1 MKKKRL
7 LIIVAIVA
15 LLLVGYGVWCKWLST
30 TRIAF
35 VNYQTITLGQISRS
49 NDNPLVKIEN
59 LSAEDMAK
67 VDDYDMVFVQA
78 MGLRLTEEQRAELEK
93 AIKGGT
99 PVVSTMITNP
109 DNDFCSID
117 TTDAK
122 ELKAYIDNGGRENYH
137 NLLSYVRKNIDKKII
152 YAPEPGKVVE
162 RVLGLLYHAD
172 PSRPD
177 DEDKQFNSLAEYTKF
192 LKEKGLWKD
201 NAPSVIVTGSMGEP
215 KELIA
220 ELEKTGNVVYPVN
233 SVQRFVE
240 DNHADSVAVSA
251 IINMAHGRLGDA
263 FVDYLKRVN
272 VPLFAPLNVNT
283 LEKKWENDKMG
294 MNGGFLSQS
303 VVTPEIDGAVRP
315 YALFAHYVGKDDLE
329 YVAPMPERLGT
340 FVQTVNNYIALKH
353 KANSQ
358 KRVAIYYYKGP
369 GQNAMTAGG
378 MEVGPSLYNLLVRL
392 KQEGYNVAGLPDS
405 PEALMQAIQ
414 KQGSVF
420 NLYAKG
426 AFDDFM
432 KNGNPALVSK
442 NEYDSWVKKTL
453 RPEKYQEV
461 VKANGEFPGEFMATP
476 DGKLAVARVQFGNV
490 VLLPQIAAGKG
501 DNAFQIVH
509 GTDAAPPHTYIA
521 SYLWTQYGFKADV
534 LIHFGTHGSLE
545 FTPKKQVALSN
556 LDWPDRLVGTLPHF
570 YLYTIGNVGEGL
582 IAKRRSYAGLQS
594 YLTPP
599 FMESGV
605 RGTHN
610 ELASKLKLYMQNI
623 GKDKNLLQRTSLAIK
638 AIVVRLGYH
647 RDLGLD
653 SIMSRPYTEE
663 EITRIDNFAEELS
676 NEKITGQLYTL
687 GVPYE
692 AERINSSIVEM
703 CTDPVAYSLFTLD
716 KVRGKASEALLKHR
730 SEFNSRYLYPAKALV
745 QSLIGNASEVTDAYV
760 CKVGNLSQA
769 DLERAHKIYEDLTA
783 PSDMMKMMMGM
794 GRMGKKGKGGNGMPA
809 GMGMPKGMGNMPAG
823 MGKKPAGMGHEMP
836 KNHAMHG
843 KQGGMPPAGHGG
855 KMPSGMGKDMPKG
868 HAMHGAHGSMPP
880 SAHGGKMPE
889 GMGKK
894 PAGMGEKPANM
905 GKGMPAEAKA
915 AHGKA
920 MSGMPPKGM
929 SGMSSKGMKDMAAMM
944 KDKKKSYSKEDKA
957 FAFAVRELERTLKSI
972 GKYKG
977 YLIMSPKNELESIIN
992 AMNGGY
998 TAPSPGGDPI
1008 VNPNTLPTGRN
1019 LFGINAEATPSEAAW
1034 EKGKQLAENTIEMYK
1049 RRHNGEMPHKVSY
1062 TLWSGEFIETEGA
1075 TIAQVLYM
1083 LGVEPIR
1090 DSFGRVTDLRLI
1102 PSKELGRKR
1111 IDVVVQTSGQLRDL
1125 AASRL
1130 FLINKAVEMAA
1141 NAKDEAFE
1149 NEVAI
1154 GIKEA
1159 ERHLT
1164 EKGVSPKEARK
1175 LASQRIFGGMNGNY
1189 GTGIQEMV
1197 MSGDRWEK
1205 QEDIANTYI
1214 NNMGTFYGSEKD
1226 WEQYDK
1232 YAFEAALTRTDV
1244 VVQPRQSNTWGA
1256 LSLDHVYEFMGGLN
1270 LAVRQ
1275 VTGKD
1280 PDAYLSDYRN
1290 THNVRMQEVKEAI
1303 GVESRTTILNPVY
1316 IKEKMKGGAS
1326 AAGSFA
1332 EVVENT
1338 YGWNVMKP
1346 KAIDKELWDD
1356 IYQVYVKDKY
1366 NLGTKDFFEQK
1377 NPAALQQITAVML
1390 ETVRKGMWKATPQQV
1405 ADIAKLHVELVKKYK
1420 PSVSAF
1426 VTDNAKLRNFI
1437 ASKVEEKQGNEY
1449 KQEVEKVRNAVANN
1463 DKGTVMKREDMSQK
1477 VEQHSPLLSKGLLVG
1492 GAVVLL
1498 IGLLVFVVRRRRNT
1512 PVE

>member
-1 MKKKRL
+1 MKKRRIL
-7 LIIVAIVA
+7 IVAAVAA
-15 LLLVGYGVWCKWLST
+15 LLLIGFGVWSKWLST

-35 VNYQTITLGQISRS
+35 VNYQTITLGQIARA
-49 NDNPLVKIEN
+49 NDNPLIKIEN
-59 LSAEDMAK
+59 LTAEDLAK
-67 VDDYDMVFVQA
+67 ADGYDMVFVQA
-78 MGLRLTEEQRAELEK
+78 MGLRLTEEQRTELEK
-93 AIKGGT
+93 AMKGGT

-109 DNDFCSID
+109 DNDFCSVD
-117 TTDAK
+117 TADANR
-122 ELKAYIDNGGRENYH
+122 LKAYIDNGGRENYR
-137 NLLSYVRKNIDKKII
+137 NLLSYVRKHIDKKII
-152 YAPEPGKVVE
+152 YAPEAGKVVE
-162 RVLGLLYHAD
+162 RIYGLIYHAD
-172 PSRPD
+172 PDRPD
-177 DEDKQFNSLAEYTKF
+177 DEDKQFNSVAEYNKF

-201 NAPSVIVTGSMGEP
+201 NAPAVIITGSMGEP

-233 SVQRFVE
+233 SVQKFVE
-240 DNHADSVAVSA
+240 NQHADSVNVSA

-272 VPLFAPLNVNT
+272 VPFFAPLNVNR
-283 LEKKWENDKMG
+283 LEKKWESDNMG

-303 VVTPEIDGAVRP
+303 VVTPEIDGALRP
-315 YALFAHYVGKDDLE
+315 FALFAHYVGKDDLE
-329 YVAPMPERLGT
+329 YVAAMPERLGT
-340 FVQTVNNYIALKH
+340 FVQTVNNYIGLKH
-353 KANSQ
+353 KPNSQ

-378 MEVGPSLYNLLVRL
+378 MEVGPSLYNLLLRL

-405 PEALMQAIQ
+405 AEGLMQAIQ
-414 KQGSVF
+414 RQGAVF

-432 KNGNPALVSK
+432 KNGKPALVSK
-442 NEYDSWVKKTL
+442 NDYDSWVKKTL

-490 VLLPQIAAGKG
+490 VLLPQNAAGKG

-556 LDWPDRLVGTLPHF
+556 LDWPDRLVGALPHF

-599 FMESGV
+599 FMESGM
-605 RGTHN
+605 RGTYG
-610 ELASKLKLYMQNI
+610 ELSSKLKLYTQNI
-623 GKDKNLLQRTSLAIK
+623 GKDKALLQQTSLAIK
-638 AIVVRLGYH
+638 ALVVRLGFH

-653 SIMSRPYTEE
+653 SVLSRPYTEE
-663 EITRIDNFAEELS
+663 DILRIDNFAEELS

-692 AERINSSIVEM
+692 AARINSSLLEM

-716 KVRGKASEALLKHR
+716 KVRGKATEALLKRR

-745 QSLIGNASEVTDAYV
+745 QSLIGTSSEVTDAYV
-760 CKVGNLSQA
+760 CKVGNLSPA
-769 DLERAHKIYEDLTA
+769 DLQRAHKIYEDLTA
-783 PSDMMKMMMGM
+783 PSDMMKMMAGM
-794 GRMGKKGKGGNGMPA
+794 GAMGKKGKGGSGMPA
-809 GMGMPKGMGNMPAG
+809 GMGMPKGMG
-823 MGKKPAGMGHEMP
+823 
-836 KNHAMHG
+836 
-843 KQGGMPPAGHGG
+843 
-855 KMPSGMGKDMPKG
+855 KMPSGMGKNMPKG
-868 HAMHGAHGSMPP
+868 HAMQSGHGSMPP
-880 SAHGGKMPE
+880 AAHGGKMPE

-894 PAGMGEKPANM
+894 PANMGEKPSGM
-905 GKGMPAEAKA
+905 GKGMPAMGKS
-915 AHGKA
+915 AHGKS

-929 SGMSSKGMKDMAAMM
+929 SGMGAMM

-972 GKYKG
+972 GKYKQ
-977 YLIMSPKNELESIIN
+977 YLLASPQMELESMIN

-1034 EKGKQLAENTIEMYK
+1034 EKGKQLAENTIEIYK
-1049 RRHNGEMPHKVSY
+1049 RRHNGELPHKVSF

-1090 DSFGRVTDLRLI
+1090 DSFGRVSDLRLI

-1141 NAKDEAFE
+1141 NAKDDAFE
-1149 NEVAI
+1149 NEVSI
-1154 GIKEA
+1154 GMKAA

-1189 GTGIQEMV
+1189 GTGIQGMV

-1205 QEDIANTYI
+1205 REEIANTYI

-1226 WEQYDK
+1226 WEQYNQ

-1270 LAVRQ
+1270 LAVRH

-1290 THNVRMQEVKEAI
+1290 KHNVRMQEVKEAI

-1326 AAGSFA
+1326 SAGGFA

-1346 KAIDKELWDD
+1346 KAIDKELWDE

-1366 NLGTKDFFEQK
+1366 NLGTQAFFEQK

-1405 ADIAKLHVELVKKYK
+1405 ADIAKLHVDLVKKYK
-1420 PSVSAF
+1420 PSGSAF
-1426 VTDNAKLRNFI
+1426 VTDNAKLRSFI
-1437 ASKVEEKQGNEY
+1437 ASKVEAKQGKEY
-1449 KQEVEKVRNAVANN
+1449 QQQIDKMRNAAANA
-1463 DKGTVMKREDMSQK
+1463 DKGTVMKREDMSQQ
-1477 VEQHSPLLSKGLLVG
+1477 VEKRAPLLSKGLLVG
-1492 GAVVLL
+1492 GAVLL
-1498 IGLLVFVVRRRRNT
+1498 LVALLVFVVRKRRNT
-1512 PVE
+1512 KAE

>member
-1 MKKKRL
+1 MKKRRIL
-7 LIIVAIVA
+7 IVAAVAA
-15 LLLVGYGVWCKWLST
+15 LLLIGFGVWSKWLST

-35 VNYQTITLGQISRS
+35 VNYQTITLGQIARA

-59 LSAEDMAK
+59 LTAEDLAK
-67 VDDYDMVFVQA
+67 ADGYDMVFVQA
-78 MGLRLTEEQRAELEK
+78 MGLRLTEEQRTELEK
-93 AIKGGT
+93 AMKGGT

-109 DNDFCSID
+109 DNDFCSVD
-117 TTDAK
+117 TADANR
-122 ELKAYIDNGGRENYH
+122 LKAYIDNGGRENYR
-137 NLLSYVRKNIDKKII
+137 NLLSYVRKHIDKKII
-152 YAPEPGKVVE
+152 YAPEAGKVVE
-162 RVLGLLYHAD
+162 RIYGLIYHAD
-172 PSRPD
+172 PDRPD
-177 DEDKQFNSLAEYTKF
+177 DEDKQFNSVAEYNKF

-201 NAPSVIVTGSMGEP
+201 NAPAVIITGSMGEP

-233 SVQRFVE
+233 SVQKFVE
-240 DNHADSVAVSA
+240 NQHADSVNVSA

-272 VPLFAPLNVNT
+272 VPFFAPLNVNR
-283 LEKKWENDKMG
+283 LEKKWESDNMG

-303 VVTPEIDGAVRP
+303 VVTPEIDGALRP
-315 YALFAHYVGKDDLE
+315 FALFAHYVGKDDLE
-329 YVAPMPERLGT
+329 YVAAMPERLGT
-340 FVQTVNNYIALKH
+340 FVQTVNNYIGLKH
-353 KANSQ
+353 KPNSQ

-378 MEVGPSLYNLLVRL
+378 MEVGPSLYNLLLRL

-405 PEALMQAIQ
+405 AEGLMQAIQ
-414 KQGSVF
+414 RQGAVF

-432 KNGNPALVSK
+432 KNGKPALVSK
-442 NEYDSWVKKTL
+442 NDYDSWVKKTL

-490 VLLPQIAAGKG
+490 VLLPQNAAGKG

-556 LDWPDRLVGTLPHF
+556 LDWPDRLVGALPHF

-599 FMESGV
+599 FMESGM
-605 RGTHN
+605 RGTYG
-610 ELASKLKLYMQNI
+610 ELSSKLKLYTQNI
-623 GKDKNLLQRTSLAIK
+623 GKDKALLQQTSLAIK
-638 AIVVRLGYH
+638 ALVVRLGFH

-653 SIMSRPYTEE
+653 SVLTRPYTEE
-663 EITRIDNFAEELS
+663 DILRIDNFAEELS

-692 AERINSSIVEM
+692 AARINSSLLEM

-716 KVRGKASEALLKHR
+716 KVRGKATEALLKRR

-745 QSLIGNASEVTDAYV
+745 QSLIGTSSEVTDAYV
-760 CKVGNLSQA
+760 CKVGNLSPA
-769 DLERAHKIYEDLTA
+769 DLQRAHKIYEDLTA
-783 PSDMMKMMMGM
+783 PSDMMKMMSGM
-794 GRMGKKGKGGNGMPA
+794 GAMSKKGKGGSGMPA
-809 GMGMPKGMGNMPAG
+809 GMGMPKGMG
-823 MGKKPAGMGHEMP
+823 
-836 KNHAMHG
+836 
-843 KQGGMPPAGHGG
+843 
-855 KMPSGMGKDMPKG
+855 KMPSGMGKSMPKG
-868 HAMHGAHGSMPP
+868 HAMQGGHGSMPP
-880 SAHGGKMPE
+880 AAHGGKMPE

-894 PAGMGEKPANM
+894 PANMGEKPSGM
-905 GKGMPAEAKA
+905 GKGMPAMGKS

-929 SGMSSKGMKDMAAMM
+929 SGMGAMM

-972 GKYKG
+972 GKYKQ
-977 YLIMSPKNELESIIN
+977 YLLASPQMELESMIN

-1034 EKGKQLAENTIEMYK
+1034 EKGKQLAENTIEIYK
-1049 RRHNGEMPHKVSY
+1049 RRHNGELPHKVSF

-1090 DSFGRVTDLRLI
+1090 DSFGRVSDLRLI

-1141 NAKDEAFE
+1141 NAKDDAFE
-1149 NEVAI
+1149 NEVSI
-1154 GIKEA
+1154 GMKAA

-1189 GTGIQEMV
+1189 GTGIQGMV

-1205 QEDIANTYI
+1205 REEIANTYI

-1226 WEQYDK
+1226 WEQYNQ

-1270 LAVRQ
+1270 LAVRH

-1290 THNVRMQEVKEAI
+1290 KHNVRMQEVKEAI

-1326 AAGSFA
+1326 SAGGFA

-1346 KAIDKELWDD
+1346 KAIDKELWDE

-1366 NLGTKDFFEQK
+1366 NLGTQAFFEQK

-1405 ADIAKLHVELVKKYK
+1405 ADIAKLHVDLVKKYK
-1420 PSVSAF
+1420 PSGSAF

-1437 ASKVEEKQGNEY
+1437 ASKVEAKQGKEY
-1449 KQEVEKVRNAVANN
+1449 QQQIDKMRNAAANA
-1463 DKGTVMKREDMSQK
+1463 DKGTVMKREDMSQQ
-1477 VEQHSPLLSKGLLVG
+1477 VEKRAPLLSKGLLVG
-1492 GAVVLL
+1492 GAVLL
-1498 IGLLVFVVRRRRNT
+1498 LVALLVFVVRKRRNT
-1512 PVE
+1512 KAE

>member
-1 MKKKRL
+1 MKKRRIL
-7 LIIVAIVA
+7 IVAAVAA
-15 LLLVGYGVWCKWLST
+15 LLLIGFGVWSKWLST

-35 VNYQTITLGQISRS
+35 VNYQTITLGQIARA

-59 LSAEDMAK
+59 LTAEDLAK
-67 VDDYDMVFVQA
+67 ADGYDMVFVQA
-78 MGLRLTEEQRAELEK
+78 MGLRLTEEQRTELEK
-93 AIKGGT
+93 AMKGGT

-109 DNDFCSID
+109 DNDFCSVD
-117 TTDAK
+117 TADANR
-122 ELKAYIDNGGRENYH
+122 LKAYIDNGGRENYR
-137 NLLSYVRKNIDKKII
+137 NLLSYVRKHIDKKII
-152 YAPEPGKVVE
+152 YAPEAGKVVE
-162 RVLGLLYHAD
+162 RIYGLIYHAD
-172 PSRPD
+172 PDRPD
-177 DEDKQFNSLAEYTKF
+177 DEDKQFNSVAEYNKF

-201 NAPSVIVTGSMGEP
+201 NAPAVIITGSMGEP

-233 SVQRFVE
+233 SVQKFVE
-240 DNHADSVAVSA
+240 NQHADSVNVSA

-272 VPLFAPLNVNT
+272 VPFFAPLNVNR
-283 LEKKWENDKMG
+283 LEKKWESDNMG

-303 VVTPEIDGAVRP
+303 VVTPEIDGALRP
-315 YALFAHYVGKDDLE
+315 FALFAHYVGKDDLE
-329 YVAPMPERLGT
+329 YVAAMPERLGT
-340 FVQTVNNYIALKH
+340 FVQTVNNYIGLKH
-353 KANSQ
+353 KPNSQ

-378 MEVGPSLYNLLVRL
+378 MEVGPSLYNLLLRL

-405 PEALMQAIQ
+405 AEGLMQAIQ
-414 KQGSVF
+414 RQGAVF

-432 KNGNPALVSK
+432 KNGKPALVSK
-442 NEYDSWVKKTL
+442 NDYDSWVKKTL

-490 VLLPQIAAGKG
+490 VLLPQNAAGKG

-556 LDWPDRLVGTLPHF
+556 LDWPDRLVGALPHF

-599 FMESGV
+599 FMESGM
-605 RGTHN
+605 RGTYG
-610 ELASKLKLYMQNI
+610 ELSSKLKLYTQNI
-623 GKDKNLLQRTSLAIK
+623 GKDKALLQQTSLAIK
-638 AIVVRLGYH
+638 ALVVRLGFH

-653 SIMSRPYTEE
+653 SVLTRPYTEE
-663 EITRIDNFAEELS
+663 DILRIDNFAEELS

-692 AERINSSIVEM
+692 AARINSSLLEM

-716 KVRGKASEALLKHR
+716 KVRGKATEALLKRR

-745 QSLIGNASEVTDAYV
+745 QSLIGTSSEVTDAYV
-760 CKVGNLSQA
+760 CKVGNLSPA
-769 DLERAHKIYEDLTA
+769 DLQRAHKIYEDLTA
-783 PSDMMKMMMGM
+783 PSDMMKMMAGM
-794 GRMGKKGKGGNGMPA
+794 GAMGKKGKGGSGMPA
-809 GMGMPKGMGNMPAG
+809 GMGMPKGMG
-823 MGKKPAGMGHEMP
+823 
-836 KNHAMHG
+836 
-843 KQGGMPPAGHGG
+843 
-855 KMPSGMGKDMPKG
+855 KMPSGMGKSMPKG
-868 HAMHGAHGSMPP
+868 HAMQGGHGSMPP
-880 SAHGGKMPE
+880 AAHSGKMPE

-894 PAGMGEKPANM
+894 PANMGEKPSGM
-905 GKGMPAEAKA
+905 GKGMPAMGKST
-915 AHGKA
+915 HGKS

-929 SGMSSKGMKDMAAMM
+929 SGMGAMM

-972 GKYKG
+972 GKYKQ
-977 YLIMSPKNELESIIN
+977 YLLASPQMELESMIN

-1034 EKGKQLAENTIEMYK
+1034 EKGKQLAENTIEIYK
-1049 RRHNGEMPHKVSY
+1049 RRHNGELPHKVSF

-1090 DSFGRVTDLRLI
+1090 DSFGRVSDLRLI

-1141 NAKDEAFE
+1141 NAKDDAFE
-1149 NEVAI
+1149 NEVSI
-1154 GIKEA
+1154 GMKAA

-1189 GTGIQEMV
+1189 GTGIQGMV

-1205 QEDIANTYI
+1205 REEIANTYI

-1226 WEQYDK
+1226 WEQYNQ

-1270 LAVRQ
+1270 LAVRH

-1290 THNVRMQEVKEAI
+1290 KHNVRMQEVKEAI

-1326 AAGSFA
+1326 SAGGFA

-1346 KAIDKELWDD
+1346 KAIDKELWDE

-1366 NLGTKDFFEQK
+1366 NLGTQAFFEQK

-1405 ADIAKLHVELVKKYK
+1405 ADIAKLHVDLVKKYK
-1420 PSVSAF
+1420 PSGSAF

-1437 ASKVEEKQGNEY
+1437 ASKVEAKQGKEY
-1449 KQEVEKVRNAVANN
+1449 QQQIDKIRNAAANA
-1463 DKGTVMKREDMSQK
+1463 DKGTVMKREDMSQQ
-1477 VEQHSPLLSKGLLVG
+1477 VEKRAPLLSKGLLVG
-1492 GAVVLL
+1492 GAVLL
-1498 IGLLVFVVRRRRNT
+1498 LVALLVFVVRKRRNT
-1512 PVE
+1512 KAE

>member
-1 MKKKRL
+1 MKKRRIL
-7 LIIVAIVA
+7 IVAAAAA
-15 LLLVGYGVWCKWLST
+15 LLLIGFGVWSKWLST

-35 VNYQTITLGQISRS
+35 VNYQTITLGQIARA

-59 LSAEDMAK
+59 LTAEDLAK
-67 VDDYDMVFVQA
+67 ADGYDMVFVQA
-78 MGLRLTEEQRAELEK
+78 MGLRLTEEQRTELEK
-93 AIKGGT
+93 AMKGGT

-109 DNDFCSID
+109 DNDFCSVD
-117 TTDAK
+117 TADANR
-122 ELKAYIDNGGRENYH
+122 LKAYIDNGGRENYR
-137 NLLSYVRKNIDKKII
+137 NLLSYVRKHIDKKII
-152 YAPEPGKVVE
+152 YAPEAGKVVE
-162 RVLGLLYHAD
+162 RIYGLIYHAD
-172 PSRPD
+172 PERPD
-177 DEDKQFNSLAEYTKF
+177 DEDKQFNSVAEYNKF

-201 NAPSVIVTGSMGEP
+201 NAPAVIITGSMGEP

-233 SVQRFVE
+233 SVQKFVE
-240 DNHADSVAVSA
+240 NQHADSVNVSA

-272 VPLFAPLNVNT
+272 VPFFAPLNVNR
-283 LEKKWENDKMG
+283 LEKKWESDNMG

-303 VVTPEIDGAVRP
+303 VVTPEIDGALRP
-315 YALFAHYVGKDDLE
+315 FALFAHYVGKDDLE
-329 YVAPMPERLGT
+329 YVAAMPERLGT
-340 FVQTVNNYIALKH
+340 FVQTVNNYIGLKH
-353 KANSQ
+353 KPNSQ

-378 MEVGPSLYNLLVRL
+378 MEVGPSLYNLLLRL

-405 PEALMQAIQ
+405 AEGLMQAIQ
-414 KQGSVF
+414 RQGAVF

-432 KNGNPALVSK
+432 KNGKPALVSK
-442 NEYDSWVKKTL
+442 NDYDSWVKKTL

-490 VLLPQIAAGKG
+490 VLLPQNAAGKG

-556 LDWPDRLVGTLPHF
+556 LDWPDRLVGALPHF

-599 FMESGV
+599 FMESGM
-605 RGTHN
+605 RGTYG
-610 ELASKLKLYMQNI
+610 ELSSKLKLYTQNV
-623 GKDKNLLQRTSLAIK
+623 GKDKALLQQTSLAIK
-638 AIVVRLGYH
+638 ALVVRLGFH

-653 SIMSRPYTEE
+653 SVLTRPYTEE
-663 EITRIDNFAEELS
+663 DILRIDNFAEELS

-692 AERINSSIVEM
+692 AARINSSLLEM

-716 KVRGKASEALLKHR
+716 KVRGKATEALLKRR

-745 QSLIGNASEVTDAYV
+745 QSLIGTSSEVTDAYV
-760 CKVGNLSQA
+760 CKVGNLSPA
-769 DLERAHKIYEDLTA
+769 DLQRAHKIYEDLTA
-783 PSDMMKMMMGM
+783 PSDMMKMMAGM
-794 GRMGKKGKGGNGMPA
+794 GAMGKKGKGGSGMPA
-809 GMGMPKGMGNMPAG
+809 GMGMPKGMG
-823 MGKKPAGMGHEMP
+823 
-836 KNHAMHG
+836 
-843 KQGGMPPAGHGG
+843 
-855 KMPSGMGKDMPKG
+855 KMPSGMGKSMPKG
-868 HAMHGAHGSMPP
+868 HAMQGGHGSMPP
-880 SAHGGKMPE
+880 AAHGGKMPE

-894 PAGMGEKPANM
+894 PANMGEKPSGM
-905 GKGMPAEAKA
+905 GKSMPAMGKS

-929 SGMSSKGMKDMAAMM
+929 SGMGAMM

-972 GKYKG
+972 GKYKQ
-977 YLIMSPKNELESIIN
+977 YLLASPQMELESMIN

-1034 EKGKQLAENTIEMYK
+1034 EKGKQLAENTIEIYK
-1049 RRHNGEMPHKVSY
+1049 RRHNGELPHKVSF

-1090 DSFGRVTDLRLI
+1090 DSFGRVSDLRLI

-1141 NAKDEAFE
+1141 NAKDDAFE
-1149 NEVAI
+1149 NEVSI
-1154 GIKEA
+1154 GMKAA

-1189 GTGIQEMV
+1189 GTGIQGMV

-1205 QEDIANTYI
+1205 REEIANTYI

-1226 WEQYDK
+1226 WEQYNQ

-1270 LAVRQ
+1270 LAVRH

-1290 THNVRMQEVKEAI
+1290 KHNVRMQEVKEAI

-1326 AAGSFA
+1326 SAGGFA

-1346 KAIDKELWDD
+1346 KAIDKELWDE

-1366 NLGTKDFFEQK
+1366 NLGTQAFFEQK

-1405 ADIAKLHVELVKKYK
+1405 ADIAKLHVDLVKKYK
-1420 PSVSAF
+1420 PSGSAF

-1437 ASKVEEKQGNEY
+1437 ASKVEAKQGKEY
-1449 KQEVEKVRNAVANN
+1449 EQQIDKMRNAAANA
-1463 DKGTVMKREDMSQK
+1463 DKGTVMKREDMSQQ
-1477 VEQHSPLLSKGLLVG
+1477 VEERAPLLSKGLLVG
-1492 GAVVLL
+1492 GAVLL
-1498 IGLLVFVVRRRRNT
+1498 LVALLVFVVRKRRNT
-1512 PVE
+1512 KAE

>member
-1 MKKKRL
+1 MKKRRIL
-7 LIIVAIVA
+7 IVAAVAA
-15 LLLVGYGVWCKWLST
+15 LLLIGFGVWSKWLST

-35 VNYQTITLGQISRS
+35 VNYQTITLGQIARA

-59 LSAEDMAK
+59 LTAEDLAK
-67 VDDYDMVFVQA
+67 ADGYDMVFVQA
-78 MGLRLTEEQRAELEK
+78 MGLRLTEEQRTELEK
-93 AIKGGT
+93 AMKGGT

-109 DNDFCSID
+109 DNDFCSVD
-117 TTDAK
+117 TADANR
-122 ELKAYIDNGGRENYH
+122 LKAYIDNGGRENYR
-137 NLLSYVRKNIDKKII
+137 NLLSYVRKHIDKKII
-152 YAPEPGKVVE
+152 YAPEAGKVVE
-162 RVLGLLYHAD
+162 RIYGLIYHAD
-172 PSRPD
+172 PDRPD
-177 DEDKQFNSLAEYTKF
+177 DEDKQFNSVAEYNKF

-201 NAPSVIVTGSMGEP
+201 NAPAVIITGSMGEP

-233 SVQRFVE
+233 SVQKFVE
-240 DNHADSVAVSA
+240 NQHADSVNVSA

-272 VPLFAPLNVNT
+272 VPFFAPLNVNR
-283 LEKKWENDKMG
+283 LEKKWESDNMG

-303 VVTPEIDGAVRP
+303 VVTPEIDGALRP
-315 YALFAHYVGKDDLE
+315 FALFAHYVGKDDLE
-329 YVAPMPERLGT
+329 YVAAMPERLGT
-340 FVQTVNNYIALKH
+340 FVQTVNNYIGLKH
-353 KANSQ
+353 KPNSQ

-378 MEVGPSLYNLLVRL
+378 MEVGPSLYNLLLRL

-405 PEALMQAIQ
+405 AKGLMQAIQ
-414 KQGSVF
+414 RQGAVF

-432 KNGNPALVSK
+432 KNGKPALVSK
-442 NEYDSWVKKTL
+442 NDYDSWVKKTL

-490 VLLPQIAAGKG
+490 VLLPQNAAGKG

-556 LDWPDRLVGTLPHF
+556 LDWPDRLVGALPHF

-599 FMESGV
+599 FMESGM
-605 RGTHN
+605 RGTYG
-610 ELASKLKLYMQNI
+610 ELSSKLKLYTQNI
-623 GKDKNLLQRTSLAIK
+623 GKDKALLQQTSLAIK
-638 AIVVRLGYH
+638 ALVVRLGFH

-653 SIMSRPYTEE
+653 SVLSRPYTEE
-663 EITRIDNFAEELS
+663 DILRIDNFAEELS

-692 AERINSSIVEM
+692 AARINSSLLEM

-716 KVRGKASEALLKHR
+716 KVRGKATEALLKRR

-745 QSLIGNASEVTDAYV
+745 QSLIGTSSEVTDAFV
-760 CKVGNLSQA
+760 CKVGNLSPA
-769 DLERAHKIYEDLTA
+769 DLQRAHKIYEDLTA
-783 PSDMMKMMMGM
+783 PSDMMKMMAGM
-794 GRMGKKGKGGNGMPA
+794 GAMGKKGKGGNGMPA
-809 GMGMPKGMGNMPAG
+809 GMGMPKGMG
-823 MGKKPAGMGHEMP
+823 
-836 KNHAMHG
+836 
-843 KQGGMPPAGHGG
+843 
-855 KMPSGMGKDMPKG
+855 KMPSGMGKSMPKG
-868 HAMHGAHGSMPP
+868 HAMQGGHGSMPP
-880 SAHGGKMPE
+880 AAHGGKMPE

-894 PAGMGEKPANM
+894 PANMGEKPSGM
-905 GKGMPAEAKA
+905 GKGMPAMGKST
-915 AHGKA
+915 HGKS

-929 SGMSSKGMKDMAAMM
+929 SGMGAMM

-972 GKYKG
+972 GKYKQ
-977 YLIMSPKNELESIIN
+977 YLLASPQMELESMIN

-1034 EKGKQLAENTIEMYK
+1034 EKGKQLAENTIEIYK
-1049 RRHNGEMPHKVSY
+1049 RRHNGELPHKVSF

-1090 DSFGRVTDLRLI
+1090 DSFGRVSDLRLI

-1141 NAKDEAFE
+1141 NAKDDAFE
-1149 NEVAI
+1149 NEVSI
-1154 GIKEA
+1154 GMKAA

-1189 GTGIQEMV
+1189 GTGIQGMV

-1205 QEDIANTYI
+1205 REEIANTYI

-1226 WEQYDK
+1226 WEQYNQ

-1270 LAVRQ
+1270 LAVRH

-1290 THNVRMQEVKEAI
+1290 KHNVRMQEVKEAI

-1326 AAGSFA
+1326 SAGGFA

-1346 KAIDKELWDD
+1346 KAIDKELWDE

-1366 NLGTKDFFEQK
+1366 NLGTQAFFEQK

-1405 ADIAKLHVELVKKYK
+1405 ADIAKLHVDLVKKYK
-1420 PSVSAF
+1420 PSGSAF

-1437 ASKVEEKQGNEY
+1437 ASKVEAKQGKEY
-1449 KQEVEKVRNAVANN
+1449 EQQIDKMRNAAANA
-1463 DKGTVMKREDMSQK
+1463 DKGTVMKREDMSQQ
-1477 VEQHSPLLSKGLLVG
+1477 VEKRAPLLNKGLLVG
-1492 GAVVLL
+1492 GAVLL
-1498 IGLLVFVVRRRRNT
+1498 LVALLVFVVRKRRNT
-1512 PVE
+1512 KAE

>member
-1 MKKKRL
+1 MKKRRI
-7 LIIVAIVA
+7 LIIAAVAA
-15 LLLVGYGVWCKWLST
+15 LLLIGFGVWSKWLST

-35 VNYQTITLGQISRS
+35 VNYQTITLGQIARA

-59 LSAEDMAK
+59 LTAEDLAK
-67 VDDYDMVFVQA
+67 ADGYDMVFVQA
-78 MGLRLTEEQRAELEK
+78 MGLRLTEEQRTELEK
-93 AIKGGT
+93 AMKSGT

-109 DNDFCSID
+109 DNDFCSVD
-117 TTDAK
+117 TADANR
-122 ELKAYIDNGGRENYH
+122 LKAYIDNGGRENYR
-137 NLLSYVRKNIDKKII
+137 NLLSYVRKHIDKKII
-152 YAPEPGKVVE
+152 YAPEAGKVVE
-162 RVLGLLYHAD
+162 RIYGLIYHAD
-172 PSRPD
+172 PDRPD
-177 DEDKQFNSLAEYTKF
+177 DEDKQFNSVAEYNKF

-201 NAPSVIVTGSMGEP
+201 NAPAVIITGSMGEP

-220 ELEKTGNVVYPVN
+220 ELEKTGNMVYPVN
-233 SVQRFVE
+233 SVQKFVE
-240 DNHADSVAVSA
+240 NQHADSVNVSA

-272 VPLFAPLNVNT
+272 VPFFAPLNVNR
-283 LEKKWENDKMG
+283 LEKKWESDNMG

-303 VVTPEIDGAVRP
+303 VVTPEIDGALRP
-315 YALFAHYVGKDDLE
+315 FALFAHYVGKDDLE
-329 YVAPMPERLGT
+329 YVAAMPERLGT
-340 FVQTVNNYIALKH
+340 FVQTVNNYIGLKH
-353 KANSQ
+353 KPNSQ

-378 MEVGPSLYNLLVRL
+378 MEVGPSLYNLLLRL

-405 PEALMQAIQ
+405 AEGLMQAIQ
-414 KQGSVF
+414 RQGAVF

-432 KNGNPALVSK
+432 KNGKPALVSK
-442 NEYDSWVKKTL
+442 NDYDSWVKKTL

-490 VLLPQIAAGKG
+490 VLLPQNAAGKG

-556 LDWPDRLVGTLPHF
+556 LDWPDRLVGALPHF

-599 FMESGV
+599 FMESGM
-605 RGTHN
+605 RGTYG
-610 ELASKLKLYMQNI
+610 ELSSKLKLYTQNI
-623 GKDKNLLQRTSLAIK
+623 GKDKALLQQTSLAIK
-638 AIVVRLGYH
+638 ALVVRLGFH

-653 SIMSRPYTEE
+653 SVLSRPYTEE
-663 EITRIDNFAEELS
+663 DILRIDNFAEELS

-692 AERINSSIVEM
+692 AARINSSLLEM

-716 KVRGKASEALLKHR
+716 KVRGKATEALLKRR

-745 QSLIGNASEVTDAYV
+745 QSLIGTSSEVTDAYV
-760 CKVGNLSQA
+760 CKVGNLSPA
-769 DLERAHKIYEDLTA
+769 DLQRAHKIYEDLTA
-783 PSDMMKMMMGM
+783 PSDMMKMMAGM
-794 GRMGKKGKGGNGMPA
+794 GAMGKKGKGGSGMPA
-809 GMGMPKGMGNMPAG
+809 GMGMPKGMG
-823 MGKKPAGMGHEMP
+823 
-836 KNHAMHG
+836 
-843 KQGGMPPAGHGG
+843 
-855 KMPSGMGKDMPKG
+855 KMPSGMGKSMPKG
-868 HAMHGAHGSMPP
+868 HAMQGGHGSMPP
-880 SAHGGKMPE
+880 AAHGGKMPK

-894 PAGMGEKPANM
+894 PANMGEKPSGM
-905 GKGMPAEAKA
+905 GKGMPAMGKS
-915 AHGKA
+915 AHGKS

-929 SGMSSKGMKDMAAMM
+929 SGMGAMM

-972 GKYKG
+972 GKYKQ
-977 YLIMSPKNELESIIN
+977 YLLASPQMELESMIN

-1034 EKGKQLAENTIEMYK
+1034 EKGKQLAENTIEIYK
-1049 RRHNGEMPHKVSY
+1049 RRHNGELPHKVSF

-1090 DSFGRVTDLRLI
+1090 DSFGRVSDLRLI

-1141 NAKDEAFE
+1141 NAKDDAFE
-1149 NEVAI
+1149 NEVSI
-1154 GIKEA
+1154 GMKAA

-1189 GTGIQEMV
+1189 GTGIQGMV

-1205 QEDIANTYI
+1205 REEIANTYI

-1226 WEQYDK
+1226 WEQYNQ

-1270 LAVRQ
+1270 LAVRH

-1290 THNVRMQEVKEAI
+1290 KHNVRMQEVKEAI

-1316 IKEKMKGGAS
+1316 IQEKMKGGAS
-1326 AAGSFA
+1326 SAGGFA

-1346 KAIDKELWDD
+1346 KAIDKELWDE

-1366 NLGTKDFFEQK
+1366 NLGTQAFFEQK

-1405 ADIAKLHVELVKKYK
+1405 ADIAKLHVDLVKKYK
-1420 PSVSAF
+1420 PSGSAF

-1437 ASKVEEKQGNEY
+1437 ASKVEAKQGKEY
-1449 KQEVEKVRNAVANN
+1449 EQQIDKMRNAAANA
-1463 DKGTVMKREDMSQK
+1463 DKGTVMKREDMSQQ
-1477 VEQHSPLLSKGLLVG
+1477 VEKRAPLLSKGLLVG

-1498 IGLLVFVVRRRRNT
+1498 VALLVFVVRKRRNT
-1512 PVE
+1512 KAE

>member
-1 MKKKRL
+1 MKKRRIL
-7 LIIVAIVA
+7 IVAAVAA
-15 LLLVGYGVWCKWLST
+15 LLLIGFGVWSKWLST

-35 VNYQTITLGQISRS
+35 VNYQTITLGQIARA

-59 LSAEDMAK
+59 LTAEDLAK
-67 VDDYDMVFVQA
+67 ADGYDMVFVQA
-78 MGLRLTEEQRAELEK
+78 MGLRLTEEQRTELEK
-93 AIKGGT
+93 AMKGGT

-109 DNDFCSID
+109 DNDFCSVD
-117 TTDAK
+117 TADANR
-122 ELKAYIDNGGRENYH
+122 LKAYIDNGGRENYR
-137 NLLSYVRKNIDKKII
+137 NLLSYVRKHIDKKII
-152 YAPEPGKVVE
+152 YAPEAGKVVE
-162 RVLGLLYHAD
+162 RIYGLIYHAD
-172 PSRPD
+172 PDRPD
-177 DEDKQFNSLAEYTKF
+177 DEDKQFNSVAEYNKF

-201 NAPSVIVTGSMGEP
+201 NAPAVIITGSMGEP

-233 SVQRFVE
+233 SVQKFVE
-240 DNHADSVAVSA
+240 NRHADSVNVSA

-272 VPLFAPLNVNT
+272 VPFFAPLNVNR
-283 LEKKWENDKMG
+283 LEKKWESDNMG

-303 VVTPEIDGAVRP
+303 VVTPEIDGALRP
-315 YALFAHYVGKDDLE
+315 FALFAHYVGKDDLE
-329 YVAPMPERLGT
+329 YVAAMPERLGT
-340 FVQTVNNYIALKH
+340 FVQTVNNYIGLKH
-353 KANSQ
+353 KPNSQ

-378 MEVGPSLYNLLVRL
+378 MEVGPSLYNLLLRL

-405 PEALMQAIQ
+405 AEGLMQAIQ
-414 KQGSVF
+414 RQGAVF

-432 KNGNPALVSK
+432 KNGKPALVSK
-442 NEYDSWVKKTL
+442 NDYDSWVKKTL

-490 VLLPQIAAGKG
+490 VLLPQNAAGKG

-556 LDWPDRLVGTLPHF
+556 LDWPDRLVGALPHF

-599 FMESGV
+599 FMESGM
-605 RGTHN
+605 RGTYG
-610 ELASKLKLYMQNI
+610 ELSSKLKLYTQNI
-623 GKDKNLLQRTSLAIK
+623 GKDKALLQQTSLAIK
-638 AIVVRLGYH
+638 ALVVRLGFH

-653 SIMSRPYTEE
+653 SVLSRPYTEE
-663 EITRIDNFAEELS
+663 DILRIDNFAEELS

-692 AERINSSIVEM
+692 AARINSSLLEM

-716 KVRGKASEALLKHR
+716 KVRGKATEALLKRR

-745 QSLIGNASEVTDAYV
+745 QSLIGTSSEVTDAYV
-760 CKVGNLSQA
+760 CKVGNLSPA
-769 DLERAHKIYEDLTA
+769 DLQRAHKIYEDLTA
-783 PSDMMKMMMGM
+783 PSDMMKMMAGM
-794 GRMGKKGKGGNGMPA
+794 GAMGKKGKGGSGMPA
-809 GMGMPKGMGNMPAG
+809 GMGMPKGMG
-823 MGKKPAGMGHEMP
+823 
-836 KNHAMHG
+836 
-843 KQGGMPPAGHGG
+843 
-855 KMPSGMGKDMPKG
+855 KMPSGMGKSMPKG
-868 HAMHGAHGSMPP
+868 HAMQGGHGSMPP
-880 SAHGGKMPE
+880 AAHGGKMPE

-894 PAGMGEKPANM
+894 PANMGEKPSGM
-905 GKGMPAEAKA
+905 GKGMPAAAKS
-915 AHGKA
+915 AHGKS

-929 SGMSSKGMKDMAAMM
+929 SGMGAMM

-972 GKYKG
+972 GKYKQ
-977 YLIMSPKNELESIIN
+977 YLLASPQMELESMIN

-1034 EKGKQLAENTIEMYK
+1034 EKGKQLAENTIEIYK
-1049 RRHNGEMPHKVSY
+1049 RRHNGELPHKVSF

-1090 DSFGRVTDLRLI
+1090 DSFGRVSDLRLI

-1141 NAKDEAFE
+1141 NAKDDAFE
-1149 NEVAI
+1149 NEVSI
-1154 GIKEA
+1154 GMKAA

-1189 GTGIQEMV
+1189 GTGIQGMV

-1205 QEDIANTYI
+1205 REEIANTYI

-1226 WEQYDK
+1226 WEQYNQ

-1270 LAVRQ
+1270 LAVRH

-1290 THNVRMQEVKEAI
+1290 KHNVRMQEVKEAI

-1326 AAGSFA
+1326 SAGGFA

-1346 KAIDKELWDD
+1346 KAIDKELWDE

-1366 NLGTKDFFEQK
+1366 NLGTQAFFEQK

-1405 ADIAKLHVELVKKYK
+1405 ADIAKLHVDLVKKYK
-1420 PSVSAF
+1420 PSGSAF

-1437 ASKVEEKQGNEY
+1437 ASKVEAKQGKEY
-1449 KQEVEKVRNAVANN
+1449 QQQIDKMRNAAANA
-1463 DKGTVMKREDMSQK
+1463 DKGTVMKREDMSQQ
-1477 VEQHSPLLSKGLLVG
+1477 VEKRAPLLSKGLLVG
-1492 GAVVLL
+1492 GAVLL
-1498 IGLLVFVVRRRRNT
+1498 LVALLVFVVRKRRNT
-1512 PVE
+1512 KAE

>member
-1 MKKKRL
+1 MKKRRIL
-7 LIIVAIVA
+7 IVAAVAA
-15 LLLVGYGVWCKWLST
+15 LLLIGFGVWSKWLST

-35 VNYQTITLGQISRS
+35 VNYQTITLGQIARA

-59 LSAEDMAK
+59 LTAEDLAK
-67 VDDYDMVFVQA
+67 ADGYDMVFVQA
-78 MGLRLTEEQRAELEK
+78 MGLRLTEEQRTELEK
-93 AIKGGT
+93 AMKGGT

-109 DNDFCSID
+109 DNDFCSVD
-117 TTDAK
+117 TADANR
-122 ELKAYIDNGGRENYH
+122 LKAYIDNGGRENYR
-137 NLLSYVRKNIDKKII
+137 NLLSYVRKHIDKKII
-152 YAPEPGKVVE
+152 YAPEAGKVVE
-162 RVLGLLYHAD
+162 RIYGLIYHAD
-172 PSRPD
+172 PDRPD
-177 DEDKQFNSLAEYTKF
+177 DEDKQFNSVAEYNKF

-201 NAPSVIVTGSMGEP
+201 NAPAVIITGSMGEP

-233 SVQRFVE
+233 SVQKFVE
-240 DNHADSVAVSA
+240 NQHADSVNVSA

-272 VPLFAPLNVNT
+272 VPFFAPLNVNR
-283 LEKKWENDKMG
+283 LEKKWESDNMG

-303 VVTPEIDGAVRP
+303 VVTPEIDGALRP
-315 YALFAHYVGKDDLE
+315 FALFAHYVGKDDLE
-329 YVAPMPERLGT
+329 YVAAMPERLGT
-340 FVQTVNNYIALKH
+340 FVQTVNNYIGLKH
-353 KANSQ
+353 KPNSQ

-378 MEVGPSLYNLLVRL
+378 MEVGPSLYNLLLRL

-405 PEALMQAIQ
+405 AEGLMQAIQ
-414 KQGSVF
+414 RQGAVF

-432 KNGNPALVSK
+432 KNGKPALVSK
-442 NEYDSWVKKTL
+442 SDYDSWVKKTL

-490 VLLPQIAAGKG
+490 VLLPQNAAGKG

-556 LDWPDRLVGTLPHF
+556 LDWPDRLVGALPHF

-599 FMESGV
+599 FMESGM
-605 RGTHN
+605 RGTYG
-610 ELASKLKLYMQNI
+610 ELSSKLKLYTQNI
-623 GKDKNLLQRTSLAIK
+623 GKDKALLQQTSLAIK
-638 AIVVRLGYH
+638 ALVVRLGFH

-653 SIMSRPYTEE
+653 SVLTRPYTEE
-663 EITRIDNFAEELS
+663 DILRIDNFAEELS

-692 AERINSSIVEM
+692 AARINSSLLEM

-716 KVRGKASEALLKHR
+716 KVRGKATEALLKRR

-745 QSLIGNASEVTDAYV
+745 QSLIGTSSEVTDAYV
-760 CKVGNLSQA
+760 CKVGNLSPA
-769 DLERAHKIYEDLTA
+769 DLQRAHKIYEDLTA
-783 PSDMMKMMMGM
+783 PSDMMKMMAGM
-794 GRMGKKGKGGNGMPA
+794 GTMGKKGKGGSGMPA
-809 GMGMPKGMGNMPAG
+809 GMGMPKGMG
-823 MGKKPAGMGHEMP
+823 
-836 KNHAMHG
+836 
-843 KQGGMPPAGHGG
+843 
-855 KMPSGMGKDMPKG
+855 KMPSGMGKSMPKG
-868 HAMHGAHGSMPP
+868 HAMQGGHGSMPP
-880 SAHGGKMPE
+880 AAHGGKMPE

-894 PAGMGEKPANM
+894 PANMGEKPSGM
-905 GKGMPAEAKA
+905 GKGMPAMGKST
-915 AHGKA
+915 HGKS

-929 SGMSSKGMKDMAAMM
+929 SGMGAMM

-972 GKYKG
+972 GKYKQ
-977 YLIMSPKNELESIIN
+977 YLLASPQMELESMIN

-1034 EKGKQLAENTIEMYK
+1034 EKGKQLAENTIEIYK
-1049 RRHNGEMPHKVSY
+1049 RRHNGELPHKVSF

-1090 DSFGRVTDLRLI
+1090 DSFGRVSDLRLI

-1141 NAKDEAFE
+1141 NAKDDAFE
-1149 NEVAI
+1149 NEVSI
-1154 GIKEA
+1154 GMKAA

-1189 GTGIQEMV
+1189 GTGIQGMV

-1205 QEDIANTYI
+1205 REEIANTYI

-1226 WEQYDK
+1226 WEQYNQ

-1270 LAVRQ
+1270 LAVRH

-1290 THNVRMQEVKEAI
+1290 KHNVRMQEVKEAI

-1326 AAGSFA
+1326 SAGGFA

-1346 KAIDKELWDD
+1346 KAIDKELWDE

-1366 NLGTKDFFEQK
+1366 NLGTQAFFEQK

-1405 ADIAKLHVELVKKYK
+1405 ADIAKLHVDLVKKYK
-1420 PSVSAF
+1420 PSGSAF
-1426 VTDNAKLRNFI
+1426 VTDNAKLRSFI
-1437 ASKVEEKQGNEY
+1437 ASKVEAKQGKEY
-1449 KQEVEKVRNAVANN
+1449 QQQIDKMRNAAANA
-1463 DKGTVMKREDMSQK
+1463 DKGTVMKREDMSQQ
-1477 VEQHSPLLSKGLLVG
+1477 VEKRAPLLSKGLLVG
-1492 GAVVLL
+1492 GAVLL
-1498 IGLLVFVVRRRRNT
+1498 LVALLVFVVRKRRNT
-1512 PVE
+1512 KAE

>member
-1 MKKKRL
+1 MKKRRIL
-7 LIIVAIVA
+7 IVAAVAA
-15 LLLVGYGVWCKWLST
+15 LLLIGFGVWSKWLST

-35 VNYQTITLGQISRS
+35 VNYQTITLGQIARA

-59 LSAEDMAK
+59 LTAEDLAK
-67 VDDYDMVFVQA
+67 ADGYDMVFVQA
-78 MGLRLTEEQRAELEK
+78 MGLRLTEEQRTELEK
-93 AIKGGT
+93 AMKGGT

-109 DNDFCSID
+109 DNDFCSVD
-117 TTDAK
+117 TADANR
-122 ELKAYIDNGGRENYH
+122 LKAYIDNGGRENYR
-137 NLLSYVRKNIDKKII
+137 NLLSYVRKHIDKKII
-152 YAPEPGKVVE
+152 YAPEAGKVVE
-162 RVLGLLYHAD
+162 RIYGLIYHAD
-172 PSRPD
+172 PDRPD
-177 DEDKQFNSLAEYTKF
+177 DEDKQFNSVAEYNKF

-201 NAPSVIVTGSMGEP
+201 NAPAVIITGSMGEP

-233 SVQRFVE
+233 SVQKFVE
-240 DNHADSVAVSA
+240 NQHADSVNVSA

-272 VPLFAPLNVNT
+272 VPFFAPLNVNR
-283 LEKKWENDKMG
+283 LEKKWESDNMG

-303 VVTPEIDGAVRP
+303 VVTPEIDGALRP
-315 YALFAHYVGKDDLE
+315 FALFAHYVGKDDLE
-329 YVAPMPERLGT
+329 YVAAMPERLGT
-340 FVQTVNNYIALKH
+340 FVQTVNNYIDLKH
-353 KANSQ
+353 KPNSQ

-378 MEVGPSLYNLLVRL
+378 MEVGPSLYNLLLRL

-405 PEALMQAIQ
+405 AEGLMQAIQ
-414 KQGSVF
+414 RQGAVF

-432 KNGNPALVSK
+432 KNGKPALVSK
-442 NEYDSWVKKTL
+442 NDYDSWVKKTL

-490 VLLPQIAAGKG
+490 VLLPQNAAGKG

-556 LDWPDRLVGTLPHF
+556 LDWPDRLVGALPHF

-599 FMESGV
+599 FMESGM
-605 RGTHN
+605 RGTYG
-610 ELASKLKLYMQNI
+610 ELSSKLKLYTQNI
-623 GKDKNLLQRTSLAIK
+623 GKDKALLQQTSLAIK
-638 AIVVRLGYH
+638 ALVVRLGFH

-653 SIMSRPYTEE
+653 SVLSRPYTEE
-663 EITRIDNFAEELS
+663 DILRIDNFAEELS

-692 AERINSSIVEM
+692 AARINSSLLEM

-716 KVRGKASEALLKHR
+716 KVRGKATEALLKRR

-745 QSLIGNASEVTDAYV
+745 QSLIGTSSEVTDAYV
-760 CKVGNLSQA
+760 CKVGNLSPA
-769 DLERAHKIYEDLTA
+769 DLQRAHKIYEDLTA
-783 PSDMMKMMMGM
+783 PSDMMKMMAGM
-794 GRMGKKGKGGNGMPA
+794 GAMGKKGKGGSGMPA
-809 GMGMPKGMGNMPAG
+809 GMGMPKGMG
-823 MGKKPAGMGHEMP
+823 
-836 KNHAMHG
+836 
-843 KQGGMPPAGHGG
+843 
-855 KMPSGMGKDMPKG
+855 KMPSGMGKSMPKG
-868 HAMHGAHGSMPP
+868 HAMQGGHGSMPP
-880 SAHGGKMPE
+880 AAHSGKMPE

-894 PAGMGEKPANM
+894 PANMGEKPTGM
-905 GKGMPAEAKA
+905 GKSMPAMGKS
-915 AHGKA
+915 AHGKS

-929 SGMSSKGMKDMAAMM
+929 SGMGAMM

-972 GKYKG
+972 GKYKQ
-977 YLIMSPKNELESIIN
+977 YLLASPQMELESMIN

-1034 EKGKQLAENTIEMYK
+1034 EKGKQLAENTIEIYK
-1049 RRHNGEMPHKVSY
+1049 RRHNGELPHKVSF

-1090 DSFGRVTDLRLI
+1090 DSFGRVSDLRLI

-1141 NAKDEAFE
+1141 NAKDDAFE
-1149 NEVAI
+1149 NEVSI
-1154 GIKEA
+1154 GMKAA

-1189 GTGIQEMV
+1189 GTGIQGMV

-1205 QEDIANTYI
+1205 REEIANTYI

-1226 WEQYDK
+1226 WEQYNQ

-1270 LAVRQ
+1270 LAVRH

-1290 THNVRMQEVKEAI
+1290 KHNVRMQEVKEAI

-1326 AAGSFA
+1326 SAGGFA

-1346 KAIDKELWDD
+1346 KAIDKELWDE

-1366 NLGTKDFFEQK
+1366 NLGTQAFFEQK

-1405 ADIAKLHVELVKKYK
+1405 ADIAKLHVDLVKKYK
-1420 PSVSAF
+1420 PSGAAF

-1437 ASKVEEKQGNEY
+1437 ASKVEAKQGKEY
-1449 KQEVEKVRNAVANN
+1449 EQQIDKMRNAAANA
-1463 DKGTVMKREDMSQK
+1463 DKGTVMKREDMSQQ
-1477 VEQHSPLLSKGLLVG
+1477 VEKRAPLLSKGLLVG
-1492 GAVVLL
+1492 GAVLL
-1498 IGLLVFVVRRRRNT
+1498 LVALLVFVVRKRRNT
-1512 PVE
+1512 KAE

>member
-1 MKKKRL
+1 MKKRRIL
-7 LIIVAIVA
+7 IVAAVAA
-15 LLLVGYGVWCKWLST
+15 LLLIGFGVWSKWLST

-35 VNYQTITLGQISRS
+35 VNYQTITLGQIARA

-59 LSAEDMAK
+59 LTAEDLAK
-67 VDDYDMVFVQA
+67 ADGYDMVFVQA
-78 MGLRLTEEQRAELEK
+78 MGLRLTEEQRTELEK
-93 AIKGGT
+93 AMKGGT

-109 DNDFCSID
+109 DNDFCSVD
-117 TTDAK
+117 TADANR
-122 ELKAYIDNGGRENYH
+122 LKAYIDNGGRENYR
-137 NLLSYVRKNIDKKII
+137 NLLSYVRKHIDKKII
-152 YAPEPGKVVE
+152 YAPEAGKVVE
-162 RVLGLLYHAD
+162 RIYGLIYHAD
-172 PSRPD
+172 PDRPD
-177 DEDKQFNSLAEYTKF
+177 DEDKQFNSVAEYNKF

-201 NAPSVIVTGSMGEP
+201 NAPAVIITGSMGEP

-233 SVQRFVE
+233 SVQKFVE
-240 DNHADSVAVSA
+240 NQHADSVNVSA

-272 VPLFAPLNVNT
+272 VPFFAPLNVNR
-283 LEKKWENDKMG
+283 LEKKWESDNMG

-303 VVTPEIDGAVRP
+303 VVTPEIDGALRP
-315 YALFAHYVGKDDLE
+315 FALFAHYVGKDDLE
-329 YVAPMPERLGT
+329 YVAAMPERLGT
-340 FVQTVNNYIALKH
+340 FVQTVNNYIGLKH
-353 KANSQ
+353 KPNSQ

-378 MEVGPSLYNLLVRL
+378 MEVGPSLYNLLLRL

-405 PEALMQAIQ
+405 AEGLMQAIQ
-414 KQGSVF
+414 RQGAVF

-432 KNGNPALVSK
+432 KNGKPALVSK
-442 NEYDSWVKKTL
+442 NDYDSWVKKTL

-490 VLLPQIAAGKG
+490 VLLPQNAAGKG

-556 LDWPDRLVGTLPHF
+556 LDWPDRLVGAMPHF

-599 FMESGV
+599 FMESGM
-605 RGTHN
+605 RGTYG
-610 ELASKLKLYMQNI
+610 ELSSKLKLYTQNI
-623 GKDKNLLQRTSLAIK
+623 GKDKALLQQTSLAIK
-638 AIVVRLGYH
+638 ALVVRLGFH

-653 SIMSRPYTEE
+653 SVLTRPYTEE
-663 EITRIDNFAEELS
+663 DILRIDNFAEELS

-692 AERINSSIVEM
+692 AARINSSLLEM

-716 KVRGKASEALLKHR
+716 KVRGKATEALLKRR

-745 QSLIGNASEVTDAYV
+745 QSLIGTSSEVTDAYV
-760 CKVGNLSQA
+760 CKVGNLSPA
-769 DLERAHKIYEDLTA
+769 DLQRAHKIYEDLTA
-783 PSDMMKMMMGM
+783 PSDMMKMMSGM
-794 GRMGKKGKGGNGMPA
+794 GAMGKKGKGGSGMPA
-809 GMGMPKGMGNMPAG
+809 GMGMPKGMG
-823 MGKKPAGMGHEMP
+823 
-836 KNHAMHG
+836 
-843 KQGGMPPAGHGG
+843 
-855 KMPSGMGKDMPKG
+855 KMPSGMGKSMPKG
-868 HAMHGAHGSMPP
+868 HAMQGGHGSMPP
-880 SAHGGKMPE
+880 AAHGGKMPE

-894 PAGMGEKPANM
+894 PANMGEKPTGM
-905 GKGMPAEAKA
+905 GKGMPAAAKS
-915 AHGKA
+915 AHGKS
-920 MSGMPPKGM
+920 MSGMSPKGM
-929 SGMSSKGMKDMAAMM
+929 SGMGAMM

-972 GKYKG
+972 GKYKQ
-977 YLIMSPKNELESIIN
+977 YLLASPQMELESMIN

-1034 EKGKQLAENTIEMYK
+1034 EKGKQLAENTIEIYK
-1049 RRHNGEMPHKVSY
+1049 RRHNGELPHKVSF

-1090 DSFGRVTDLRLI
+1090 DSFGRVSDLRLI

-1141 NAKDEAFE
+1141 NAKDDAFE
-1149 NEVAI
+1149 NEVSI
-1154 GIKEA
+1154 GMKAA

-1189 GTGIQEMV
+1189 GTGIQGMV

-1205 QEDIANTYI
+1205 REEIANTYI

-1226 WEQYDK
+1226 WEQYNQ

-1270 LAVRQ
+1270 LAVRH

-1290 THNVRMQEVKEAI
+1290 KHNVRMQEVKEAI

-1326 AAGSFA
+1326 SAGGFA

-1346 KAIDKELWDD
+1346 KAIDKELWDE

-1366 NLGTKDFFEQK
+1366 NLGTQAFFEQK

-1405 ADIAKLHVELVKKYK
+1405 ADIAKLHVDLVKKYK
-1420 PSVSAF
+1420 PSGSAF

-1437 ASKVEEKQGNEY
+1437 ASKVEAKQGKEY
-1449 KQEVEKVRNAVANN
+1449 QQQIDKMRNAAANA
-1463 DKGTVMKREDMSQK
+1463 DKGTVMKREDMSQQ
-1477 VEQHSPLLSKGLLVG
+1477 VEKRAPLLSKGLLVG
-1492 GAVVLL
+1492 GAVLL
-1498 IGLLVFVVRRRRNT
+1498 LVALLVFVVRKRRNT
-1512 PVE
+1512 KAE

>member
-1 MKKKRL
+1 MKKRRIL
-7 LIIVAIVA
+7 IVAAVAA
-15 LLLVGYGVWCKWLST
+15 LLLIGFGVWSKWLST

-35 VNYQTITLGQISRS
+35 VNYQTITLGQIARA

-59 LSAEDMAK
+59 LTAEDLAK
-67 VDDYDMVFVQA
+67 ADGYDMVFVQA
-78 MGLRLTEEQRAELEK
+78 MGLRLTEEQRTELEK
-93 AIKGGT
+93 AMKGGT

-109 DNDFCSID
+109 DNDFCSVD
-117 TTDAK
+117 TADANR
-122 ELKAYIDNGGRENYH
+122 LKAYIDNGGRENYR
-137 NLLSYVRKNIDKKII
+137 NLLSYVRKHIDKKII
-152 YAPEPGKVVE
+152 YAPEAGKVVE
-162 RVLGLLYHAD
+162 RIYGLIYHAD
-172 PSRPD
+172 PDRPD
-177 DEDKQFNSLAEYTKF
+177 DEDKQFNSVAEYNKF

-201 NAPSVIVTGSMGEP
+201 NAPAVIITGSMGEP

-233 SVQRFVE
+233 SVQKFVE
-240 DNHADSVAVSA
+240 NQHADSVNVSA

-272 VPLFAPLNVNT
+272 VPFFAPLNVNR
-283 LEKKWENDKMG
+283 LEKKWESDNMG

-303 VVTPEIDGAVRP
+303 VVTPEIDGALRP
-315 YALFAHYVGKDDLE
+315 FALFAHYVGKDDLE
-329 YVAPMPERLGT
+329 YVAAMPERLGT
-340 FVQTVNNYIALKH
+340 FVQTVNNYIGLKH
-353 KANSQ
+353 KPNSQ

-378 MEVGPSLYNLLVRL
+378 MEVGPSLYNLLLRL

-405 PEALMQAIQ
+405 AEGLMQAIQ
-414 KQGSVF
+414 RQGAVF

-432 KNGNPALVSK
+432 KNGKPALVSK
-442 NEYDSWVKKTL
+442 NDYDSWVKKTL

-490 VLLPQIAAGKG
+490 VLLPQNAAGKG

-556 LDWPDRLVGTLPHF
+556 LDWPDRLVGAMPHF

-599 FMESGV
+599 FMESGM
-605 RGTHN
+605 RGTYG
-610 ELASKLKLYMQNI
+610 ELSSKLKLYTQNI
-623 GKDKNLLQRTSLAIK
+623 GKDKALLQQTSLAIK
-638 AIVVRLGYH
+638 ALVVRLGFH

-653 SIMSRPYTEE
+653 SVLTRPYTEE
-663 EITRIDNFAEELS
+663 DILRIDNFAEELS

-692 AERINSSIVEM
+692 AARINSSLLEM

-716 KVRGKASEALLKHR
+716 KVRGKATEALLKRR

-745 QSLIGNASEVTDAYV
+745 QSLIGTSSEVTDAFV
-760 CKVGNLSQA
+760 CKVGNLSPA
-769 DLERAHKIYEDLTA
+769 DLQRAHKIYEDLTA
-783 PSDMMKMMMGM
+783 PSDMMKMMAGM
-794 GRMGKKGKGGNGMPA
+794 GAMGKKGKGGSGMPA
-809 GMGMPKGMGNMPAG
+809 GMGMPKGMD
-823 MGKKPAGMGHEMP
+823 
-836 KNHAMHG
+836 
-843 KQGGMPPAGHGG
+843 
-855 KMPSGMGKDMPKG
+855 KMPSGMGKNMPKG
-868 HAMHGAHGSMPP
+868 HAMQGGHGSMPP
-880 SAHGGKMPE
+880 AAHGGKMPE

-894 PAGMGEKPANM
+894 PANMGEKPSGM
-905 GKGMPAEAKA
+905 GKGMPAAAKS
-915 AHGKA
+915 AHGKS

-929 SGMSSKGMKDMAAMM
+929 SGMGAMM
-944 KDKKKSYSKEDKA
+944 KDKKKSYSKEEKA

-972 GKYKG
+972 GKYKQ
-977 YLIMSPKNELESIIN
+977 YLLASPQMELESMIN

-1034 EKGKQLAENTIEMYK
+1034 EKGKQLAENTIEIYK
-1049 RRHNGEMPHKVSY
+1049 RRHNGELPHKVSF

-1090 DSFGRVTDLRLI
+1090 DSFGRVSDLRLI

-1141 NAKDEAFE
+1141 NAKDDAFE
-1149 NEVAI
+1149 NEVSI
-1154 GIKEA
+1154 GMKAA

-1189 GTGIQEMV
+1189 GTGIQGMV

-1205 QEDIANTYI
+1205 REEIANTYI

-1226 WEQYDK
+1226 WEQYNQ

-1270 LAVRQ
+1270 LAVRH

-1290 THNVRMQEVKEAI
+1290 KHNVRMQEVKEAI

-1326 AAGSFA
+1326 SAGGFA

-1346 KAIDKELWDD
+1346 KAIDKELWDE

-1366 NLGTKDFFEQK
+1366 NLGTQAFFEQK

-1405 ADIAKLHVELVKKYK
+1405 ADIAKLHVDLVKKYK
-1420 PSVSAF
+1420 PSGSAF

-1437 ASKVEEKQGNEY
+1437 ASKVEAKQGKEY
-1449 KQEVEKVRNAVANN
+1449 EQQIDKMRNAAANA
-1463 DKGTVMKREDMSQK
+1463 DKGTVMKREDMSQQ
-1477 VEQHSPLLSKGLLVG
+1477 VEKRAPLLSKGLLVG
-1492 GAVVLL
+1492 GAVLL
-1498 IGLLVFVVRRRRNT
+1498 LVALLVFVVRKRRNT
-1512 PVE
+1512 KAE

>member
-1 MKKKRL
+1 MKKRR
-7 LIIVAIVA
+7 IFIVAAVAA
-15 LLLVGYGVWCKWLST
+15 LLLIGFGVWNKWLST

-35 VNYQTITLGQISRS
+35 VNYQTITLGQIARA

-59 LSAEDMAK
+59 LTAEDLAK
-67 VDDYDMVFVQA
+67 ADGYDMVFVQA
-78 MGLRLTEEQRAELEK
+78 MGLRLTEEQRTELEK
-93 AIKGGT
+93 AMKGGT

-109 DNDFCSID
+109 DNDFCSVD
-117 TTDAK
+117 TADANR
-122 ELKAYIDNGGRENYH
+122 LKAYIDNGGRENYR
-137 NLLSYVRKNIDKKII
+137 NLLSYVRKHIDKKII
-152 YAPEPGKVVE
+152 YAPEAGKVVE
-162 RVLGLLYHAD
+162 RIYGLIYHAD
-172 PSRPD
+172 PDRPD
-177 DEDKQFNSLAEYTKF
+177 DEDKQFNSVAEYNKF

-201 NAPSVIVTGSMGEP
+201 NAPAVIITGSMGEP

-233 SVQRFVE
+233 SVQKFVE
-240 DNHADSVAVSA
+240 NQHADSVNVSA

-272 VPLFAPLNVNT
+272 VPFFAPLNVNR
-283 LEKKWENDKMG
+283 LEKKWESDNMG

-303 VVTPEIDGAVRP
+303 VVTPEIDGALRP
-315 YALFAHYVGKDDLE
+315 FALFAHYVGKDDLE
-329 YVAPMPERLGT
+329 YVAAMPERLGT
-340 FVQTVNNYIALKH
+340 FVQTVNNYIGLKH
-353 KANSQ
+353 KPNSQ

-378 MEVGPSLYNLLVRL
+378 MEVGPSLYNLLLRL

-405 PEALMQAIQ
+405 AEGLMQAIQ
-414 KQGSVF
+414 RQGAVF

-432 KNGNPALVSK
+432 KNGKPALVSK
-442 NEYDSWVKKTL
+442 NDYDSWVKKTL

-490 VLLPQIAAGKG
+490 VLLPQNAAGKG

-556 LDWPDRLVGTLPHF
+556 LDWPDRLVGALPHF

-599 FMESGV
+599 FMESGM
-605 RGTHN
+605 RGTYG
-610 ELASKLKLYMQNI
+610 ELSSKLKLYTQNI
-623 GKDKNLLQRTSLAIK
+623 GKDKALLQQTSLAIK
-638 AIVVRLGYH
+638 ALVVRLGFH

-653 SIMSRPYTEE
+653 SVLTRPYTEE
-663 EITRIDNFAEELS
+663 DILRIDNFAEELS

-692 AERINSSIVEM
+692 AARINSSLLEM

-716 KVRGKASEALLKHR
+716 KVRGKATEALLKRR

-745 QSLIGNASEVTDAYV
+745 QSLIGTSSEVTDAFV
-760 CKVGNLSQA
+760 CKVGNLSPA
-769 DLERAHKIYEDLTA
+769 DLQRAHKIYEDLTA
-783 PSDMMKMMMGM
+783 PSNMMKMM
-794 GRMGKKGKGGNGMPA
+794 
-809 GMGMPKGMGNMPAG
+809 AG
-823 MGKKPAGMGHEMP
+823 MGK
-836 KNHAMHG
+836 
-843 KQGGMPPAGHGG
+843 
-855 KMPSGMGKDMPKG
+855 SMPKG
-868 HAMHGAHGSMPP
+868 HAMQGGHGSMPP
-880 SAHGGKMPE
+880 AAHGGKMPE

-894 PAGMGEKPANM
+894 PANMGEKPSGM
-905 GKGMPAEAKA
+905 GKSMPAMGKS
-915 AHGKA
+915 AHGKS

-929 SGMSSKGMKDMAAMM
+929 SGMGAMM

-972 GKYKG
+972 GKYKQ
-977 YLIMSPKNELESIIN
+977 YLLASPQMELESMIN

-1034 EKGKQLAENTIEMYK
+1034 EKGKQLAENTIEIYK
-1049 RRHNGEMPHKVSY
+1049 RRHNGELPHKVSF

-1090 DSFGRVTDLRLI
+1090 DSFGRVSDLRLI

-1141 NAKDEAFE
+1141 NAKDDAFE
-1149 NEVAI
+1149 NEVSI
-1154 GIKEA
+1154 GMKAA

-1189 GTGIQEMV
+1189 GTGIQGMV

-1205 QEDIANTYI
+1205 REEIANTYI

-1226 WEQYDK
+1226 WEQYNQ

-1270 LAVRQ
+1270 LAVRH

-1290 THNVRMQEVKEAI
+1290 KHNVRMQEVKEAI

-1326 AAGSFA
+1326 SAGGFA

-1346 KAIDKELWDD
+1346 KAIDKELWDE

-1366 NLGTKDFFEQK
+1366 NLGTQAFFEQK

-1405 ADIAKLHVELVKKYK
+1405 ADIAKLHVDLVKKYK
-1420 PSVSAF
+1420 PSGSAF

-1437 ASKVEEKQGNEY
+1437 ASKVEAKQGKEY
-1449 KQEVEKVRNAVANN
+1449 EQQIDKMRNAAAND
-1463 DKGTVMKREDMSQK
+1463 DKGTVMKREDMSQQ
-1477 VEQHSPLLSKGLLVG
+1477 VEKRAPLLSKGLLVG

-1498 IGLLVFVVRRRRNT
+1498 VALLVFVVRKRRNT
-1512 PVE
+1512 KAE

>member
-1 MKKKRL
+1 MKKRRIL
-7 LIIVAIVA
+7 IVAAVAA
-15 LLLVGYGVWCKWLST
+15 LLLIGFGVWSKWLST

-35 VNYQTITLGQISRS
+35 VNYQTITLGQIARA

-59 LSAEDMAK
+59 LTAEDLAK
-67 VDDYDMVFVQA
+67 ADGYDMVFVQA
-78 MGLRLTEEQRAELEK
+78 MGLRLTEEQRTELEK
-93 AIKGGT
+93 AMKGGT

-109 DNDFCSID
+109 DNDFCSVD
-117 TTDAK
+117 TADANR
-122 ELKAYIDNGGRENYH
+122 LKAYIDNGGRENYR
-137 NLLSYVRKNIDKKII
+137 NLLSYVRKHIDKKII
-152 YAPEPGKVVE
+152 YAPEAGKVVE
-162 RVLGLLYHAD
+162 RIYGLIYHAD
-172 PSRPD
+172 PDRPD
-177 DEDKQFNSLAEYTKF
+177 DEDKQFNSVAEYNKF
-192 LKEKGLWKD
+192 LKEKELWKD
-201 NAPSVIVTGSMGEP
+201 NAPAVIITGSMGEP

-233 SVQRFVE
+233 SVQKFVE
-240 DNHADSVAVSA
+240 NQHADSVNVSA

-272 VPLFAPLNVNT
+272 VPFFAPLNVNR
-283 LEKKWENDKMG
+283 LEKKWESDNMG

-303 VVTPEIDGAVRP
+303 VVTPEIDGALRP
-315 YALFAHYVGKDDLE
+315 FALFAHYVGKDDLE
-329 YVAPMPERLGT
+329 YVAAMPERLGT
-340 FVQTVNNYIALKH
+340 FVQTVNNYIGLKH
-353 KANSQ
+353 KPNSQ

-378 MEVGPSLYNLLVRL
+378 MEVGPSLYNLLLRL

-405 PEALMQAIQ
+405 AEGLMQAIQ
-414 KQGSVF
+414 RQGAVF

-432 KNGNPALVSK
+432 KNGKPALVSK
-442 NEYDSWVKKTL
+442 NDYDSWVKKTL

-490 VLLPQIAAGKG
+490 VLLPQNAAGKG

-556 LDWPDRLVGTLPHF
+556 LDWPDRLVGALPHF

-599 FMESGV
+599 FMESGM
-605 RGTHN
+605 RGTYG
-610 ELASKLKLYMQNI
+610 ELSSKLKLYTQNI
-623 GKDKNLLQRTSLAIK
+623 GKDKALLQQTSLAIK
-638 AIVVRLGYH
+638 ALVVRLGFH

-653 SIMSRPYTEE
+653 SVLTRPYTEE
-663 EITRIDNFAEELS
+663 DILRIDNFAEELS

-692 AERINSSIVEM
+692 AARINSSLLEM

-716 KVRGKASEALLKHR
+716 KVRGKATEALLKRR

-745 QSLIGNASEVTDAYV
+745 QSLIGTSSEVTDAYV
-760 CKVGNLSQA
+760 CKVGNLSPA
-769 DLERAHKIYEDLTA
+769 DLQRAHKIYEDLTA
-783 PSDMMKMMMGM
+783 PSDMMKMMAGM
-794 GRMGKKGKGGNGMPA
+794 GAMGKKGKGGSGMPA
-809 GMGMPKGMGNMPAG
+809 GMGMPKGMG
-823 MGKKPAGMGHEMP
+823 
-836 KNHAMHG
+836 
-843 KQGGMPPAGHGG
+843 
-855 KMPSGMGKDMPKG
+855 KMPSGMGKSMPKG
-868 HAMHGAHGSMPP
+868 HAMQGGHGSMPP
-880 SAHGGKMPE
+880 AAHGGKMPE

-894 PAGMGEKPANM
+894 PANIGEKPSGM
-905 GKGMPAEAKA
+905 GKGMPAMGKST
-915 AHGKA
+915 HGKS

-929 SGMSSKGMKDMAAMM
+929 SGMGAMM

-972 GKYKG
+972 GKYKQ
-977 YLIMSPKNELESIIN
+977 YLLASPQMELESMIN

-1034 EKGKQLAENTIEMYK
+1034 EKGKQLAENTIEIYK
-1049 RRHNGEMPHKVSY
+1049 RRHNGELPHKVSF

-1090 DSFGRVTDLRLI
+1090 DSFGRVSDLRLI

-1141 NAKDEAFE
+1141 NAKDDAFE
-1149 NEVAI
+1149 NEVSI
-1154 GIKEA
+1154 GMKAA

-1189 GTGIQEMV
+1189 GTGIQGMV

-1205 QEDIANTYI
+1205 REEIANTYI

-1226 WEQYDK
+1226 WEQYNQ

-1270 LAVRQ
+1270 LAVRH

-1290 THNVRMQEVKEAI
+1290 KHNVRMQEVKEAI

-1326 AAGSFA
+1326 SAGGFA

-1346 KAIDKELWDD
+1346 KAIDKELWDE

-1366 NLGTKDFFEQK
+1366 NLGTQAFFEQK

-1405 ADIAKLHVELVKKYK
+1405 ADIAKLHVDLVKKYK
-1420 PSVSAF
+1420 PSGSAF

-1437 ASKVEEKQGNEY
+1437 ASKVEAKQGKEY
-1449 KQEVEKVRNAVANN
+1449 EQQIDKMRNAAANA
-1463 DKGTVMKREDMSQK
+1463 DKGTVMKREDMSQQ
-1477 VEQHSPLLSKGLLVG
+1477 VEKRAPLLSKGLLVG
-1492 GAVVLL
+1492 GAVLL
-1498 IGLLVFVVRRRRNT
+1498 LVALLVFVVRKRRNT
-1512 PVE
+1512 KAE

>member
-1 MKKKRL
+1 MKKRRIL
-7 LIIVAIVA
+7 IVAAVAA
-15 LLLVGYGVWCKWLST
+15 LLLIGFGVWSKWLST

-35 VNYQTITLGQISRS
+35 VNYQTITLGQIARA

-59 LSAEDMAK
+59 LTAEDLAK
-67 VDDYDMVFVQA
+67 ADGYDMVFVQA
-78 MGLRLTEEQRAELEK
+78 MGLRLTEEQRTELEK
-93 AIKGGT
+93 AMKGGT

-109 DNDFCSID
+109 DNDFCSVD
-117 TTDAK
+117 TADANR
-122 ELKAYIDNGGRENYH
+122 LKAYIDNGGRENYR
-137 NLLSYVRKNIDKKII
+137 NLLSYVRKHIDKKII
-152 YAPEPGKVVE
+152 YAPEAGKVVE
-162 RVLGLLYHAD
+162 RIYGLIYHAD
-172 PSRPD
+172 PDRPD
-177 DEDKQFNSLAEYTKF
+177 DEDKQFNSVAEYNKF

-201 NAPSVIVTGSMGEP
+201 NAPAVIITGSMGEP

-220 ELEKTGNVVYPVN
+220 ELEKTGNMVYPVN
-233 SVQRFVE
+233 SVQKFVE
-240 DNHADSVAVSA
+240 NQHADSVNVSA

-272 VPLFAPLNVNT
+272 VPFFAPLNVNR
-283 LEKKWENDKMG
+283 LEKKWESDNMG

-303 VVTPEIDGAVRP
+303 VVTPEIDGALRP
-315 YALFAHYVGKDDLE
+315 FALFAHYVGKDDLE
-329 YVAPMPERLGT
+329 YVAAMPERLGT
-340 FVQTVNNYIALKH
+340 FVQTVNNYIGLKH
-353 KANSQ
+353 KPNSQ

-378 MEVGPSLYNLLVRL
+378 MEVGPSLYNLLLRL

-405 PEALMQAIQ
+405 AEGLMQAIQ
-414 KQGSVF
+414 RQGAVF

-432 KNGNPALVSK
+432 KNGKPALVSK
-442 NEYDSWVKKTL
+442 NDYDSWVKKTL

-461 VKANGEFPGEFMATP
+461 VKANGEFPGGFMATP

-490 VLLPQIAAGKG
+490 VLLPQNAAGKG

-556 LDWPDRLVGTLPHF
+556 LDWPDRLVGALPHF

-599 FMESGV
+599 FMESGM
-605 RGTHN
+605 RGTYG
-610 ELASKLKLYMQNI
+610 ELSSKLKLYTQNI
-623 GKDKNLLQRTSLAIK
+623 GKDKALLQQTSLAIK
-638 AIVVRLGYH
+638 ALVVRLGFH

-653 SIMSRPYTEE
+653 SVLSRPYTEE
-663 EITRIDNFAEELS
+663 DILRIDNFAEELS

-692 AERINSSIVEM
+692 AARINSSLLEM

-716 KVRGKASEALLKHR
+716 KVRGKATEALLKRR

-745 QSLIGNASEVTDAYV
+745 QSLIGTSSEVTDAYV
-760 CKVGNLSQA
+760 CKVGNLSPA
-769 DLERAHKIYEDLTA
+769 DLQRAHKIYEDLTA
-783 PSDMMKMMMGM
+783 PSDMMKMMAGM
-794 GRMGKKGKGGNGMPA
+794 GAMGKKGKGGSGMPA
-809 GMGMPKGMGNMPAG
+809 GMGMPKGMG
-823 MGKKPAGMGHEMP
+823 
-836 KNHAMHG
+836 
-843 KQGGMPPAGHGG
+843 
-855 KMPSGMGKDMPKG
+855 KMPSGMGKNMPKG
-868 HAMHGAHGSMPP
+868 HAMQGGHGSMPP
-880 SAHGGKMPE
+880 AAHGGKMPE

-894 PAGMGEKPANM
+894 PANMGEKPSGM
-905 GKGMPAEAKA
+905 GKGMPAMGKS
-915 AHGKA
+915 AHGKS

-929 SGMSSKGMKDMAAMM
+929 SGMGAMM

-972 GKYKG
+972 GKYKQ
-977 YLIMSPKNELESIIN
+977 YLLASPQMELESMIN

-1034 EKGKQLAENTIEMYK
+1034 EKGKQLAENTIEIYK
-1049 RRHNGEMPHKVSY
+1049 RRHNGELPHKVSF

-1090 DSFGRVTDLRLI
+1090 DSFGRVSDLRLI

-1141 NAKDEAFE
+1141 NAKDDAFE
-1149 NEVAI
+1149 NEVSI
-1154 GIKEA
+1154 GMKAA

-1189 GTGIQEMV
+1189 GTGIQGMV

-1205 QEDIANTYI
+1205 REEIANTYI

-1226 WEQYDK
+1226 WEQYNQ

-1270 LAVRQ
+1270 LAVRH

-1290 THNVRMQEVKEAI
+1290 KHNVRMQEVKEAI

-1326 AAGSFA
+1326 SAGGFA

-1346 KAIDKELWDD
+1346 KAIDKELWDE

-1366 NLGTKDFFEQK
+1366 NLGTQAFFEQK

-1405 ADIAKLHVELVKKYK
+1405 ADIAKLHVDLVKKYK
-1420 PSVSAF
+1420 PSGSAF

-1437 ASKVEEKQGNEY
+1437 ASKVEAKQGKEY
-1449 KQEVEKVRNAVANN
+1449 EQQIDKMRNAAAND
-1463 DKGTVMKREDMSQK
+1463 DKGTVMKREDMSQQ
-1477 VEQHSPLLSKGLLVG
+1477 VEKRAPLLSKGLLVG

-1498 IGLLVFVVRRRRNT
+1498 VALLVFVVRKRRNT
-1512 PVE
+1512 KAE

>member
-1 MKKKRL
+1 MKKRRIL
-7 LIIVAIVA
+7 IVAAVAA
-15 LLLVGYGVWCKWLST
+15 LLLIGFGVWSKWLST

-35 VNYQTITLGQISRS
+35 VNYQTITLGQIARA

-59 LSAEDMAK
+59 LTAEDLAK
-67 VDDYDMVFVQA
+67 ADGYDMVFVQA
-78 MGLRLTEEQRAELEK
+78 MGLRLTEEQRTELEK
-93 AIKGGT
+93 AMKGGT

-109 DNDFCSID
+109 DNDFCSVD
-117 TTDAK
+117 TADANR
-122 ELKAYIDNGGRENYH
+122 LKAYIDNGGRENYR
-137 NLLSYVRKNIDKKII
+137 NLLSYVRKHIDKKII
-152 YAPEPGKVVE
+152 YAPEAGKVVE
-162 RVLGLLYHAD
+162 RIYGLIYHAD
-172 PSRPD
+172 PDRPD
-177 DEDKQFNSLAEYTKF
+177 DEDKQFNSVAEYNKF

-201 NAPSVIVTGSMGEP
+201 NAPAVIITGSMGEP

-233 SVQRFVE
+233 SVQKFVE
-240 DNHADSVAVSA
+240 NQHADSVNVSA

-272 VPLFAPLNVNT
+272 VPFFAPLNVNR
-283 LEKKWENDKMG
+283 LEKKWESDNMG

-303 VVTPEIDGAVRP
+303 VVTPEIDGALRP
-315 YALFAHYVGKDDLE
+315 FALFTHYVGKDDLE
-329 YVAPMPERLGT
+329 YVATMPERLGT
-340 FVQTVNNYIALKH
+340 FVQTVNNYIGLKH
-353 KANSQ
+353 KPNSQ

-378 MEVGPSLYNLLVRL
+378 MEVGPSLYNLLLRL

-405 PEALMQAIQ
+405 TEGLMQAIQ
-414 KQGSVF
+414 RQGAVF

-432 KNGNPALVSK
+432 KNGKPALVSK
-442 NEYDSWVKKTL
+442 NDYDSWVKKTL

-490 VLLPQIAAGKG
+490 VLLPQNAAGKG

-556 LDWPDRLVGTLPHF
+556 LDWPDRLVGALPHF

-599 FMESGV
+599 FMESGM
-605 RGTHN
+605 RGTYG
-610 ELASKLKLYMQNI
+610 ELSSKLKLYTQNI
-623 GKDKNLLQRTSLAIK
+623 GKDKALLQQTSLAIK
-638 AIVVRLGYH
+638 ALVVRLGFH

-653 SIMSRPYTEE
+653 SVLTRPYTEE
-663 EITRIDNFAEELS
+663 DILRIDNFAEELS

-692 AERINSSIVEM
+692 AARINSSLLEM

-716 KVRGKASEALLKHR
+716 KVRGKATEALLKHR

-745 QSLIGNASEVTDAYV
+745 QSLIGTSSEVTDAYV
-760 CKVGNLSQA
+760 CKVGNLSPA
-769 DLERAHKIYEDLTA
+769 DLQRAHKIYEDLTA
-783 PSDMMKMMMGM
+783 PSDMMKMMAGM
-794 GRMGKKGKGGNGMPA
+794 GAMGKKGKGASGMPA
-809 GMGMPKGMGNMPAG
+809 GMGMPKGMG
-823 MGKKPAGMGHEMP
+823 
-836 KNHAMHG
+836 
-843 KQGGMPPAGHGG
+843 
-855 KMPSGMGKDMPKG
+855 KMPSGMGKSMPKG
-868 HAMHGAHGSMPP
+868 HAMQGGHGSMPP
-880 SAHGGKMPE
+880 AVHGGKMPE

-894 PAGMGEKPANM
+894 PANMGEKPTGM
-905 GKGMPAEAKA
+905 GKGMPAMGKS
-915 AHGKA
+915 AHGKS

-929 SGMSSKGMKDMAAMM
+929 SGMGAMM

-972 GKYKG
+972 GKYKQ
-977 YLIMSPKNELESIIN
+977 YLLASPQMELESMIN

-1034 EKGKQLAENTIEMYK
+1034 EKGKQLAENTIEIYK
-1049 RRHNGEMPHKVSY
+1049 RRHNGELPHKVSF

-1090 DSFGRVTDLRLI
+1090 DSFGRVSDLRLI

-1141 NAKDEAFE
+1141 NAKDDAFE
-1149 NEVAI
+1149 NEVSI
-1154 GIKEA
+1154 GMKAA

-1189 GTGIQEMV
+1189 GTGIQGMV

-1205 QEDIANTYI
+1205 REEIANTYI

-1226 WEQYDK
+1226 WEQYNQ

-1244 VVQPRQSNTWGA
+1244 VVQPRQSNT
-1256 LSLDHVYEFMGGLN
+1256 
-1270 LAVRQ
+1270 
-1275 VTGKD
+1275 
-1280 PDAYLSDYRN
+1280 
-1290 THNVRMQEVKEAI
+1290 
-1303 GVESRTTILNPVY
+1303 
-1316 IKEKMKGGAS
+1316 
-1326 AAGSFA
+1326 
-1332 EVVENT
+1332 
-1338 YGWNVMKP
+1338 
-1346 KAIDKELWDD
+1346 
-1356 IYQVYVKDKY
+1356 
-1366 NLGTKDFFEQK
+1366 
-1377 NPAALQQITAVML
+1377 
-1390 ETVRKGMWKATPQQV
+1390 
-1405 ADIAKLHVELVKKYK
+1405 
-1420 PSVSAF
+1420 
-1426 VTDNAKLRNFI
+1426 
-1437 ASKVEEKQGNEY
+1437 
-1449 KQEVEKVRNAVANN
+1449 
-1463 DKGTVMKREDMSQK
+1463 
-1477 VEQHSPLLSKGLLVG
+1477 
-1492 GAVVLL
+1492 
-1498 IGLLVFVVRRRRNT
+1498 
-1512 PVE
+1512 

>member
-1 MKKKRL
+1 MKKRRIL
-7 LIIVAIVA
+7 IVAAVAA
-15 LLLVGYGVWCKWLST
+15 LLLIGFGVWSKWLST

-35 VNYQTITLGQISRS
+35 VNYQTITLGQIARA

-59 LSAEDMAK
+59 LTAEDLAK
-67 VDDYDMVFVQA
+67 ADGYDMVFVQA
-78 MGLRLTEEQRAELEK
+78 MGLRLTEEQRTELEK
-93 AIKGGT
+93 AMKGGT

-109 DNDFCSID
+109 DNDFCSVD
-117 TTDAK
+117 TADANR
-122 ELKAYIDNGGRENYH
+122 LKAYIDNGGRENYR
-137 NLLSYVRKNIDKKII
+137 NLLSYVRKHIDKKII
-152 YAPEPGKVVE
+152 YAPEAGKVVE
-162 RVLGLLYHAD
+162 RIYGLIYHAD
-172 PSRPD
+172 PDRPD
-177 DEDKQFNSLAEYTKF
+177 DEDKQFNSVAEYNKF

-201 NAPSVIVTGSMGEP
+201 NAPAVIITGSMGEP

-233 SVQRFVE
+233 SVQKFVE
-240 DNHADSVAVSA
+240 NQHADSVNVSA

-272 VPLFAPLNVNT
+272 VPFFAPLNVNR
-283 LEKKWENDKMG
+283 LEKKWESDNMG

-303 VVTPEIDGAVRP
+303 VVTPEIDGALRP
-315 YALFAHYVGKDDLE
+315 FALFAHYVGKDDLE
-329 YVAPMPERLGT
+329 YVAAMPERLGT
-340 FVQTVNNYIALKH
+340 FVQTVNNYIGLKH
-353 KANSQ
+353 KPNSQ

-378 MEVGPSLYNLLVRL
+378 MEVGPSLYNLLLRL

-405 PEALMQAIQ
+405 AEGLMQAIQ
-414 KQGSVF
+414 RQGAVF

-432 KNGNPALVSK
+432 KNGKPALVSK
-442 NEYDSWVKKTL
+442 NDYDSWVKKTL

-490 VLLPQIAAGKG
+490 VLLPQNAAGKG

-556 LDWPDRLVGTLPHF
+556 LDWPDRLVGAMPHF

-599 FMESGV
+599 FMESGM
-605 RGTHN
+605 RGTYG
-610 ELASKLKLYMQNI
+610 ELSSKLKLYTQNI
-623 GKDKNLLQRTSLAIK
+623 GKDKALLQQTSLAIK
-638 AIVVRLGYH
+638 ALVVRLGFH

-653 SIMSRPYTEE
+653 SVLTRPYTEE
-663 EITRIDNFAEELS
+663 DILRIDNFAEELS

-692 AERINSSIVEM
+692 AARINSSLLEM

-716 KVRGKASEALLKHR
+716 KVRGKATEALLKRR

-745 QSLIGNASEVTDAYV
+745 QSLIGTSSEVTDAFV
-760 CKVGNLSQA
+760 CKVGNLSPA
-769 DLERAHKIYEDLTA
+769 DLQRAHKIYEDLTA
-783 PSDMMKMMMGM
+783 PSDMMKMMAGM
-794 GRMGKKGKGGNGMPA
+794 GAMGKKGKGGSGMPA
-809 GMGMPKGMGNMPAG
+809 GMGMPKGMG
-823 MGKKPAGMGHEMP
+823 
-836 KNHAMHG
+836 
-843 KQGGMPPAGHGG
+843 
-855 KMPSGMGKDMPKG
+855 KMPSGMGKNMPKG
-868 HAMHGAHGSMPP
+868 HAMQGGHGSMPP
-880 SAHGGKMPE
+880 AAHGGKMPE

-894 PAGMGEKPANM
+894 PANMGEKPSGM
-905 GKGMPAEAKA
+905 GKGMPAMGKST
-915 AHGKA
+915 HGKS

-929 SGMSSKGMKDMAAMM
+929 SGMGAMM

-972 GKYKG
+972 GKYKQ
-977 YLIMSPKNELESIIN
+977 YLLASPQMELESMIN

-1034 EKGKQLAENTIEMYK
+1034 EKGKQLAENTIEIYK
-1049 RRHNGEMPHKVSY
+1049 RRHNGELPHKVSF

-1090 DSFGRVTDLRLI
+1090 DSFGRVSDLRLI

-1141 NAKDEAFE
+1141 NAKDDAFE
-1149 NEVAI
+1149 NEVSI
-1154 GIKEA
+1154 GMKAA

-1189 GTGIQEMV
+1189 GTGIQGMV

-1205 QEDIANTYI
+1205 REEIANTYI

-1226 WEQYDK
+1226 WEQYNQ

-1270 LAVRQ
+1270 LAVRH

-1290 THNVRMQEVKEAI
+1290 KHNVRMQEVKEAI

-1326 AAGSFA
+1326 SAGGFA

-1346 KAIDKELWDD
+1346 KAIDKELWDE

-1366 NLGTKDFFEQK
+1366 NLGTQAFFEQK

-1405 ADIAKLHVELVKKYK
+1405 ADIAKLHVDLVKKYK
-1420 PSVSAF
+1420 PSGSAF

-1437 ASKVEEKQGNEY
+1437 ASKVEAKQGKEY
-1449 KQEVEKVRNAVANN
+1449 EQQIDKMRNAAANA
-1463 DKGTVMKREDMSQK
+1463 DKGTVMKREDMSQQ
-1477 VEQHSPLLSKGLLVG
+1477 VEKRAPLLSKGLLVG
-1492 GAVVLL
+1492 GAVLL
-1498 IGLLVFVVRRRRNT
+1498 LVALLVFVVRKRRNT
-1512 PVE
+1512 KAE

>member
-1 MKKKRL
+1 MKKRRIL
-7 LIIVAIVA
+7 IVAAVAA
-15 LLLVGYGVWCKWLST
+15 LLLIGFGVWSKWLST

-35 VNYQTITLGQISRS
+35 VNYQTITLGQIARA

-59 LSAEDMAK
+59 LTAEDLAK
-67 VDDYDMVFVQA
+67 ADGYDMVFVQA
-78 MGLRLTEEQRAELEK
+78 MGLRLTEEQRTELEK
-93 AIKGGT
+93 AMKGGT

-109 DNDFCSID
+109 DNDFCSVD
-117 TTDAK
+117 TADANR
-122 ELKAYIDNGGRENYH
+122 LKAYIDNGGRENYR
-137 NLLSYVRKNIDKKII
+137 NLLSYVRKHIDKKII
-152 YAPEPGKVVE
+152 YAPEAGKVVE
-162 RVLGLLYHAD
+162 RIYGLIYHAD
-172 PSRPD
+172 PDRPD
-177 DEDKQFNSLAEYTKF
+177 DEDKQFNSVAEYNKF

-201 NAPSVIVTGSMGEP
+201 NAPAVIITGSMGEP

-233 SVQRFVE
+233 SVQKFVE
-240 DNHADSVAVSA
+240 NQHADSVNVSA

-272 VPLFAPLNVNT
+272 VPFFAPLNVNR
-283 LEKKWENDKMG
+283 LEKKWESDNMG

-303 VVTPEIDGAVRP
+303 VVTPEIDGALRP
-315 YALFAHYVGKDDLE
+315 FALFAHYVGKDDLE
-329 YVAPMPERLGT
+329 YVAAMPERLGT
-340 FVQTVNNYIALKH
+340 FVQTVNNYIGLKH
-353 KANSQ
+353 KPNSQ

-378 MEVGPSLYNLLVRL
+378 MEVGPSLYNLLLRL

-405 PEALMQAIQ
+405 AEGLMQAIQ
-414 KQGSVF
+414 RQGAVF

-432 KNGNPALVSK
+432 KNGKPALVSK
-442 NEYDSWVKKTL
+442 NDYDSWVKKTL

-490 VLLPQIAAGKG
+490 VLLPQNAAGKG

-556 LDWPDRLVGTLPHF
+556 LDWPDRLVGAMPHF

-599 FMESGV
+599 FMESGM
-605 RGTHN
+605 RGTYG
-610 ELASKLKLYMQNI
+610 ELSSKLKLYTQNI
-623 GKDKNLLQRTSLAIK
+623 GKDKALLQQTSLAIK
-638 AIVVRLGYH
+638 ALVVRLGFH

-653 SIMSRPYTEE
+653 SVLTRPYTEE
-663 EITRIDNFAEELS
+663 DILRIDNFAEELS

-692 AERINSSIVEM
+692 AARINSSLLEM

-716 KVRGKASEALLKHR
+716 KVRGKATEALLKRR

-745 QSLIGNASEVTDAYV
+745 QSLIGTSSEVTDAYV
-760 CKVGNLSQA
+760 CKVGNLSPA
-769 DLERAHKIYEDLTA
+769 DLQRAHKIYEDLTA
-783 PSDMMKMMMGM
+783 PSDMMKMMAGM
-794 GRMGKKGKGGNGMPA
+794 GAMGKKGKGGSGMPA
-809 GMGMPKGMGNMPAG
+809 GMGMPKGMG
-823 MGKKPAGMGHEMP
+823 
-836 KNHAMHG
+836 
-843 KQGGMPPAGHGG
+843 
-855 KMPSGMGKDMPKG
+855 KMPSGMGKNMPKG
-868 HAMHGAHGSMPP
+868 HAMQGGHGSMPP
-880 SAHGGKMPE
+880 AAHGGKMPE

-894 PAGMGEKPANM
+894 PANMGEKPTGM
-905 GKGMPAEAKA
+905 GKGMPAMGKS

-929 SGMSSKGMKDMAAMM
+929 SGMGAMM

-972 GKYKG
+972 GKYKQ
-977 YLIMSPKNELESIIN
+977 YLLASPQMELESMIN

-1034 EKGKQLAENTIEMYK
+1034 EKGKQLAENTIEIYK
-1049 RRHNGEMPHKVSY
+1049 RRHNGELPHKVSF

-1090 DSFGRVTDLRLI
+1090 DSFGRVSDLRLI

-1141 NAKDEAFE
+1141 NAKDDAFE
-1149 NEVAI
+1149 NEVSI
-1154 GIKEA
+1154 GMKAA

-1189 GTGIQEMV
+1189 GTGIQGMV

-1205 QEDIANTYI
+1205 REEIANTYI

-1226 WEQYDK
+1226 WEQYNQ

-1270 LAVRQ
+1270 LAVRH

-1290 THNVRMQEVKEAI
+1290 KHNVRMQEVKEAI

-1326 AAGSFA
+1326 SAGGFA

-1346 KAIDKELWDD
+1346 KAIDKELWDE

-1366 NLGTKDFFEQK
+1366 NLGTQAFFEQK

-1405 ADIAKLHVELVKKYK
+1405 ADIAKLHVDLVKKYK
-1420 PSVSAF
+1420 PSGSAF

-1437 ASKVEEKQGNEY
+1437 ASKVEAKQGKEY
-1449 KQEVEKVRNAVANN
+1449 EQQIDKMRNAAANA
-1463 DKGTVMKREDMSQK
+1463 DKGTVMKREDMSQQ
-1477 VEQHSPLLSKGLLVG
+1477 VEKRAPLLSKGLLVG
-1492 GAVVLL
+1492 GAVLL
-1498 IGLLVFVVRRRRNT
+1498 LVALLVFVVRKRRNT
-1512 PVE
+1512 KAE

>member
-1 MKKKRL
+1 MKKRRIL
-7 LIIVAIVA
+7 IVAAVAA
-15 LLLVGYGVWCKWLST
+15 LLLIGFGVWSKWLST

-35 VNYQTITLGQISRS
+35 VNYQTITLGQIARA

-59 LSAEDMAK
+59 LTAEDLAK
-67 VDDYDMVFVQA
+67 ADGYDMVFVQA
-78 MGLRLTEEQRAELEK
+78 MGLRLTEEQRTELEK
-93 AIKGGT
+93 AMKGGT

-109 DNDFCSID
+109 DNDFCSVD
-117 TTDAK
+117 TADANR
-122 ELKAYIDNGGRENYH
+122 LKAYIDNGGRENYR
-137 NLLSYVRKNIDKKII
+137 NLLSYVRKHIDKKII
-152 YAPEPGKVVE
+152 YAPEAGKVVE
-162 RVLGLLYHAD
+162 RIYGLIYHAD
-172 PSRPD
+172 PDRPD
-177 DEDKQFNSLAEYTKF
+177 DEDKQFNSVAEYNKF

-201 NAPSVIVTGSMGEP
+201 NAPAVIITGSMGEP

-233 SVQRFVE
+233 SVQKFVE
-240 DNHADSVAVSA
+240 NQHADSVNVSA

-272 VPLFAPLNVNT
+272 VPFFAPLNVNR
-283 LEKKWENDKMG
+283 LEKKWESDNMG

-303 VVTPEIDGAVRP
+303 VVTPEIDGALRP
-315 YALFAHYVGKDDLE
+315 FALFAHYVGKDDLE
-329 YVAPMPERLGT
+329 YVAAMPERLGT
-340 FVQTVNNYIALKH
+340 FVQTVNNYIGLKH
-353 KANSQ
+353 KPNSQ

-378 MEVGPSLYNLLVRL
+378 MEVGPSLYNLLLRL

-405 PEALMQAIQ
+405 AEGLMQAIQ
-414 KQGSVF
+414 RQGAVF

-432 KNGNPALVSK
+432 KNGKPALVSK
-442 NEYDSWVKKTL
+442 NDYDSWVKKTL

-490 VLLPQIAAGKG
+490 VLLPQNAAGKG

-556 LDWPDRLVGTLPHF
+556 LDWPDRLVGALPHF

-599 FMESGV
+599 FMESGM
-605 RGTHN
+605 RGTYG
-610 ELASKLKLYMQNI
+610 ELSSKLKLYTQNI
-623 GKDKNLLQRTSLAIK
+623 GKDKALLQQTSLAIK
-638 AIVVRLGYH
+638 ALVVRLGFH

-653 SIMSRPYTEE
+653 SVLTRPYTEE
-663 EITRIDNFAEELS
+663 DILRIDNFAEELS

-692 AERINSSIVEM
+692 AARINSSLLEM

-716 KVRGKASEALLKHR
+716 KVRGKATEALLKRR

-745 QSLIGNASEVTDAYV
+745 QSLIGTSSEVTDAFV
-760 CKVGNLSQA
+760 CKVGNLSPA
-769 DLERAHKIYEDLTA
+769 DLQRAHKIYEDLTA
-783 PSDMMKMMMGM
+783 PSDMMKMMSGM
-794 GRMGKKGKGGNGMPA
+794 GAMGKKGKGGSGMPA
-809 GMGMPKGMGNMPAG
+809 GMGMPKGMG
-823 MGKKPAGMGHEMP
+823 
-836 KNHAMHG
+836 
-843 KQGGMPPAGHGG
+843 
-855 KMPSGMGKDMPKG
+855 KMPSGMGKSMPKG
-868 HAMHGAHGSMPP
+868 HAMQGGHGSMPP
-880 SAHGGKMPE
+880 AAHGGKMPE

-894 PAGMGEKPANM
+894 PANMGEKPSGM
-905 GKGMPAEAKA
+905 GKGMPAMGKS
-915 AHGKA
+915 AHGKS

-929 SGMSSKGMKDMAAMM
+929 SGMGAMM
-944 KDKKKSYSKEDKA
+944 KDKKKSYSKEEKA

-972 GKYKG
+972 GKYKQ
-977 YLIMSPKNELESIIN
+977 YLLASPQMELESMIN

-1034 EKGKQLAENTIEMYK
+1034 EKGKQLAENTIEIYK
-1049 RRHNGEMPHKVSY
+1049 RRHNGELPHKVSF

-1090 DSFGRVTDLRLI
+1090 DSFGRVSDLRLI

-1141 NAKDEAFE
+1141 NAKDDAFE
-1149 NEVAI
+1149 NEVSI
-1154 GIKEA
+1154 GMKAA

-1189 GTGIQEMV
+1189 GTGIQGMV

-1205 QEDIANTYI
+1205 REEIANTYI

-1226 WEQYDK
+1226 WEQYNQ

-1270 LAVRQ
+1270 LAVRH

-1290 THNVRMQEVKEAI
+1290 KHNVRMQEVKEAI

-1326 AAGSFA
+1326 SAGGFA

-1346 KAIDKELWDD
+1346 KAIDKELWDE

-1366 NLGTKDFFEQK
+1366 NLGTQAFFEQK

-1405 ADIAKLHVELVKKYK
+1405 ADIAKLHVDLVKKYK
-1420 PSVSAF
+1420 PSGSAF

-1437 ASKVEEKQGNEY
+1437 ASKVEAKQGKEY
-1449 KQEVEKVRNAVANN
+1449 EQQIDKMRNAAANA
-1463 DKGTVMKREDMSQK
+1463 DKGTVMKREDMSQQ
-1477 VEQHSPLLSKGLLVG
+1477 VEKRAPLLSKGLLVG
-1492 GAVVLL
+1492 GAVLL
-1498 IGLLVFVVRRRRNT
+1498 LVVLLVFVVRKRRNT
-1512 PVE
+1512 KAE

>member
-1 MKKKRL
+1 MKKRRIL
-7 LIIVAIVA
+7 IVAAVAA
-15 LLLVGYGVWCKWLST
+15 LLLIGFGVWSKWLST

-35 VNYQTITLGQISRS
+35 VNYQTITLGQIARA

-59 LSAEDMAK
+59 LTAEDLAK
-67 VDDYDMVFVQA
+67 ADGYDMVFVQA
-78 MGLRLTEEQRAELEK
+78 MGLRLTEEQRTELEK
-93 AIKGGT
+93 AMKGGT

-109 DNDFCSID
+109 DNDFCSVD
-117 TTDAK
+117 TADANR
-122 ELKAYIDNGGRENYH
+122 LKAYIDNGGRENYR
-137 NLLSYVRKNIDKKII
+137 NLLSYVRKHIDKKII
-152 YAPEPGKVVE
+152 YAPEAGKVVE
-162 RVLGLLYHAD
+162 RIYGLIYHAD
-172 PSRPD
+172 PDRPD
-177 DEDKQFNSLAEYTKF
+177 DEDKQFNSVAEYNKF

-201 NAPSVIVTGSMGEP
+201 NAPAVIITGSMGEP

-233 SVQRFVE
+233 SVQKFVE
-240 DNHADSVAVSA
+240 NQHADSVNVSA

-272 VPLFAPLNVNT
+272 VPFFAPLNVNR
-283 LEKKWENDKMG
+283 LEKKWESDNMG

-303 VVTPEIDGAVRP
+303 VVTPEIDGALRP
-315 YALFAHYVGKDDLE
+315 FALFAHYVGKDDLE
-329 YVAPMPERLGT
+329 YVAAMPERLGT
-340 FVQTVNNYIALKH
+340 FVQTVNNYIGLKH
-353 KANSQ
+353 KPNSQ

-378 MEVGPSLYNLLVRL
+378 MEVGPSLYNLLLRL

-405 PEALMQAIQ
+405 AEGLMQAIQ
-414 KQGSVF
+414 RQGAVF

-432 KNGNPALVSK
+432 KNGKPALVSK
-442 NEYDSWVKKTL
+442 NDYDSWVKKTL

-490 VLLPQIAAGKG
+490 VLLPQNAAGKG

-556 LDWPDRLVGTLPHF
+556 LDWPDRLVGALPHF

-599 FMESGV
+599 FMESGM
-605 RGTHN
+605 RGTYG
-610 ELASKLKLYMQNI
+610 ELSSKLKLYTQNI
-623 GKDKNLLQRTSLAIK
+623 GKDKALLQQTSLAIK
-638 AIVVRLGYH
+638 ALVVRLGFH

-653 SIMSRPYTEE
+653 SVLSRPYTEE
-663 EITRIDNFAEELS
+663 DILRIDNFAEELS

-692 AERINSSIVEM
+692 TARINSSLLEM

-716 KVRGKASEALLKHR
+716 KVRGKATEALLKRR

-745 QSLIGNASEVTDAYV
+745 QSLIGTSSEVTDAYV
-760 CKVGNLSQA
+760 CKVGNLSPA
-769 DLERAHKIYEDLTA
+769 DLQRAHKIYEDLTA
-783 PSDMMKMMMGM
+783 PSDMMKMMAGM
-794 GRMGKKGKGGNGMPA
+794 GAMGKKGKGGSGMPA
-809 GMGMPKGMGNMPAG
+809 GMGMPKGMG
-823 MGKKPAGMGHEMP
+823 
-836 KNHAMHG
+836 
-843 KQGGMPPAGHGG
+843 
-855 KMPSGMGKDMPKG
+855 KMPSGMGKNMPKG
-868 HAMHGAHGSMPP
+868 HAMQGGHGSMPP
-880 SAHGGKMPE
+880 AAHGGKMPE

-894 PAGMGEKPANM
+894 PANMGEKPSGM
-905 GKGMPAEAKA
+905 GKGMPAMGKS
-915 AHGKA
+915 AHGKS
-920 MSGMPPKGM
+920 MSGMSPKGM
-929 SGMSSKGMKDMAAMM
+929 SGMGAMM

-972 GKYKG
+972 GKYKQ
-977 YLIMSPKNELESIIN
+977 YLLASPQMELESMIN

-1034 EKGKQLAENTIEMYK
+1034 EKGKQLAENTIEIYK
-1049 RRHNGEMPHKVSY
+1049 RRHNGELPHKVSF

-1090 DSFGRVTDLRLI
+1090 DSFGRVSDLRLI

-1141 NAKDEAFE
+1141 NAKDDAFE
-1149 NEVAI
+1149 NEVSI
-1154 GIKEA
+1154 GMKAA

-1189 GTGIQEMV
+1189 GTGIQGMV

-1205 QEDIANTYI
+1205 REEIANTYI

-1226 WEQYDK
+1226 WEQYNQ

-1270 LAVRQ
+1270 LAVRH

-1290 THNVRMQEVKEAI
+1290 KHNVRMQEVKEAI

-1326 AAGSFA
+1326 SAGGFA

-1346 KAIDKELWDD
+1346 KAIDKELWDE

-1366 NLGTKDFFEQK
+1366 NLGTQAFFEQK

-1405 ADIAKLHVELVKKYK
+1405 ADIAKLHVDLVKKYK
-1420 PSVSAF
+1420 PSGSAF

-1437 ASKVEEKQGNEY
+1437 VSKVEAKQGKEY
-1449 KQEVEKVRNAVANN
+1449 QQQIDKMRNAAANA
-1463 DKGTVMKREDMSQK
+1463 DKGTVMKREDMSQQ
-1477 VEQHSPLLSKGLLVG
+1477 VEKRAPLLSKGLLVG
-1492 GAVVLL
+1492 GAVLL
-1498 IGLLVFVVRRRRNT
+1498 LVALLVFVVRKRRNT
-1512 PVE
+1512 KAE

>member
-1 MKKKRL
+1 MKKRRIL
-7 LIIVAIVA
+7 IVAAVAA
-15 LLLVGYGVWCKWLST
+15 LLLIGFGVWSKWLST

-35 VNYQTITLGQISRS
+35 VNYQTITLGQIARA

-59 LSAEDMAK
+59 LTAEDLAK
-67 VDDYDMVFVQA
+67 ADGYDMVFVQA
-78 MGLRLTEEQRAELEK
+78 MGLRLTEEQRTELEK
-93 AIKGGT
+93 AMKGGT

-109 DNDFCSID
+109 DNDFCSVD
-117 TTDAK
+117 TADANR
-122 ELKAYIDNGGRENYH
+122 LKAYIDNGGRENYR
-137 NLLSYVRKNIDKKII
+137 NLLSYVRKHIDKKII
-152 YAPEPGKVVE
+152 YAPEAGKVVE
-162 RVLGLLYHAD
+162 RIYGLIYHAD
-172 PSRPD
+172 PDRPD
-177 DEDKQFNSLAEYTKF
+177 DEDKQFNSVAEYNKF

-201 NAPSVIVTGSMGEP
+201 NAPAVIITGSMGEP

-233 SVQRFVE
+233 SVQKFVE
-240 DNHADSVAVSA
+240 NQHADSVNVSA

-272 VPLFAPLNVNT
+272 VPFFAPLNVNR
-283 LEKKWENDKMG
+283 LEKKWESDNMG

-303 VVTPEIDGAVRP
+303 VVTPEIDGALRP
-315 YALFAHYVGKDDLE
+315 FALFAHYVGKDDLE
-329 YVAPMPERLGT
+329 YVAAMPERLGT
-340 FVQTVNNYIALKH
+340 FVQTVNNYIGLKH
-353 KANSQ
+353 KPNSQ

-378 MEVGPSLYNLLVRL
+378 MEVGPSLYNLLLRL

-405 PEALMQAIQ
+405 AEGLMQAIQ
-414 KQGSVF
+414 RQGAVF

-432 KNGNPALVSK
+432 KNGKPALVSK
-442 NEYDSWVKKTL
+442 NDYDSWVKKTL

-490 VLLPQIAAGKG
+490 VLLPQNAAGKG

-556 LDWPDRLVGTLPHF
+556 LDWPDRLVGALPHF

-599 FMESGV
+599 FMESGM
-605 RGTHN
+605 RGTYG
-610 ELASKLKLYMQNI
+610 ELSSKLKLYTQNI
-623 GKDKNLLQRTSLAIK
+623 GKDKALLQQTSLAIK
-638 AIVVRLGYH
+638 ALVVRLGFH

-653 SIMSRPYTEE
+653 SVLTRPYTEE
-663 EITRIDNFAEELS
+663 DILRIDNFAEELS

-692 AERINSSIVEM
+692 AARINSSLLEM

-716 KVRGKASEALLKHR
+716 KVRGKATEALLKRR

-745 QSLIGNASEVTDAYV
+745 QSLIGTSSEVTDAFV
-760 CKVGNLSQA
+760 CKVGNLSPA
-769 DLERAHKIYEDLTA
+769 DLQRAHKIYEDLTA
-783 PSDMMKMMMGM
+783 PSDMMKMMAGM
-794 GRMGKKGKGGNGMPA
+794 GAMGKKGKGGSGMPA
-809 GMGMPKGMGNMPAG
+809 GMGMPKGMG
-823 MGKKPAGMGHEMP
+823 
-836 KNHAMHG
+836 
-843 KQGGMPPAGHGG
+843 
-855 KMPSGMGKDMPKG
+855 KMPSGMGKNMPKG
-868 HAMHGAHGSMPP
+868 HAMQGGHGSMPP
-880 SAHGGKMPE
+880 AAHSGKMPE

-894 PAGMGEKPANM
+894 PANMGEKPSGM
-905 GKGMPAEAKA
+905 GKGMPAAAKS
-915 AHGKA
+915 AHGKS

-929 SGMSSKGMKDMAAMM
+929 SGMGAMM

-972 GKYKG
+972 GKYKQ
-977 YLIMSPKNELESIIN
+977 YLLASPQMELESMIN

-1034 EKGKQLAENTIEMYK
+1034 EKGKQLAENTIEIYK
-1049 RRHNGEMPHKVSY
+1049 RRHNGELPHKVSF

-1090 DSFGRVTDLRLI
+1090 DSFGRVSDLRLI

-1141 NAKDEAFE
+1141 NAKDDAFE
-1149 NEVAI
+1149 NEVSI
-1154 GIKEA
+1154 GMKAA

-1189 GTGIQEMV
+1189 GTGIQGMV

-1205 QEDIANTYI
+1205 REEIANTYI

-1226 WEQYDK
+1226 WEQYNQ

-1270 LAVRQ
+1270 LAVRH

-1290 THNVRMQEVKEAI
+1290 KHNVRMQEVKEAI

-1326 AAGSFA
+1326 SAGGFA

-1346 KAIDKELWDD
+1346 KAIDKELWDE

-1366 NLGTKDFFEQK
+1366 NLGTQAFFEQK

-1405 ADIAKLHVELVKKYK
+1405 ADIAKLHVDLVKKYK
-1420 PSVSAF
+1420 PSGSAF

-1437 ASKVEEKQGNEY
+1437 ASKVEAKQGKEY
-1449 KQEVEKVRNAVANN
+1449 EQQIDKMRNAAANA
-1463 DKGTVMKREDMSQK
+1463 DKGTVMKREDMSQQ
-1477 VEQHSPLLSKGLLVG
+1477 VEKRAPLLSKGLLVG
-1492 GAVVLL
+1492 GAVLL
-1498 IGLLVFVVRRRRNT
+1498 LVALLVFVVRKRRNT
-1512 PVE
+1512 KAE

>member
-1 MKKKRL
+1 MKKRRIL
-7 LIIVAIVA
+7 IVAAVAA
-15 LLLVGYGVWCKWLST
+15 LLLIGFGVWSKWLST

-35 VNYQTITLGQISRS
+35 VNYQTITLGQIARA

-59 LSAEDMAK
+59 LTAEDLAK
-67 VDDYDMVFVQA
+67 ADGYDMVFVQA
-78 MGLRLTEEQRAELEK
+78 MGLRLTEEQRTELEK
-93 AIKGGT
+93 AMKGGT

-109 DNDFCSID
+109 DNDFCSVD
-117 TTDAK
+117 TADANR
-122 ELKAYIDNGGRENYH
+122 LKAYIDNGGRENYR
-137 NLLSYVRKNIDKKII
+137 NLLSYVRKHIDKKII
-152 YAPEPGKVVE
+152 YAPEAGKVVE
-162 RVLGLLYHAD
+162 RIYGLIYHAD
-172 PSRPD
+172 PDRPD
-177 DEDKQFNSLAEYTKF
+177 DEDKQFNSVAEYNKF

-201 NAPSVIVTGSMGEP
+201 NAPAVIITGSMGEP

-233 SVQRFVE
+233 SVQKFVE
-240 DNHADSVAVSA
+240 NQHADSVNVSA

-272 VPLFAPLNVNT
+272 VPFFAPLNVNR
-283 LEKKWENDKMG
+283 LEKKWESDNMG

-303 VVTPEIDGAVRP
+303 VVTPEIDGALRP
-315 YALFAHYVGKDDLE
+315 FALFAHYVGKDDLE
-329 YVAPMPERLGT
+329 YVAAMPERLGT
-340 FVQTVNNYIALKH
+340 FVQTVNNYIGLKH
-353 KANSQ
+353 KPNSQ

-378 MEVGPSLYNLLVRL
+378 MEVGPSLYNLLLRL

-405 PEALMQAIQ
+405 AEGLMQAIQ
-414 KQGSVF
+414 RQGAVF

-432 KNGNPALVSK
+432 KNGKPALVSK
-442 NEYDSWVKKTL
+442 NDYDSWVKKTL

-490 VLLPQIAAGKG
+490 VLLPQNAAGKG

-556 LDWPDRLVGTLPHF
+556 LDWPDRLVGALPHF

-599 FMESGV
+599 FMESGM
-605 RGTHN
+605 RGTYG
-610 ELASKLKLYMQNI
+610 ELSSKLKLYTQNI
-623 GKDKNLLQRTSLAIK
+623 GKDKALLQQASLAIK
-638 AIVVRLGYH
+638 ALVVRLGFH

-653 SIMSRPYTEE
+653 SVLTRPYTEE
-663 EITRIDNFAEELS
+663 DILRIDNFAEELS

-692 AERINSSIVEM
+692 AARINSSLLEM

-716 KVRGKASEALLKHR
+716 KVRGKATEALLKRR
-730 SEFNSRYLYPAKALV
+730 SEFNSRYLYPSKALV
-745 QSLIGNASEVTDAYV
+745 QSLIGTSSEVTDAYV
-760 CKVGNLSQA
+760 CKVGNLSPA
-769 DLERAHKIYEDLTA
+769 DLQRAHKIYEDLTA
-783 PSDMMKMMMGM
+783 PSDMMKMMSGM
-794 GRMGKKGKGGNGMPA
+794 GAMGKKGKGGNGMPA
-809 GMGMPKGMGNMPAG
+809 GMGMPKGMG
-823 MGKKPAGMGHEMP
+823 
-836 KNHAMHG
+836 
-843 KQGGMPPAGHGG
+843 
-855 KMPSGMGKDMPKG
+855 KMPSGMGKSMPKG
-868 HAMHGAHGSMPP
+868 HAMHGGHGSKP
-880 SAHGGKMPE
+880 SAAHSGKMPE

-894 PAGMGEKPANM
+894 PANMGEKPSGM
-905 GKGMPAEAKA
+905 GKGMPAAAKS

-920 MSGMPPKGM
+920 MSDMPPKGM
-929 SGMSSKGMKDMAAMM
+929 SGMGAMM

-972 GKYKG
+972 GKYKQ
-977 YLIMSPKNELESIIN
+977 YLLASPQMELESMIN

-1034 EKGKQLAENTIEMYK
+1034 EKGKQLAENTIEIYK
-1049 RRHNGEMPHKVSY
+1049 RRHNGELPHKVSF

-1090 DSFGRVTDLRLI
+1090 DSFGRVSDLRLI

-1141 NAKDEAFE
+1141 NAKDDAFE
-1149 NEVAI
+1149 NEVSI
-1154 GIKEA
+1154 GMKAA

-1189 GTGIQEMV
+1189 GTGIQGMV

-1205 QEDIANTYI
+1205 REEIANTYI

-1226 WEQYDK
+1226 WEQYNQ

-1270 LAVRQ
+1270 LAVRH

-1290 THNVRMQEVKEAI
+1290 KHNVRMQEVKEAI

-1326 AAGSFA
+1326 SAGGFA

-1346 KAIDKELWDD
+1346 KAIDKELWDE

-1366 NLGTKDFFEQK
+1366 NLGTQAFFEQK

-1405 ADIAKLHVELVKKYK
+1405 ADIAKLHVDLVKKYK
-1420 PSVSAF
+1420 PSGSAF

-1437 ASKVEEKQGNEY
+1437 ASKVEAKQGKEY
-1449 KQEVEKVRNAVANN
+1449 QQQIDKMRNAAANA
-1463 DKGTVMKREDMSQK
+1463 DKGTVMKREDMSQQ
-1477 VEQHSPLLSKGLLVG
+1477 VEKRAPLLSKGLLVG
-1492 GAVVLL
+1492 GAVLL
-1498 IGLLVFVVRRRRNT
+1498 LVALLVFVVRKRRNT
-1512 PVE
+1512 KAE

>member
-1 MKKKRL
+1 MKKRRI
-7 LIIVAIVA
+7 LIIAAVAA
-15 LLLVGYGVWCKWLST
+15 LLLIGFGVWSKWLST

-35 VNYQTITLGQISRS
+35 VNYQTITLGQIARA

-59 LSAEDMAK
+59 LTAEDLAK
-67 VDDYDMVFVQA
+67 ADGYDMVFVQA
-78 MGLRLTEEQRAELEK
+78 MGLRLTEEQRTELEK
-93 AIKGGT
+93 AMKGGT

-109 DNDFCSID
+109 DNDFCSVD
-117 TTDAK
+117 TADANR
-122 ELKAYIDNGGRENYH
+122 LKAYIDNGGRENYR
-137 NLLSYVRKNIDKKII
+137 NLLSYVRKHIDKKII
-152 YAPEPGKVVE
+152 YAPEAGKVVE
-162 RVLGLLYHAD
+162 RIYGLIYHAD
-172 PSRPD
+172 PDRPD
-177 DEDKQFNSLAEYTKF
+177 DEDKQFNSVAEYNKF

-201 NAPSVIVTGSMGEP
+201 NAPAVIITGSMGEP
-215 KELIA
+215 KELIV

-233 SVQRFVE
+233 SVQKFVE
-240 DNHADSVAVSA
+240 NQHADSVNVSA

-272 VPLFAPLNVNT
+272 VPFFAPLNVNRQ
-283 LEKKWENDKMG
+283 EKKWESDNMG

-303 VVTPEIDGAVRP
+303 VVTPEIDGALRP
-315 YALFAHYVGKDDLE
+315 FALFAHYVGKDDLE
-329 YVAPMPERLGT
+329 YVAAMPERLGT
-340 FVQTVNNYIALKH
+340 FVQTVNNYIGLKH
-353 KANSQ
+353 KPNSQ

-378 MEVGPSLYNLLVRL
+378 MEVGPSLYNLLLRL

-405 PEALMQAIQ
+405 AEGLMQAIQ
-414 KQGSVF
+414 RQGAVF

-432 KNGNPALVSK
+432 KNGKPALVSK
-442 NEYDSWVKKTL
+442 NDYDSWVKKTL

-490 VLLPQIAAGKG
+490 VLLPQNAAGKG

-556 LDWPDRLVGTLPHF
+556 LDWPDRLVGALPHF

-599 FMESGV
+599 FMESGM
-605 RGTHN
+605 RGTYG
-610 ELASKLKLYMQNI
+610 ELSSKLKLYTQNI
-623 GKDKNLLQRTSLAIK
+623 GKDKALLQQTSLAIK
-638 AIVVRLGYH
+638 ALVVRLGFH

-653 SIMSRPYTEE
+653 SVLTRPYTEE
-663 EITRIDNFAEELS
+663 DILRIDNFAEELS

-692 AERINSSIVEM
+692 AARINSSLLEM

-716 KVRGKASEALLKHR
+716 KVRGKATEALLKRR

-745 QSLIGNASEVTDAYV
+745 QSLIGTSSEVTDAYV
-760 CKVGNLSQA
+760 CKVGNLSPA
-769 DLERAHKIYEDLTA
+769 DLQRAHKIYEDLTA
-783 PSDMMKMMMGM
+783 PSDMMKMMAGM
-794 GRMGKKGKGGNGMPA
+794 GAMGKKGKGGSGMPA
-809 GMGMPKGMGNMPAG
+809 GMGMPKGMG
-823 MGKKPAGMGHEMP
+823 
-836 KNHAMHG
+836 
-843 KQGGMPPAGHGG
+843 
-855 KMPSGMGKDMPKG
+855 KMPSGMGKSMPKG
-868 HAMHGAHGSMPP
+868 HAMQGGHGSMPP
-880 SAHGGKMPE
+880 AAHGGKMPE

-894 PAGMGEKPANM
+894 PANMGEKPSGM
-905 GKGMPAEAKA
+905 GKSMPAMGKS

-929 SGMSSKGMKDMAAMM
+929 SGMGAMM

-972 GKYKG
+972 GKYKQ
-977 YLIMSPKNELESIIN
+977 YLLASPQMELESMIN

-1034 EKGKQLAENTIEMYK
+1034 EKGKQLAENTIEIYK
-1049 RRHNGEMPHKVSY
+1049 RRHNGELPHKVSF

-1090 DSFGRVTDLRLI
+1090 DSFGRVSDLRLI
-1102 PSKELGRKR
+1102 PSKELGRRR

-1141 NAKDEAFE
+1141 NAKDDAFE
-1149 NEVAI
+1149 NEVSI
-1154 GIKEA
+1154 GMKAA

-1189 GTGIQEMV
+1189 GTGIQGMV

-1205 QEDIANTYI
+1205 REEIANTYI

-1226 WEQYDK
+1226 WEQYNQ

-1270 LAVRQ
+1270 LAVRH

-1290 THNVRMQEVKEAI
+1290 KHNVRMQEVKEAI

-1326 AAGSFA
+1326 SAGGFA

-1346 KAIDKELWDD
+1346 KAIDKELWDE

-1366 NLGTKDFFEQK
+1366 NLGTQAFFEQK

-1405 ADIAKLHVELVKKYK
+1405 ADIAKLHVDLVKKYK
-1420 PSVSAF
+1420 PSGSAF

-1437 ASKVEEKQGNEY
+1437 ASKVEAKQGKEY
-1449 KQEVEKVRNAVANN
+1449 EQQIDKMRNAAANA
-1463 DKGTVMKREDMSQK
+1463 DKGTVMKREDMSQQ
-1477 VEQHSPLLSKGLLVG
+1477 VEKRAPLLSKGLLVG
-1492 GAVVLL
+1492 GAVLLLVALL
-1498 IGLLVFVVRRRRNT
+1498 IFVVRKRRNT
-1512 PVE
+1512 KAE

>member
-1 MKKKRL
+1 MKKRRIL
-7 LIIVAIVA
+7 IVAAVAA
-15 LLLVGYGVWCKWLST
+15 LLLIGFGVWSKWLST

-35 VNYQTITLGQISRS
+35 VNYQTITLGQIARA

-59 LSAEDMAK
+59 LTAEDLAK
-67 VDDYDMVFVQA
+67 ADGYDMVFVQA
-78 MGLRLTEEQRAELEK
+78 MGLRLTEEQRTELEK
-93 AIKGGT
+93 AMKGGT

-109 DNDFCSID
+109 DNDFCSVD
-117 TTDAK
+117 TADANR
-122 ELKAYIDNGGRENYH
+122 LKAYIDNGGRENYR
-137 NLLSYVRKNIDKKII
+137 NLLSYVRKHIDKKII
-152 YAPEPGKVVE
+152 YAPEAGKVVE
-162 RVLGLLYHAD
+162 RIYGLIYHAD
-172 PSRPD
+172 PDRPD
-177 DEDKQFNSLAEYTKF
+177 DEDKQFNSVAEYNKF

-201 NAPSVIVTGSMGEP
+201 NAPAVIITGSMGEP

-233 SVQRFVE
+233 SVQKFVE
-240 DNHADSVAVSA
+240 NQHADSVNVSA

-272 VPLFAPLNVNT
+272 VPFFAPLNVNR
-283 LEKKWENDKMG
+283 LEKKWESDNMG

-303 VVTPEIDGAVRP
+303 VVTPEIDGALRP
-315 YALFAHYVGKDDLE
+315 FALFAHYVGKDDLE
-329 YVAPMPERLGT
+329 YVAAMPERLGT
-340 FVQTVNNYIALKH
+340 FVQTVNNYIGLKH
-353 KANSQ
+353 KPNSQ

-378 MEVGPSLYNLLVRL
+378 MEVGPSLYNLLLRL

-405 PEALMQAIQ
+405 AEGLMQAIQ
-414 KQGSVF
+414 RQGAVF

-426 AFDDFM
+426 AFDNFM
-432 KNGNPALVSK
+432 KNGKPALVSK
-442 NEYDSWVKKTL
+442 NDYDSWVKKTL

-490 VLLPQIAAGKG
+490 VLLPQNAAGKG

-556 LDWPDRLVGTLPHF
+556 LDWPDRLVGAMPHF

-599 FMESGV
+599 FMESGM
-605 RGTHN
+605 RGTYG
-610 ELASKLKLYMQNI
+610 ELSSKLKLYTQNI
-623 GKDKNLLQRTSLAIK
+623 GKDKALLQQTSLAIK
-638 AIVVRLGYH
+638 ALVVRLGFH

-653 SIMSRPYTEE
+653 SVLTRPYTEE
-663 EITRIDNFAEELS
+663 DILRIDNFAEELS

-692 AERINSSIVEM
+692 AARINSSLLEM

-716 KVRGKASEALLKHR
+716 KVRGKATEALLKRR

-745 QSLIGNASEVTDAYV
+745 QSLIGTSSEVTDAYV
-760 CKVGNLSQA
+760 CKVGNLSPA
-769 DLERAHKIYEDLTA
+769 DLQRAHKIYEDLTA
-783 PSDMMKMMMGM
+783 PSDMMKMMAGM
-794 GRMGKKGKGGNGMPA
+794 GAMGTKGKGRSGMPA
-809 GMGMPKGMGNMPAG
+809 GMGMPKGMG
-823 MGKKPAGMGHEMP
+823 
-836 KNHAMHG
+836 
-843 KQGGMPPAGHGG
+843 
-855 KMPSGMGKDMPKG
+855 KMPSGMGKSMPKG
-868 HAMHGAHGSMPP
+868 HAMQGGHGSMPP
-880 SAHGGKMPE
+880 AAHSGKMPE

-894 PAGMGEKPANM
+894 PANMGEKPSGM
-905 GKGMPAEAKA
+905 GKGMPAMGKS

-929 SGMSSKGMKDMAAMM
+929 SGMGAMM

-972 GKYKG
+972 GKYKQ
-977 YLIMSPKNELESIIN
+977 YLLASPQMELESMIN
-992 AMNGGY
+992 AMDGGY

-1034 EKGKQLAENTIEMYK
+1034 EKGKQLAENTIEIYK
-1049 RRHNGEMPHKVSY
+1049 RRHNGELPHKVSF

-1090 DSFGRVTDLRLI
+1090 DSFGRVSDLRLI

-1141 NAKDEAFE
+1141 NAKDDAFE
-1149 NEVAI
+1149 NEVSI
-1154 GIKEA
+1154 GMKAA

-1189 GTGIQEMV
+1189 GTGIQGMV

-1205 QEDIANTYI
+1205 REEIANTYI

-1226 WEQYDK
+1226 WEQYNQ

-1270 LAVRQ
+1270 LAVRH

-1290 THNVRMQEVKEAI
+1290 KHNVRMQEVKEAI

-1326 AAGSFA
+1326 SAGGFA

-1346 KAIDKELWDD
+1346 KAIDKELWDE

-1366 NLGTKDFFEQK
+1366 NLGTQAFFEQK

-1405 ADIAKLHVELVKKYK
+1405 ADIAKLHVDLVKKYK
-1420 PSVSAF
+1420 PSGSAF
-1426 VTDNAKLRNFI
+1426 VTDNAKLRSFI
-1437 ASKVEEKQGNEY
+1437 ASKVEAKQGKEY
-1449 KQEVEKVRNAVANN
+1449 EQQIDKMRNAAANA
-1463 DKGTVMKREDMSQK
+1463 DKGTVMKREDMSQQ
-1477 VEQHSPLLSKGLLVG
+1477 VEKRAPLLSKGLLVG
-1492 GAVVLL
+1492 GAVLL
-1498 IGLLVFVVRRRRNT
+1498 LVALLVFVVRKRRNT
-1512 PVE
+1512 KAE

>member
-1 MKKKRL
+1 MKKRRIL
-7 LIIVAIVA
+7 IVAAVAA
-15 LLLVGYGVWCKWLST
+15 LLLIGFGVWSKWLST

-35 VNYQTITLGQISRS
+35 VNYQTITLGQIARA

-59 LSAEDMAK
+59 LTAEDLAK
-67 VDDYDMVFVQA
+67 ADGYDMVFVQA
-78 MGLRLTEEQRAELEK
+78 MGLRLTEEQRTELEK
-93 AIKGGT
+93 AMKGGT

-109 DNDFCSID
+109 DNDFCSVD
-117 TTDAK
+117 TADANR
-122 ELKAYIDNGGRENYH
+122 LKAYIDNGGRENYR
-137 NLLSYVRKNIDKKII
+137 NLLSYVRKHIDKKII
-152 YAPEPGKVVE
+152 YAPEAGKVVE
-162 RVLGLLYHAD
+162 RIYGLIYHAD
-172 PSRPD
+172 PDRPD
-177 DEDKQFNSLAEYTKF
+177 DEDKQFNSVAEYNKF

-201 NAPSVIVTGSMGEP
+201 NAPAVIITGSMGEP

-233 SVQRFVE
+233 SVQKFVE
-240 DNHADSVAVSA
+240 NQHADSVNVSA

-272 VPLFAPLNVNT
+272 VPFFAPLNVNR
-283 LEKKWENDKMG
+283 LEKKWESDNMG

-303 VVTPEIDGAVRP
+303 VVTPEIDGALRP
-315 YALFAHYVGKDDLE
+315 FALFAHYVGKDDLE
-329 YVAPMPERLGT
+329 YVAAMPERLGT
-340 FVQTVNNYIALKH
+340 FVQTVNNYIGLKH
-353 KANSQ
+353 KPNSQ

-378 MEVGPSLYNLLVRL
+378 MEVGPSLYNLLLRL

-405 PEALMQAIQ
+405 AEGLMQAIQ
-414 KQGSVF
+414 RQGAVF

-432 KNGNPALVSK
+432 KNGKPALVSK
-442 NEYDSWVKKTL
+442 NDYDSWVKKTL

-490 VLLPQIAAGKG
+490 VLLPQNAAGKG

-556 LDWPDRLVGTLPHF
+556 LDWPDRLVGALPHF

-599 FMESGV
+599 FMESGM
-605 RGTHN
+605 RGTYG
-610 ELASKLKLYMQNI
+610 ELSSKLKLYTQNI
-623 GKDKNLLQRTSLAIK
+623 GKDKALLQQTSLAIK
-638 AIVVRLGYH
+638 ALVVRLGFH

-653 SIMSRPYTEE
+653 SVLSRPYTEE
-663 EITRIDNFAEELS
+663 DILRIDNFAEELS

-692 AERINSSIVEM
+692 AARINSSLLEM

-716 KVRGKASEALLKHR
+716 KVRGKATEALLKRR

-745 QSLIGNASEVTDAYV
+745 QSLIGTSSEVTDAYV
-760 CKVGNLSQA
+760 CKVGNLSPA
-769 DLERAHKIYEDLTA
+769 DLQRAHKIYEDLTA
-783 PSDMMKMMMGM
+783 PSDMMKMMAGM
-794 GRMGKKGKGGNGMPA
+794 GAMGKKGKGGSGMPA
-809 GMGMPKGMGNMPAG
+809 GMGMPKGMG
-823 MGKKPAGMGHEMP
+823 
-836 KNHAMHG
+836 
-843 KQGGMPPAGHGG
+843 
-855 KMPSGMGKDMPKG
+855 KMPSGMGKSMPKG
-868 HAMHGAHGSMPP
+868 HAMQGGHGSMPP
-880 SAHGGKMPE
+880 AAHSGKMPE

-894 PAGMGEKPANM
+894 PANMGEKPSGM
-905 GKGMPAEAKA
+905 GKGMPAAAKS
-915 AHGKA
+915 AHGKS

-929 SGMSSKGMKDMAAMM
+929 SGMGAMM

-972 GKYKG
+972 GKYKQ
-977 YLIMSPKNELESIIN
+977 YLLASPQMELESMIN

-1034 EKGKQLAENTIEMYK
+1034 EKGKQLAENTIEIYK
-1049 RRHNGEMPHKVSY
+1049 RRHNGELPHKVSF

-1090 DSFGRVTDLRLI
+1090 DSFGRVSDLRLI

-1141 NAKDEAFE
+1141 NAKDDAFE
-1149 NEVAI
+1149 NEVSI
-1154 GIKEA
+1154 GMKAA

-1175 LASQRIFGGMNGNY
+1175 LALQRIFGGMNGNY
-1189 GTGIQEMV
+1189 GTGIQGMV

-1205 QEDIANTYI
+1205 REEIANTYI

-1226 WEQYDK
+1226 WEQYNQ

-1270 LAVRQ
+1270 LAVRH

-1290 THNVRMQEVKEAI
+1290 KHNVRMQEVKEAI

-1326 AAGSFA
+1326 SAGGFA

-1346 KAIDKELWDD
+1346 KAIDKELWDE

-1366 NLGTKDFFEQK
+1366 NLGTQAFFEQK

-1405 ADIAKLHVELVKKYK
+1405 ADIAKLHVDLVKKYK
-1420 PSVSAF
+1420 PSGSAF

-1437 ASKVEEKQGNEY
+1437 ASKVEAKQGKEY
-1449 KQEVEKVRNAVANN
+1449 EQQIDKMRNAAANA
-1463 DKGTVMKREDMSQK
+1463 DKGTVMKREDMSQQ
-1477 VEQHSPLLSKGLLVG
+1477 VEKRAPLLSKGLLVG
-1492 GAVVLL
+1492 GAVLL
-1498 IGLLVFVVRRRRNT
+1498 LVALLVFVVRKRRNT
-1512 PVE
+1512 KAE

>member
-1 MKKKRL
+1 MKKRRI
-7 LIIVAIVA
+7 LIIAAVAA
-15 LLLVGYGVWCKWLST
+15 LLLIGFGVWSKWLST

-35 VNYQTITLGQISRS
+35 VNYQTITLGQIARA

-59 LSAEDMAK
+59 LTAEDLAK
-67 VDDYDMVFVQA
+67 ADGYDMVFVQA
-78 MGLRLTEEQRAELEK
+78 MGLRLTEEQRTELEK
-93 AIKGGT
+93 AMKSGT

-109 DNDFCSID
+109 DNDFCSVD
-117 TTDAK
+117 TADANR
-122 ELKAYIDNGGRENYH
+122 LKAYIDNGGRENYR
-137 NLLSYVRKNIDKKII
+137 NLLSYVRKHIDKKII
-152 YAPEPGKVVE
+152 YAPEAGKVVE
-162 RVLGLLYHAD
+162 RIYGLIYHAD
-172 PSRPD
+172 PDRPD
-177 DEDKQFNSLAEYTKF
+177 DEDKQFNSVAEYNKF

-201 NAPSVIVTGSMGEP
+201 NAPAVIITGSMGEP

-220 ELEKTGNVVYPVN
+220 ELEKTGNMVYPVN
-233 SVQRFVE
+233 SVQKFVE
-240 DNHADSVAVSA
+240 NQHADSVNVSA

-272 VPLFAPLNVNT
+272 VPFFAPLNVNR
-283 LEKKWENDKMG
+283 LEKKWESDNMG

-303 VVTPEIDGAVRP
+303 VVTPEIDGALRP
-315 YALFAHYVGKDDLE
+315 FALFAHYVGKDDLE
-329 YVAPMPERLGT
+329 YVAAMPERLGT
-340 FVQTVNNYIALKH
+340 FVQTVNNYIGLKH
-353 KANSQ
+353 KPNSQ

-378 MEVGPSLYNLLVRL
+378 MEVGPSLYNLLLRL

-405 PEALMQAIQ
+405 AEGLMQAIQ
-414 KQGSVF
+414 RQGAVF

-432 KNGNPALVSK
+432 KNGKPALVSK
-442 NEYDSWVKKTL
+442 NDYDSWVKKTL

-490 VLLPQIAAGKG
+490 VLLPQNAAGKG

-556 LDWPDRLVGTLPHF
+556 LDWPDRLVGALPHF

-599 FMESGV
+599 FMESGM
-605 RGTHN
+605 RGTYG
-610 ELASKLKLYMQNI
+610 ELSSKLKLYTQNI
-623 GKDKNLLQRTSLAIK
+623 GKDKALLQQTSLAIK
-638 AIVVRLGYH
+638 ALVVRLGFH

-653 SIMSRPYTEE
+653 SVLSRPYTEE
-663 EITRIDNFAEELS
+663 DILRIDNFAEELS

-692 AERINSSIVEM
+692 AARINSSLLEM

-716 KVRGKASEALLKHR
+716 KVRGKATEALLKRR

-745 QSLIGNASEVTDAYV
+745 QSLIGTSSEVTDAYV
-760 CKVGNLSQA
+760 CKVGNLSPA
-769 DLERAHKIYEDLTA
+769 DLQRAHKIYEDLTA
-783 PSDMMKMMMGM
+783 PSDMMKMMAGM
-794 GRMGKKGKGGNGMPA
+794 GAMGKKGKGGSGMPA
-809 GMGMPKGMGNMPAG
+809 GMGMPKGMG
-823 MGKKPAGMGHEMP
+823 
-836 KNHAMHG
+836 
-843 KQGGMPPAGHGG
+843 
-855 KMPSGMGKDMPKG
+855 KMPSGMGKSMPKG
-868 HAMHGAHGSMPP
+868 HAMQGGHGSMPP
-880 SAHGGKMPE
+880 AAHGGKMPK

-894 PAGMGEKPANM
+894 PANMGEKPSGM
-905 GKGMPAEAKA
+905 GKGMPAMGKS
-915 AHGKA
+915 AHGKS

-929 SGMSSKGMKDMAAMM
+929 SGMGAMM

-972 GKYKG
+972 GKYKQ
-977 YLIMSPKNELESIIN
+977 YLLASPQMELESMIN

-1034 EKGKQLAENTIEMYK
+1034 EKGKQLAENTIEIYK
-1049 RRHNGEMPHKVSY
+1049 RRHNGELPHKVSF

-1090 DSFGRVTDLRLI
+1090 DSFGRVSDLRLI

-1141 NAKDEAFE
+1141 NAKDDAFE
-1149 NEVAI
+1149 NEVSI
-1154 GIKEA
+1154 GMKAA

-1189 GTGIQEMV
+1189 GTGIQGMV

-1205 QEDIANTYI
+1205 REEIANTYI

-1226 WEQYDK
+1226 WEQYNQ

-1270 LAVRQ
+1270 LAVRH

-1290 THNVRMQEVKEAI
+1290 KHNVRMQEVKEAI

-1326 AAGSFA
+1326 SAGGFA

-1346 KAIDKELWDD
+1346 KAIDKELWDE

-1366 NLGTKDFFEQK
+1366 NLGTQAFFEQK

-1405 ADIAKLHVELVKKYK
+1405 ADIAKLHVDLVKKYK
-1420 PSVSAF
+1420 PSGSAF

-1437 ASKVEEKQGNEY
+1437 ASKVEAKQGKEY
-1449 KQEVEKVRNAVANN
+1449 EQQIDKMRNAAANA
-1463 DKGTVMKREDMSQK
+1463 DKGTVMKREDMSQQ
-1477 VEQHSPLLSKGLLVG
+1477 VEKRAPLLSKGLLVG

-1498 IGLLVFVVRRRRNT
+1498 VALLVFVVRKRRNT
-1512 PVE
+1512 KAE

>member
-1 MKKKRL
+1 MKKRRIL
-7 LIIVAIVA
+7 IVAAVAA
-15 LLLVGYGVWCKWLST
+15 LLLIGFGVWSKWLST

-35 VNYQTITLGQISRS
+35 VNYQTITLGQIARA

-59 LSAEDMAK
+59 LTAEDLAK
-67 VDDYDMVFVQA
+67 ADGYDMVFVQA
-78 MGLRLTEEQRAELEK
+78 MGLRLTEEQRTELEK
-93 AIKGGT
+93 AMKGGT

-109 DNDFCSID
+109 DNDFCSVD
-117 TTDAK
+117 TADANR
-122 ELKAYIDNGGRENYH
+122 LKAYIDNGGRENYR
-137 NLLSYVRKNIDKKII
+137 NLLSYVRKHIDKKII
-152 YAPEPGKVVE
+152 YAPEAGKVVE
-162 RVLGLLYHAD
+162 RIYGLIYHAD
-172 PSRPD
+172 PDRPD
-177 DEDKQFNSLAEYTKF
+177 DEDKQFNSVAEYNKF

-201 NAPSVIVTGSMGEP
+201 NAPAVIITGSMGEP

-233 SVQRFVE
+233 SVQKFVE
-240 DNHADSVAVSA
+240 NQHADSVNVSA

-272 VPLFAPLNVNT
+272 VPFFAPLNVNR
-283 LEKKWENDKMG
+283 LEKKWESDNMG

-303 VVTPEIDGAVRP
+303 VVTPEIDGALRP
-315 YALFAHYVGKDDLE
+315 FALFAHYVGKDDLE
-329 YVAPMPERLGT
+329 YVAAMPERLGT
-340 FVQTVNNYIALKH
+340 FVQTVNNYIGLKH
-353 KANSQ
+353 KPNSQ

-378 MEVGPSLYNLLVRL
+378 MEVGPSLYNLLLRL

-405 PEALMQAIQ
+405 AEGLMQAIQ
-414 KQGSVF
+414 RQGAVF

-432 KNGNPALVSK
+432 KNGKPALVSK
-442 NEYDSWVKKTL
+442 NDYDSWVKKTL

-490 VLLPQIAAGKG
+490 VLLPQNAAGKG

-556 LDWPDRLVGTLPHF
+556 LDWPDRLVGALPHF

-599 FMESGV
+599 FMESGM
-605 RGTHN
+605 RGTYG
-610 ELASKLKLYMQNI
+610 ELSSKLKLYTQNI
-623 GKDKNLLQRTSLAIK
+623 GKDKALLQQTSLAIK
-638 AIVVRLGYH
+638 ALVVRLGFH

-653 SIMSRPYTEE
+653 SVLSRPYTEE
-663 EITRIDNFAEELS
+663 DILRIDNFAEELS

-692 AERINSSIVEM
+692 AARINSSLLEM

-716 KVRGKASEALLKHR
+716 KVRGKATEALLKRR

-745 QSLIGNASEVTDAYV
+745 QSLIGTSSEVTDAYV
-760 CKVGNLSQA
+760 CKVGNLSPA
-769 DLERAHKIYEDLTA
+769 DLQRAHKIYEDLTA
-783 PSDMMKMMMGM
+783 PSDMMKMMAGM
-794 GRMGKKGKGGNGMPA
+794 GAMGKKGKGGSGMPA
-809 GMGMPKGMGNMPAG
+809 GMGMPKGMG
-823 MGKKPAGMGHEMP
+823 
-836 KNHAMHG
+836 
-843 KQGGMPPAGHGG
+843 
-855 KMPSGMGKDMPKG
+855 KMPSGMGKSMPKG
-868 HAMHGAHGSMPP
+868 HAMQGGHGSMPP
-880 SAHGGKMPE
+880 AAHGGKMPE

-894 PAGMGEKPANM
+894 PANMGEKPSGM
-905 GKGMPAEAKA
+905 GKGMPAAAKS
-915 AHGKA
+915 AHGKS

-929 SGMSSKGMKDMAAMM
+929 SGMGAMM

-972 GKYKG
+972 GKYKQ
-977 YLIMSPKNELESIIN
+977 YLLASPQMELESMIN

-1034 EKGKQLAENTIEMYK
+1034 EKGKQLAENTIEIYK
-1049 RRHNGEMPHKVSY
+1049 RRHNGELPHKVSF

-1090 DSFGRVTDLRLI
+1090 DSFGRVSDLRLI

-1141 NAKDEAFE
+1141 NAKDDAFE
-1149 NEVAI
+1149 NEVSI
-1154 GIKEA
+1154 GMKAA

-1189 GTGIQEMV
+1189 GTGIQGMV

-1205 QEDIANTYI
+1205 REEIANTYI

-1226 WEQYDK
+1226 WEQYNQ

-1270 LAVRQ
+1270 LAVRH

-1290 THNVRMQEVKEAI
+1290 KHNVRMQEVKEAI

-1326 AAGSFA
+1326 SAGGFA

-1346 KAIDKELWDD
+1346 KAIDKELWDE

-1366 NLGTKDFFEQK
+1366 NLGTQAFFEQK

-1405 ADIAKLHVELVKKYK
+1405 ADIAKLHVDLVKKYK
-1420 PSVSAF
+1420 PSGSAF

-1437 ASKVEEKQGNEY
+1437 ASKVEAKQGKEY
-1449 KQEVEKVRNAVANN
+1449 EQQIDKMRNAAANA
-1463 DKGTVMKREDMSQK
+1463 DKGTVMKREDMSQQ
-1477 VEQHSPLLSKGLLVG
+1477 VEKRAPLLSKGLLVG
-1492 GAVVLL
+1492 GAVLL
-1498 IGLLVFVVRRRRNT
+1498 LVALLVFVVRKRRNT
-1512 PVE
+1512 KAE

>member
-1 MKKKRL
+1 MKKRRIL
-7 LIIVAIVA
+7 IVAAVAA
-15 LLLVGYGVWCKWLST
+15 LLLIGFGVWSKWLST

-35 VNYQTITLGQISRS
+35 VNYQTITLGQIARA

-59 LSAEDMAK
+59 LTAEDLAK
-67 VDDYDMVFVQA
+67 ADGYDMVFVQA
-78 MGLRLTEEQRAELEK
+78 MGLRLTEEQRTELEK
-93 AIKGGT
+93 AMKGGT

-109 DNDFCSID
+109 DNDFCSVD
-117 TTDAK
+117 TADANR
-122 ELKAYIDNGGRENYH
+122 LKAYIDNGGRENYR
-137 NLLSYVRKNIDKKII
+137 NLLSYVRKHIDKKII
-152 YAPEPGKVVE
+152 YAPEAGKVVE
-162 RVLGLLYHAD
+162 RIYGLIYHAD
-172 PSRPD
+172 PDRPD
-177 DEDKQFNSLAEYTKF
+177 DEDKQFNSVAEYNKF

-201 NAPSVIVTGSMGEP
+201 NAPAVIITGSMGEP

-233 SVQRFVE
+233 SVQKFVE
-240 DNHADSVAVSA
+240 NQHADSVNVSA

-272 VPLFAPLNVNT
+272 VPFFAPLNVNR
-283 LEKKWENDKMG
+283 LEKKWESDNMG

-303 VVTPEIDGAVRP
+303 VVTPEIDGALRP
-315 YALFAHYVGKDDLE
+315 FALFAHYVGKDDLE
-329 YVAPMPERLGT
+329 YVAAMPERLGT
-340 FVQTVNNYIALKH
+340 FVQTVNNYIGLKH
-353 KANSQ
+353 KPNSQ

-378 MEVGPSLYNLLVRL
+378 MEVGPSLYNLLLRL

-405 PEALMQAIQ
+405 AEGLMQAIQ
-414 KQGSVF
+414 RQGAVF

-432 KNGNPALVSK
+432 KNGKPALVSK
-442 NEYDSWVKKTL
+442 NDYDSWVKKTL

-490 VLLPQIAAGKG
+490 VLLPQNAAGKG

-556 LDWPDRLVGTLPHF
+556 LDWPDRLVGALPHF

-599 FMESGV
+599 FMESGM
-605 RGTHN
+605 RGTYG
-610 ELASKLKLYMQNI
+610 ELSSKLKLYTQNI
-623 GKDKNLLQRTSLAIK
+623 GKDKALLQQTSLAIK
-638 AIVVRLGYH
+638 ALVVRLGFH

-653 SIMSRPYTEE
+653 SVLTRPYTEE
-663 EITRIDNFAEELS
+663 DILRIDNFAEELS

-692 AERINSSIVEM
+692 AARINSSLLEM

-716 KVRGKASEALLKHR
+716 KVRGKATEALLKRR

-745 QSLIGNASEVTDAYV
+745 QSLIGTSSEVTDAFV
-760 CKVGNLSQA
+760 CKVGNLSPA
-769 DLERAHKIYEDLTA
+769 DLQRAHKIYEDLTA
-783 PSDMMKMMMGM
+783 PSDMMKMMAGM
-794 GRMGKKGKGGNGMPA
+794 GAMGKKGKGGSGMPA
-809 GMGMPKGMGNMPAG
+809 GMGMPKGMG
-823 MGKKPAGMGHEMP
+823 
-836 KNHAMHG
+836 
-843 KQGGMPPAGHGG
+843 
-855 KMPSGMGKDMPKG
+855 KMPSGMGKSMPKG
-868 HAMHGAHGSMPP
+868 HAMQGGHGSMPP
-880 SAHGGKMPE
+880 AAHGGKMPE

-894 PAGMGEKPANM
+894 PANMGEKPSGM
-905 GKGMPAEAKA
+905 GKGMPAMGKS

-929 SGMSSKGMKDMAAMM
+929 SGMGAMM

-972 GKYKG
+972 GKYKQ
-977 YLIMSPKNELESIIN
+977 YLLASPQMELESMIN

-1034 EKGKQLAENTIEMYK
+1034 EKGKQLAENTIEIYK
-1049 RRHNGEMPHKVSY
+1049 RRHNGELPHKVSF

-1090 DSFGRVTDLRLI
+1090 DSFGRVSDLRLI

-1141 NAKDEAFE
+1141 NAKDDAFE
-1149 NEVAI
+1149 NEVSI
-1154 GIKEA
+1154 GMKAA

-1189 GTGIQEMV
+1189 GTGIQGMV

-1205 QEDIANTYI
+1205 REEIANTYI

-1226 WEQYDK
+1226 WEQYNQ

-1270 LAVRQ
+1270 LAVRH

-1290 THNVRMQEVKEAI
+1290 KHNVRMQEVKEAI

-1326 AAGSFA
+1326 SAGGFA

-1346 KAIDKELWDD
+1346 KAIDKELWDE

-1366 NLGTKDFFEQK
+1366 NLGTQAFFEQK

-1405 ADIAKLHVELVKKYK
+1405 ADIAKLHVDLVKKYK
-1420 PSVSAF
+1420 PSGSAF

-1437 ASKVEEKQGNEY
+1437 ASKVEAKQGKEY
-1449 KQEVEKVRNAVANN
+1449 EQQIDKMRNAAANA
-1463 DKGTVMKREDMSQK
+1463 DKGTVMKREDMSQQ
-1477 VEQHSPLLSKGLLVG
+1477 VEKRAPLLSKGLLVG
-1492 GAVVLL
+1492 GAVLL
-1498 IGLLVFVVRRRRNT
+1498 LVALLVFVVRKRRNT
-1512 PVE
+1512 KAE

>member
-1 MKKKRL
+1 MKKRRIL
-7 LIIVAIVA
+7 IVAAVAA
-15 LLLVGYGVWCKWLST
+15 LLLIGFGVWSKWLST

-35 VNYQTITLGQISRS
+35 VNYQTITLGQIARA

-59 LSAEDMAK
+59 LTAEDLAK
-67 VDDYDMVFVQA
+67 ADGYDMVFVQA
-78 MGLRLTEEQRAELEK
+78 MGLRLTEEQRTELEK
-93 AIKGGT
+93 AMKAGT

-109 DNDFCSID
+109 DNDFCSVD
-117 TTDAK
+117 TADANR
-122 ELKAYIDNGGRENYH
+122 LKAYIDNGGRENYR
-137 NLLSYVRKNIDKKII
+137 NLLSYVRKHIDKKII
-152 YAPEPGKVVE
+152 YAPEAGKVVE
-162 RVLGLLYHAD
+162 RIYGLIYHAD
-172 PSRPD
+172 PDRPD
-177 DEDKQFNSLAEYTKF
+177 DEDKQFNSVAEYNKF

-201 NAPSVIVTGSMGEP
+201 NAPAVIITGSMGEP

-233 SVQRFVE
+233 SVQKFVE
-240 DNHADSVAVSA
+240 NQHADSVNVSA

-272 VPLFAPLNVNT
+272 VPFFAPLNVNR
-283 LEKKWENDKMG
+283 LEKKWESDNMG

-303 VVTPEIDGAVRP
+303 VVTPEIDGALRP
-315 YALFAHYVGKDDLE
+315 FALFAHYVGKDDLE
-329 YVAPMPERLGT
+329 YVAAMPERLGT
-340 FVQTVNNYIALKH
+340 FVQTVNNYIGLKH
-353 KANSQ
+353 KPNSQ

-378 MEVGPSLYNLLVRL
+378 MEVGPSLYNLLLRL

-405 PEALMQAIQ
+405 AEGLMQAIQ
-414 KQGSVF
+414 RQGAVF

-432 KNGNPALVSK
+432 KNGKPALVSK
-442 NEYDSWVKKTL
+442 NDYDSWVKKTL

-490 VLLPQIAAGKG
+490 VLLPQNAAGKG

-556 LDWPDRLVGTLPHF
+556 LDWPDRLVGALPHF

-599 FMESGV
+599 FMESGM
-605 RGTHN
+605 RGTYG
-610 ELASKLKLYMQNI
+610 ELSSKLKLYTQNI
-623 GKDKNLLQRTSLAIK
+623 GKDKALLQQTSLAIK
-638 AIVVRLGYH
+638 ALVVRLGFH

-653 SIMSRPYTEE
+653 SVLSRPYTEE
-663 EITRIDNFAEELS
+663 DILRIDNFAEELS

-692 AERINSSIVEM
+692 AARINSSLLEM

-716 KVRGKASEALLKHR
+716 KVRGKATEALLKRR

-745 QSLIGNASEVTDAYV
+745 QSLIGTSSEVTDAYV
-760 CKVGNLSQA
+760 CKVGNLSPA
-769 DLERAHKIYEDLTA
+769 DLQRAHKIYEDLTA
-783 PSDMMKMMMGM
+783 PSDMMKMMAGM
-794 GRMGKKGKGGNGMPA
+794 GAMGKKGKGGSGMPA
-809 GMGMPKGMGNMPAG
+809 GMGMPKGMG
-823 MGKKPAGMGHEMP
+823 
-836 KNHAMHG
+836 
-843 KQGGMPPAGHGG
+843 
-855 KMPSGMGKDMPKG
+855 KMPSGMGKSMPKG
-868 HAMHGAHGSMPP
+868 HAMQGGHGSMPP
-880 SAHGGKMPE
+880 AAHGGKMPE

-894 PAGMGEKPANM
+894 PANMGEKPTGM
-905 GKGMPAEAKA
+905 GKGMPAAAKS
-915 AHGKA
+915 AHGKS

-929 SGMSSKGMKDMAAMM
+929 SGMGAMM

-972 GKYKG
+972 GKYKQ
-977 YLIMSPKNELESIIN
+977 YLLASPQMELESMIN

-1034 EKGKQLAENTIEMYK
+1034 EKGKQLAENTIEIYK
-1049 RRHNGEMPHKVSY
+1049 RRHNGELPHKVSF

-1090 DSFGRVTDLRLI
+1090 DSFGRVSDLRLI

-1141 NAKDEAFE
+1141 NAKDDAFE
-1149 NEVAI
+1149 NEVSI
-1154 GIKEA
+1154 GMKAA

-1189 GTGIQEMV
+1189 GTGIQGMV

-1205 QEDIANTYI
+1205 REEIANTYI

-1226 WEQYDK
+1226 WEQYNQ

-1270 LAVRQ
+1270 LAVRH

-1290 THNVRMQEVKEAI
+1290 KHNVRMQEVKEAI

-1326 AAGSFA
+1326 SAGGFA

-1346 KAIDKELWDD
+1346 KAIDKELWDE

-1366 NLGTKDFFEQK
+1366 NLGTQAFFEQK

-1405 ADIAKLHVELVKKYK
+1405 ADIAKLHVDLVKKYK
-1420 PSVSAF
+1420 PSGSAF

-1437 ASKVEEKQGNEY
+1437 ASKVEAKQGKEY
-1449 KQEVEKVRNAVANN
+1449 EQQIDKMRNAAANA
-1463 DKGTVMKREDMSQK
+1463 DKGTVMKREDMSQQ
-1477 VEQHSPLLSKGLLVG
+1477 VEKRAPLLSKGLLVG
-1492 GAVVLL
+1492 GAVLL
-1498 IGLLVFVVRRRRNT
+1498 LVALLVFVVRKRRNT
-1512 PVE
+1512 KAE

>member
-1 MKKKRL
+1 MKKRRIL
-7 LIIVAIVA
+7 IVAAVAA
-15 LLLVGYGVWCKWLST
+15 LLLIGFGVWSKWLST

-35 VNYQTITLGQISRS
+35 VNYQTITLGQIARA

-59 LSAEDMAK
+59 LTAENLAK
-67 VDDYDMVFVQA
+67 ADGYDMVFVQA
-78 MGLRLTEEQRAELEK
+78 MGLRLTEEQRTELEK
-93 AIKGGT
+93 AMKGGT

-109 DNDFCSID
+109 DNDFCSVD
-117 TTDAK
+117 TADANR
-122 ELKAYIDNGGRENYH
+122 LKAYIDNGGRENYR
-137 NLLSYVRKNIDKKII
+137 NLLSYVRKHIDKKII
-152 YAPEPGKVVE
+152 YAPEAGKVVE
-162 RVLGLLYHAD
+162 RIYGLIYHAD
-172 PSRPD
+172 PDRPD
-177 DEDKQFNSLAEYTKF
+177 DEDKQFNSVAEYNKF

-201 NAPSVIVTGSMGEP
+201 NAPAVIITGSMGEP

-233 SVQRFVE
+233 SVQKFVE
-240 DNHADSVAVSA
+240 NQHADSVNVSA

-272 VPLFAPLNVNT
+272 VPFFAPLNVNR
-283 LEKKWENDKMG
+283 LEKKWESDNMG

-303 VVTPEIDGAVRP
+303 VVTPEIDGALRP
-315 YALFAHYVGKDDLE
+315 FALFAHYVGKDDLE
-329 YVAPMPERLGT
+329 YVAAMPERLGT
-340 FVQTVNNYIALKH
+340 FVQTVNNYIGLKH
-353 KANSQ
+353 KPNSQ

-378 MEVGPSLYNLLVRL
+378 MEVGPSLYNLLLRL

-405 PEALMQAIQ
+405 AEGLMQAIQ
-414 KQGSVF
+414 RQGAVF

-432 KNGNPALVSK
+432 KNGKPALVSK
-442 NEYDSWVKKTL
+442 NDYDSWVKKTL

-490 VLLPQIAAGKG
+490 VLLPQNAAGKG

-556 LDWPDRLVGTLPHF
+556 LDWPDRLVGALPHF

-599 FMESGV
+599 FMESGM
-605 RGTHN
+605 RGTYG
-610 ELASKLKLYMQNI
+610 ELSSKLKLYTQNI
-623 GKDKNLLQRTSLAIK
+623 GKDKALLQQTSLAIK
-638 AIVVRLGYH
+638 ALVVRLGFH

-653 SIMSRPYTEE
+653 SVLSRPYTEE
-663 EITRIDNFAEELS
+663 DILRIDNFAEELS

-692 AERINSSIVEM
+692 AARINSSLLEM

-716 KVRGKASEALLKHR
+716 KVRGKATEALLKRR

-745 QSLIGNASEVTDAYV
+745 QSLIGTSSEVTDAYV
-760 CKVGNLSQA
+760 CKVGNLSPA
-769 DLERAHKIYEDLTA
+769 DLQRAHKIYEDLTA
-783 PSDMMKMMMGM
+783 PSDMMKMMSGM
-794 GRMGKKGKGGNGMPA
+794 GAMGKKGKGGSGMPA
-809 GMGMPKGMGNMPAG
+809 GMGMPKGMG
-823 MGKKPAGMGHEMP
+823 
-836 KNHAMHG
+836 
-843 KQGGMPPAGHGG
+843 
-855 KMPSGMGKDMPKG
+855 KMPSGMGKNMPKG
-868 HAMHGAHGSMPP
+868 HAMQGGHGSMPP
-880 SAHGGKMPE
+880 AAHGGKMPE

-894 PAGMGEKPANM
+894 PANMGEKPSGM
-905 GKGMPAEAKA
+905 GKGMPAAAKS
-915 AHGKA
+915 AHGKS

-929 SGMSSKGMKDMAAMM
+929 SGMGAMM

-972 GKYKG
+972 GKYKQ
-977 YLIMSPKNELESIIN
+977 YLLASPQMELESMIN

-1034 EKGKQLAENTIEMYK
+1034 EKGKQLAENTIEIYK
-1049 RRHNGEMPHKVSY
+1049 RRHNGELPHKVSF

-1090 DSFGRVTDLRLI
+1090 DSFGRVSDLRLI

-1141 NAKDEAFE
+1141 NAKDDAFE
-1149 NEVAI
+1149 NEVSI
-1154 GIKEA
+1154 GMKAA

-1189 GTGIQEMV
+1189 GTGIQGMV

-1205 QEDIANTYI
+1205 REEIANTYI

-1226 WEQYDK
+1226 WEQYNQ

-1270 LAVRQ
+1270 LAVRH

-1290 THNVRMQEVKEAI
+1290 KHNVRMQEVKEAI

-1326 AAGSFA
+1326 SAGGFA

-1346 KAIDKELWDD
+1346 KAIDKELWDE

-1366 NLGTKDFFEQK
+1366 NLGTQAFFEQK

-1405 ADIAKLHVELVKKYK
+1405 ADIAKLHVDLVKKYK
-1420 PSVSAF
+1420 PSGSAF

-1437 ASKVEEKQGNEY
+1437 ASKVEAKQGKEY
-1449 KQEVEKVRNAVANN
+1449 QQQIDKMRNAAANA
-1463 DKGTVMKREDMSQK
+1463 DKGTVMKREDMSQQ
-1477 VEQHSPLLSKGLLVG
+1477 VEKRAPLLSKGLLVG
-1492 GAVVLL
+1492 GAVLL
-1498 IGLLVFVVRRRRNT
+1498 LVVLLVFVVRKRRNT
-1512 PVE
+1512 KAE

>member
-1 MKKKRL
+1 MKKRRIL
-7 LIIVAIVA
+7 IVAAVAA
-15 LLLVGYGVWCKWLST
+15 LLLIGFGVWSKWLST

-35 VNYQTITLGQISRS
+35 VNYQTITLGQIARA

-59 LSAEDMAK
+59 LTAEDLAK
-67 VDDYDMVFVQA
+67 ADGYDMVFVQA
-78 MGLRLTEEQRAELEK
+78 MGLRLTEEQRTELEK
-93 AIKGGT
+93 AMKGGT

-109 DNDFCSID
+109 DNDFCSVD
-117 TTDAK
+117 TADANR
-122 ELKAYIDNGGRENYH
+122 LKAYIDNGGRENYR
-137 NLLSYVRKNIDKKII
+137 NLLSYVRKHIDKKII
-152 YAPEPGKVVE
+152 YAPEAGKVVE
-162 RVLGLLYHAD
+162 RIYGLIYHAD
-172 PSRPD
+172 PDRPD
-177 DEDKQFNSLAEYTKF
+177 DEDKQFNSVAEYNKF
-192 LKEKGLWKD
+192 LKEKGLWKE
-201 NAPSVIVTGSMGEP
+201 NAPAVIITGSMGEP

-233 SVQRFVE
+233 SVQKFVE
-240 DNHADSVAVSA
+240 NQHADSVNVSA

-272 VPLFAPLNVNT
+272 VPFFAPLNVNR
-283 LEKKWENDKMG
+283 LEKKWESDNMG

-303 VVTPEIDGAVRP
+303 VVTPEIDGALRP
-315 YALFAHYVGKDDLE
+315 FALFAHYVGKDDLE
-329 YVAPMPERLGT
+329 YVAAMPERLGT
-340 FVQTVNNYIALKH
+340 FVQTVNNYIGLKH
-353 KANSQ
+353 KPNSQ

-378 MEVGPSLYNLLVRL
+378 MEVGPSLYNLLLRL

-405 PEALMQAIQ
+405 AEGLMQAIQ
-414 KQGSVF
+414 RQGAVF

-426 AFDDFM
+426 AFEDFM
-432 KNGNPALVSK
+432 KNGKPALVSK
-442 NEYDSWVKKTL
+442 NDYDSWVKKTL

-490 VLLPQIAAGKG
+490 VLLPQNAAGKG

-556 LDWPDRLVGTLPHF
+556 LDWPDRLVGAMPHF

-599 FMESGV
+599 FMESGM
-605 RGTHN
+605 RGTYG
-610 ELASKLKLYMQNI
+610 ELSSKLKLYTQNI
-623 GKDKNLLQRTSLAIK
+623 GKDKALLQQTSLAIK
-638 AIVVRLGYH
+638 ALVVRLGFH

-653 SIMSRPYTEE
+653 SVLTRPYTEE
-663 EITRIDNFAEELS
+663 DILRIDNFAEELS

-692 AERINSSIVEM
+692 AARINSSLLEM

-716 KVRGKASEALLKHR
+716 KVRGKATEALLKRR

-745 QSLIGNASEVTDAYV
+745 QSLIGTSSEVTDAYV
-760 CKVGNLSQA
+760 CKVGNLSPA
-769 DLERAHKIYEDLTA
+769 DLQRAHKIYEDLTA
-783 PSDMMKMMMGM
+783 PSDMMKMMSGM
-794 GRMGKKGKGGNGMPA
+794 GAMGKKGKGGNGMPA
-809 GMGMPKGMGNMPAG
+809 GMGMPKGMG
-823 MGKKPAGMGHEMP
+823 
-836 KNHAMHG
+836 
-843 KQGGMPPAGHGG
+843 
-855 KMPSGMGKDMPKG
+855 KMPSGMGKNMPKG
-868 HAMHGAHGSMPP
+868 HAMQGGHGSMPP
-880 SAHGGKMPE
+880 AAHGGKMPE

-894 PAGMGEKPANM
+894 PANMGEKPTGM
-905 GKGMPAEAKA
+905 GKGMPAMGKS

-929 SGMSSKGMKDMAAMM
+929 SGMGAMM

-972 GKYKG
+972 GKYKQ
-977 YLIMSPKNELESIIN
+977 YLLASPQMELESMIN

-1034 EKGKQLAENTIEMYK
+1034 EKGKQLAENTIEIYK
-1049 RRHNGEMPHKVSY
+1049 RRHNGELPHKVSF

-1090 DSFGRVTDLRLI
+1090 DSFGRVSDLRLI

-1141 NAKDEAFE
+1141 NAKDDAFE
-1149 NEVAI
+1149 NEVSI
-1154 GIKEA
+1154 GMKAA

-1189 GTGIQEMV
+1189 GTGIQGMV

-1205 QEDIANTYI
+1205 REEIANTYI

-1226 WEQYDK
+1226 WEQYNQ

-1270 LAVRQ
+1270 LAVRH

-1290 THNVRMQEVKEAI
+1290 KHNVRMQEVKEAI

-1326 AAGSFA
+1326 SAGGFA

-1346 KAIDKELWDD
+1346 KAIDKELWDE

-1366 NLGTKDFFEQK
+1366 NLGTQAFFEQK

-1405 ADIAKLHVELVKKYK
+1405 ADIAKLHVDLVKKYK
-1420 PSVSAF
+1420 PSGSAF

-1437 ASKVEEKQGNEY
+1437 ASKVEAKQGKEY
-1449 KQEVEKVRNAVANN
+1449 QQQIDKMRNAAANA
-1463 DKGTVMKREDMSQK
+1463 DKGTVMKREDMSQQ
-1477 VEQHSPLLSKGLLVG
+1477 VEKRAPLLSKGLLVG
-1492 GAVVLL
+1492 GAVLL
-1498 IGLLVFVVRRRRNT
+1498 LVALLVFVVRKRRNT
-1512 PVE
+1512 KAE

>member
-1 MKKKRL
+1 MKKRRIL
-7 LIIVAIVA
+7 IVAAVAA
-15 LLLVGYGVWCKWLST
+15 LLLIGFGVWSKWLST

-35 VNYQTITLGQISRS
+35 VNYQTITLGQIARA

-59 LSAEDMAK
+59 LTAEDLAK
-67 VDDYDMVFVQA
+67 ADGYDMVFVQA
-78 MGLRLTEEQRAELEK
+78 MGLRLTEEQRTELEK
-93 AIKGGT
+93 AMKGGT

-109 DNDFCSID
+109 DNDFCSVD
-117 TTDAK
+117 TADANR
-122 ELKAYIDNGGRENYH
+122 LKAYIDNGGRENYR
-137 NLLSYVRKNIDKKII
+137 NLLSYVRKHIDKKII
-152 YAPEPGKVVE
+152 YAPEAGKVVE
-162 RVLGLLYHAD
+162 RIYGLIYHAD
-172 PSRPD
+172 PDRPD
-177 DEDKQFNSLAEYTKF
+177 DEDKQFNSVAEYNKF

-201 NAPSVIVTGSMGEP
+201 DAPAVIITGSMGEP

-233 SVQRFVE
+233 SVQKFVE
-240 DNHADSVAVSA
+240 NQHADSVNVSA

-272 VPLFAPLNVNT
+272 VPFFAPLNVNR
-283 LEKKWENDKMG
+283 LEKKWESDNMG

-303 VVTPEIDGAVRP
+303 VVTPEIDGALRP
-315 YALFAHYVGKDDLE
+315 FALFAHYVGKDDLE
-329 YVAPMPERLGT
+329 YVAAMPERLGT
-340 FVQTVNNYIALKH
+340 FVQTVNNYIGLKH
-353 KANSQ
+353 KPNSQ

-378 MEVGPSLYNLLVRL
+378 MEVGPSLYNLLLRL

-405 PEALMQAIQ
+405 AEGLMQAIQ
-414 KQGSVF
+414 RQGAVF

-432 KNGNPALVSK
+432 KNGKPALVSK
-442 NEYDSWVKKTL
+442 NDYDSWVKKTL

-490 VLLPQIAAGKG
+490 VLLPQNAAGKG

-556 LDWPDRLVGTLPHF
+556 LDWPDRLVGALPHF

-599 FMESGV
+599 FMESGM
-605 RGTHN
+605 RGTYG
-610 ELASKLKLYMQNI
+610 ELSSKLKLYTQNI
-623 GKDKNLLQRTSLAIK
+623 GKDKALLQQTSLAIK
-638 AIVVRLGYH
+638 ALVVRLGFH

-653 SIMSRPYTEE
+653 SVLSRPYTEE
-663 EITRIDNFAEELS
+663 DILRIDNFAEELS

-692 AERINSSIVEM
+692 AARINSSLLEM

-716 KVRGKASEALLKHR
+716 KVRGKATEALLKRR

-745 QSLIGNASEVTDAYV
+745 QSLIGTSSEVTDAYV
-760 CKVGNLSQA
+760 CKVGNLSPA
-769 DLERAHKIYEDLTA
+769 DLQRAHKIYEDLTA
-783 PSDMMKMMMGM
+783 PSDMMKMMAGM
-794 GRMGKKGKGGNGMPA
+794 GAMGKKGKGGSGMPA
-809 GMGMPKGMGNMPAG
+809 GMGMPKGMG
-823 MGKKPAGMGHEMP
+823 KV
-836 KNHAMHG
+836 
-843 KQGGMPPAGHGG
+843 
-855 KMPSGMGKDMPKG
+855 PSGMGKSMPKG
-868 HAMHGAHGSMPP
+868 HAMQGGHGSMPP
-880 SAHGGKMPE
+880 AAHGGKMPE

-894 PAGMGEKPANM
+894 PANMGEKPSGM
-905 GKGMPAEAKA
+905 GKGMPAAAKS
-915 AHGKA
+915 AHGKS

-929 SGMSSKGMKDMAAMM
+929 SGMGAMM

-972 GKYKG
+972 GKYKQ
-977 YLIMSPKNELESIIN
+977 YLLASPQMELESMIN

-1034 EKGKQLAENTIEMYK
+1034 EKGKQLAENTIEIYK
-1049 RRHNGEMPHKVSY
+1049 RRHNGELPHKVSF

-1090 DSFGRVTDLRLI
+1090 DSFGRVSDLRLI

-1141 NAKDEAFE
+1141 NAKDDAFE
-1149 NEVAI
+1149 NEVSI
-1154 GIKEA
+1154 GMKAA

-1164 EKGVSPKEARK
+1164 EKGVAPKEARK

-1189 GTGIQEMV
+1189 GTGIQGMV

-1205 QEDIANTYI
+1205 REEIANTYI

-1226 WEQYDK
+1226 WEQYNQ

-1270 LAVRQ
+1270 LAVRH

-1290 THNVRMQEVKEAI
+1290 KHNVRMQEVKEAI

-1326 AAGSFA
+1326 SAGGFA

-1346 KAIDKELWDD
+1346 KAIDKELWDE

-1366 NLGTKDFFEQK
+1366 NLGTQAFFEQK

-1405 ADIAKLHVELVKKYK
+1405 ADIAKLHVDLVKKYK
-1420 PSVSAF
+1420 PSGSAF

-1437 ASKVEEKQGNEY
+1437 ASKVEAKQGKEY
-1449 KQEVEKVRNAVANN
+1449 QQQIDKMRNAAANA
-1463 DKGTVMKREDMSQK
+1463 DKGTVMKREDMSQQ
-1477 VEQHSPLLSKGLLVG
+1477 VEKRAPLLSKGLLVG
-1492 GAVVLL
+1492 GAVLL
-1498 IGLLVFVVRRRRNT
+1498 LVALLVFVVRKRRNT
-1512 PVE
+1512 KAE

>member
-1 MKKKRL
+1 MKKRRIL
-7 LIIVAIVA
+7 IVAAVAA
-15 LLLVGYGVWCKWLST
+15 LLLIGFGVWSKWLST

-35 VNYQTITLGQISRS
+35 VNYQTITLGQIARA

-59 LSAEDMAK
+59 LTAEDLAK
-67 VDDYDMVFVQA
+67 ADGYDMVFVQA
-78 MGLRLTEEQRAELEK
+78 MGLRLTEEQRTELEK
-93 AIKGGT
+93 AMKAGT

-109 DNDFCSID
+109 DNDFCSVD
-117 TTDAK
+117 TADANR
-122 ELKAYIDNGGRENYH
+122 LKAYIDNGGRENYR
-137 NLLSYVRKNIDKKII
+137 NLLSYVRKHIDKKII
-152 YAPEPGKVVE
+152 YAPEAGKVVE
-162 RVLGLLYHAD
+162 RIYGLIYHAD
-172 PSRPD
+172 PDRPD
-177 DEDKQFNSLAEYTKF
+177 DEDKQFNSVAEYNKF

-201 NAPSVIVTGSMGEP
+201 NAPAVIITGSMGEP

-220 ELEKTGNVVYPVN
+220 ELEKTGNMVYPVN
-233 SVQRFVE
+233 SVQKFVE
-240 DNHADSVAVSA
+240 NQHADSVNVSA

-272 VPLFAPLNVNT
+272 VPFFAPLNVNR
-283 LEKKWENDKMG
+283 LEKKWESDNMG

-303 VVTPEIDGAVRP
+303 VVTPEIDGALRP
-315 YALFAHYVGKDDLE
+315 FALFAHYVGKDDLE
-329 YVAPMPERLGT
+329 NVAAMPERLGM
-340 FVQTVNNYIALKH
+340 FVQTVNNYIGLKH
-353 KANSQ
+353 KPNSQ

-378 MEVGPSLYNLLVRL
+378 MEVGPSLYNLLLRL

-405 PEALMQAIQ
+405 AEGLMQAIQ
-414 KQGSVF
+414 RQGAVF

-432 KNGNPALVSK
+432 KNGKPALVSK
-442 NEYDSWVKKTL
+442 NDYDSWVKKTL

-490 VLLPQIAAGKG
+490 VLLPQNAAGKG

-556 LDWPDRLVGTLPHF
+556 LDWPDRLVGALPHF

-599 FMESGV
+599 FMESGM
-605 RGTHN
+605 RGTYG
-610 ELASKLKLYMQNI
+610 ELSSKLKLYTQNI
-623 GKDKNLLQRTSLAIK
+623 GKDKALLQQTSLAIK
-638 AIVVRLGYH
+638 ALVVRLGFH

-653 SIMSRPYTEE
+653 SVLTRPYTEE
-663 EITRIDNFAEELS
+663 DILRIDNFAEELS

-692 AERINSSIVEM
+692 AARINSSLLEM

-716 KVRGKASEALLKHR
+716 KVRGKATEALLKRR

-745 QSLIGNASEVTDAYV
+745 QSLIGTSSEVTDAYV
-760 CKVGNLSQA
+760 CKVGNLSPA
-769 DLERAHKIYEDLTA
+769 DLQRAHKIYEDLTA
-783 PSDMMKMMMGM
+783 PSDMMKMMAGM
-794 GRMGKKGKGGNGMPA
+794 GAMGKKGKGGSGMPA
-809 GMGMPKGMGNMPAG
+809 GMGMSKGM
-823 MGKKPAGMGHEMP
+823 
-836 KNHAMHG
+836 
-843 KQGGMPPAGHGG
+843 G
-855 KMPSGMGKDMPKG
+855 KMPSGMGKSMPKG
-868 HAMHGAHGSMPP
+868 HAMQGGHGSMPP
-880 SAHGGKMPE
+880 AAHGGKMPE

-894 PAGMGEKPANM
+894 PANMGEKPSGM
-905 GKGMPAEAKA
+905 GKSMPAMGKST
-915 AHGKA
+915 HGKS

-929 SGMSSKGMKDMAAMM
+929 SGMGAMM

-972 GKYKG
+972 GKYKQ
-977 YLIMSPKNELESIIN
+977 YLLASPQMELESMIN

-1034 EKGKQLAENTIEMYK
+1034 EKGKQLAENTIEIYK
-1049 RRHNGEMPHKVSY
+1049 RRHNGELPHKVSF

-1090 DSFGRVTDLRLI
+1090 DSFGRVSDLRLI

-1141 NAKDEAFE
+1141 NAKDDAFE
-1149 NEVAI
+1149 NEVSI
-1154 GIKEA
+1154 GMKAA

-1189 GTGIQEMV
+1189 GTGIQGMV

-1205 QEDIANTYI
+1205 REEIANTYI

-1226 WEQYDK
+1226 WEQYNQ

-1270 LAVRQ
+1270 LAVRH

-1290 THNVRMQEVKEAI
+1290 KHNVRMQEVKEAI

-1326 AAGSFA
+1326 SAGGFA

-1346 KAIDKELWDD
+1346 KAIDKELWDE

-1366 NLGTKDFFEQK
+1366 NLGTQAFFEQK

-1405 ADIAKLHVELVKKYK
+1405 ADIAKLHVDLVKKYK
-1420 PSVSAF
+1420 PSGSAF

-1437 ASKVEEKQGNEY
+1437 ASKVEAKQGKEY
-1449 KQEVEKVRNAVANN
+1449 EQQIDKMRNAAANA
-1463 DKGTVMKREDMSQK
+1463 DKGTVMKREDMSQQ
-1477 VEQHSPLLSKGLLVG
+1477 VEKRAPLLSKGLLVG
-1492 GAVVLL
+1492 GAVLL
-1498 IGLLVFVVRRRRNT
+1498 LVALLVFVVRKRRNT
-1512 PVE
+1512 KAE

>member
-1 MKKKRL
+1 MKKRRIL
-7 LIIVAIVA
+7 IVAAVAA
-15 LLLVGYGVWCKWLST
+15 LLLIGFGVWSKWLST

-35 VNYQTITLGQISRS
+35 VNYQTITLGQIARA

-59 LSAEDMAK
+59 LTAEDLAK
-67 VDDYDMVFVQA
+67 ADGYDMVFVQA
-78 MGLRLTEEQRAELEK
+78 MGLRLTEEQRTELEK
-93 AIKGGT
+93 AMKGGT

-109 DNDFCSID
+109 DNDFCSVD
-117 TTDAK
+117 TADANR
-122 ELKAYIDNGGRENYH
+122 LKAYIDNGGRENYR
-137 NLLSYVRKNIDKKII
+137 NLLSYVRKHIDKKII
-152 YAPEPGKVVE
+152 YAPEAGKVVE
-162 RVLGLLYHAD
+162 RIYGLIYHAD
-172 PSRPD
+172 PDRPD
-177 DEDKQFNSLAEYTKF
+177 DEDKQFNSVAEYNKF

-201 NAPSVIVTGSMGEP
+201 NAPAVIITGSMGEP

-233 SVQRFVE
+233 SVQKFVE
-240 DNHADSVAVSA
+240 NQHADSVNVSA

-272 VPLFAPLNVNT
+272 VPFFAPLNVNR
-283 LEKKWENDKMG
+283 LEKKWESDNMG

-303 VVTPEIDGAVRP
+303 VVTPEIDGALRP
-315 YALFAHYVGKDDLE
+315 FALFAHYVGKDDLE
-329 YVAPMPERLGT
+329 YVAAMPERLGT
-340 FVQTVNNYIALKH
+340 FVQTVNNYIGLKH
-353 KANSQ
+353 KPNSQ

-378 MEVGPSLYNLLVRL
+378 MEVGPSLYNLLLRL

-405 PEALMQAIQ
+405 AEGLMQAIQ
-414 KQGSVF
+414 RQGAVF

-432 KNGNPALVSK
+432 KNGKPALVSK
-442 NEYDSWVKKTL
+442 NDYDSWVKKTL

-490 VLLPQIAAGKG
+490 VLLPQNAAGKG

-556 LDWPDRLVGTLPHF
+556 LDWPDRLVGALPHF

-599 FMESGV
+599 FMESGM
-605 RGTHN
+605 RGTYG
-610 ELASKLKLYMQNI
+610 ELSSKLKLYTQNI
-623 GKDKNLLQRTSLAIK
+623 GKDKALLQQTSLAIK
-638 AIVVRLGYH
+638 ALVVRLGFH

-653 SIMSRPYTEE
+653 SVLTRPYTEE
-663 EITRIDNFAEELS
+663 DILRIDNFAEELS

-692 AERINSSIVEM
+692 AARINSSLLEM

-716 KVRGKASEALLKHR
+716 KVRGKATEALLKRR

-745 QSLIGNASEVTDAYV
+745 QSLIGTSSEVTDAFV
-760 CKVGNLSQA
+760 CKVGNLSPA
-769 DLERAHKIYEDLTA
+769 DLQRAHKIYEDLTA
-783 PSDMMKMMMGM
+783 PSDMMKMMAGM
-794 GRMGKKGKGGNGMPA
+794 GAMGTKGKGGSGMPA
-809 GMGMPKGMGNMPAG
+809 GMGMPKGMG
-823 MGKKPAGMGHEMP
+823 
-836 KNHAMHG
+836 
-843 KQGGMPPAGHGG
+843 
-855 KMPSGMGKDMPKG
+855 KMPSGMGKSMPKG
-868 HAMHGAHGSMPP
+868 HAMQGGHGSMPP
-880 SAHGGKMPE
+880 AAHGGKMPE

-894 PAGMGEKPANM
+894 PANMGEKPSGM
-905 GKGMPAEAKA
+905 GKGMPAMGKS
-915 AHGKA
+915 AHGKS
-920 MSGMPPKGM
+920 MSGISPKGM
-929 SGMSSKGMKDMAAMM
+929 SGMGAMM

-972 GKYKG
+972 GKYKQ
-977 YLIMSPKNELESIIN
+977 YLLASPQMELESMIN

-1034 EKGKQLAENTIEMYK
+1034 EKGKQLAENTIEIYK
-1049 RRHNGEMPHKVSY
+1049 RRHNGELPHKVSF

-1090 DSFGRVTDLRLI
+1090 DSFGRVSDLRLI

-1141 NAKDEAFE
+1141 NAKDDAFE
-1149 NEVAI
+1149 NEVSI
-1154 GIKEA
+1154 GMKAA

-1189 GTGIQEMV
+1189 GTGIQGMV

-1205 QEDIANTYI
+1205 REEIANTYI

-1226 WEQYDK
+1226 WEQYNQ

-1270 LAVRQ
+1270 LAVRH

-1290 THNVRMQEVKEAI
+1290 KHNVRMQEVKEAI

-1326 AAGSFA
+1326 SAGGFA

-1346 KAIDKELWDD
+1346 KAIDKELWDE

-1366 NLGTKDFFEQK
+1366 NLGTQAFFEQK

-1405 ADIAKLHVELVKKYK
+1405 ADIAKLHVDLVKKYK
-1420 PSVSAF
+1420 PSGSAF

-1437 ASKVEEKQGNEY
+1437 ASKVEAKQGKEY
-1449 KQEVEKVRNAVANN
+1449 EQQIDKMRNAAANA
-1463 DKGTVMKREDMSQK
+1463 DKGTVMKREDMSQQ
-1477 VEQHSPLLSKGLLVG
+1477 VEKRAPLLSKGLLVG
-1492 GAVVLL
+1492 GAVLL
-1498 IGLLVFVVRRRRNT
+1498 LVALLVFVVRKRRNT
-1512 PVE
+1512 KAE

>member
-1 MKKKRL
+1 MKKRRIL
-7 LIIVAIVA
+7 IVAAVAA
-15 LLLVGYGVWCKWLST
+15 LLLIGFGVWSKWLST

-35 VNYQTITLGQISRS
+35 VNYQTITLGQIARA

-59 LSAEDMAK
+59 LTAEDLAK
-67 VDDYDMVFVQA
+67 ADGYDMVFVQA
-78 MGLRLTEEQRAELEK
+78 MGLRLTEEQRTELEK
-93 AIKGGT
+93 AMKGGT

-109 DNDFCSID
+109 DNDFCSVD
-117 TTDAK
+117 TADANK
-122 ELKAYIDNGGRENYH
+122 LKAYIDNGGRENYR
-137 NLLSYVRKNIDKKII
+137 NLLSYVRKHIDKKII
-152 YAPEPGKVVE
+152 YAPEAGKVVE
-162 RVLGLLYHAD
+162 RIYGLIYHAD
-172 PSRPD
+172 PDRPD
-177 DEDKQFNSLAEYTKF
+177 DEDKQFNSVAEYNKF

-201 NAPSVIVTGSMGEP
+201 NAPAVIITGSMGEP

-233 SVQRFVE
+233 SVQKFVE
-240 DNHADSVAVSA
+240 NQHTDSVNVSA

-272 VPLFAPLNVNT
+272 VPFFAPLNVNR
-283 LEKKWENDKMG
+283 LEKKWESDNMG

-303 VVTPEIDGAVRP
+303 VVTPEIDGALRP
-315 YALFAHYVGKDDLE
+315 FALFAHYVGKDDLE
-329 YVAPMPERLGT
+329 YVAAMPERLGT
-340 FVQTVNNYIALKH
+340 FVQTVNNYIGLKH
-353 KANSQ
+353 KPNSQ

-378 MEVGPSLYNLLVRL
+378 MEVGPSLYNLLLRL

-405 PEALMQAIQ
+405 AEGLMQAIQ
-414 KQGSVF
+414 RQGAVF

-432 KNGNPALVSK
+432 KNGKPALVSK
-442 NEYDSWVKKTL
+442 NDYDSWVKKTL

-490 VLLPQIAAGKG
+490 VLLPQNAAGKG

-556 LDWPDRLVGTLPHF
+556 LDWPDRLVGALPHF

-599 FMESGV
+599 FMESGM
-605 RGTHN
+605 RGTYG
-610 ELASKLKLYMQNI
+610 ELSSKLKLYTQNI
-623 GKDKNLLQRTSLAIK
+623 GKDKALLQQTSLAIK
-638 AIVVRLGYH
+638 ALVVRLGFH

-653 SIMSRPYTEE
+653 SVLTRPYTEE
-663 EITRIDNFAEELS
+663 DILRIDNFAEELS

-692 AERINSSIVEM
+692 AARINSSLLEM

-716 KVRGKASEALLKHR
+716 KVRGKATEALLKRR

-745 QSLIGNASEVTDAYV
+745 QSLIGTSSEVTDAYV
-760 CKVGNLSQA
+760 CKVGNLSPA
-769 DLERAHKIYEDLTA
+769 DLQRAHKIYEDLTA
-783 PSDMMKMMMGM
+783 PSDMMKMMAGM
-794 GRMGKKGKGGNGMPA
+794 GAMGKKGKGGSGMPA
-809 GMGMPKGMGNMPAG
+809 GMGMPKGMG
-823 MGKKPAGMGHEMP
+823 
-836 KNHAMHG
+836 
-843 KQGGMPPAGHGG
+843 
-855 KMPSGMGKDMPKG
+855 KMPSGMGKSMPKG
-868 HAMHGAHGSMPP
+868 HAMQGGHGSMPP
-880 SAHGGKMPE
+880 AAHGGKMPE

-894 PAGMGEKPANM
+894 PANMGEKPSGM
-905 GKGMPAEAKA
+905 GKGMPAMGKS
-915 AHGKA
+915 AHGKS
-920 MSGMPPKGM
+920 MSGMSPKGM
-929 SGMSSKGMKDMAAMM
+929 SGMGAMM

-972 GKYKG
+972 GKYKQ
-977 YLIMSPKNELESIIN
+977 YLLASPQMELESMIN

-1034 EKGKQLAENTIEMYK
+1034 EKGKQLAENTIEIYK
-1049 RRHNGEMPHKVSY
+1049 RRHNGELPHKVSF

-1090 DSFGRVTDLRLI
+1090 DSFGRVSDLRLI

-1141 NAKDEAFE
+1141 NAKDDAFE
-1149 NEVAI
+1149 NEVSI
-1154 GIKEA
+1154 GMKAA

-1189 GTGIQEMV
+1189 GTGIQGMV

-1205 QEDIANTYI
+1205 REEIANTYI

-1226 WEQYDK
+1226 WEQYNQ

-1270 LAVRQ
+1270 LAVRH

-1290 THNVRMQEVKEAI
+1290 KHNVRMQEVKEAI

-1326 AAGSFA
+1326 SAGGFA

-1346 KAIDKELWDD
+1346 KAIDKELWDE

-1366 NLGTKDFFEQK
+1366 NLGTQAFFEQK

-1405 ADIAKLHVELVKKYK
+1405 ADIAKLHVDLVKKYK
-1420 PSVSAF
+1420 PSGSAF

-1437 ASKVEEKQGNEY
+1437 ASKVEAKQGKEY
-1449 KQEVEKVRNAVANN
+1449 EQQIDKRRNAAANA
-1463 DKGTVMKREDMSQK
+1463 DKGTVMKREDMSQQ
-1477 VEQHSPLLSKGLLVG
+1477 VEKRAPLLSKGLLVG
-1492 GAVVLL
+1492 GAVLL
-1498 IGLLVFVVRRRRNT
+1498 LVALLVFVVRKRRNT
-1512 PVE
+1512 KAE

>member
-1 MKKKRL
+1 MKKRRIL
-7 LIIVAIVA
+7 IVAAVAA
-15 LLLVGYGVWCKWLST
+15 LLLIGFGVWSKWLST

-35 VNYQTITLGQISRS
+35 VNYQTITLGQIARA

-59 LSAEDMAK
+59 LTAEDLAK
-67 VDDYDMVFVQA
+67 ADGYDMVFVQA
-78 MGLRLTEEQRAELEK
+78 MGLRLTEEQRTELEK
-93 AIKGGT
+93 AMKGGT

-109 DNDFCSID
+109 DNDFCSVD
-117 TTDAK
+117 TADANR
-122 ELKAYIDNGGRENYH
+122 LKAYIDNGGRENYR
-137 NLLSYVRKNIDKKII
+137 NLLSYVRKHIDKKII
-152 YAPEPGKVVE
+152 YAPEAGKVVE
-162 RVLGLLYHAD
+162 RIYGLIYHAD
-172 PSRPD
+172 PDRPD
-177 DEDKQFNSLAEYTKF
+177 DEDKQFNSVAEYNKF
-192 LKEKGLWKD
+192 LKEKGLWKE
-201 NAPSVIVTGSMGEP
+201 NAPAVIITGSMGEP

-233 SVQRFVE
+233 SVQKFVE
-240 DNHADSVAVSA
+240 NQHADSVNVSA

-272 VPLFAPLNVNT
+272 VPFFAPLNVNR
-283 LEKKWENDKMG
+283 LEKKWESDNMG

-303 VVTPEIDGAVRP
+303 VVTPEIDGALRP
-315 YALFAHYVGKDDLE
+315 FALFAHYVGKDDLE
-329 YVAPMPERLGT
+329 YVAAMPERLGT
-340 FVQTVNNYIALKH
+340 FVQTVNNYIGLKH
-353 KANSQ
+353 KPNSQ

-378 MEVGPSLYNLLVRL
+378 MEVGPSLYNLLLRL

-405 PEALMQAIQ
+405 AEGLMQAIQ
-414 KQGSVF
+414 RQGAVF

-432 KNGNPALVSK
+432 KNGKPALVSK
-442 NEYDSWVKKTL
+442 NDYDSWVKKTL

-490 VLLPQIAAGKG
+490 VLLPQNAAGKG

-556 LDWPDRLVGTLPHF
+556 LDWPDRLVGAMPHF

-599 FMESGV
+599 FMESGM
-605 RGTHN
+605 RGTYG
-610 ELASKLKLYMQNI
+610 ELSSKLKLYTQNI
-623 GKDKNLLQRTSLAIK
+623 GKDKALLQQTSLAIK
-638 AIVVRLGYH
+638 ALVVRLGFH

-653 SIMSRPYTEE
+653 SVLTRPYTEE
-663 EITRIDNFAEELS
+663 DILRIDNFAEELS

-692 AERINSSIVEM
+692 AARINSSLLEM

-716 KVRGKASEALLKHR
+716 KVRGKATEALLKRR

-745 QSLIGNASEVTDAYV
+745 QSLIGTSSEVTDAYV
-760 CKVGNLSQA
+760 CKVGNLSPA
-769 DLERAHKIYEDLTA
+769 DLQRAHKIYEDLTA
-783 PSDMMKMMMGM
+783 PSDMMKMMAGM
-794 GRMGKKGKGGNGMPA
+794 GAMGKKGKGGSGMPA
-809 GMGMPKGMGNMPAG
+809 GMGMPKGMG
-823 MGKKPAGMGHEMP
+823 
-836 KNHAMHG
+836 
-843 KQGGMPPAGHGG
+843 
-855 KMPSGMGKDMPKG
+855 KMPSGMGKNMPKG
-868 HAMHGAHGSMPP
+868 HAMQGGHGSMPP
-880 SAHGGKMPE
+880 AAHGGKMPE

-894 PAGMGEKPANM
+894 PANMGEKPTGM
-905 GKGMPAEAKA
+905 GKGMPAMGKS

-929 SGMSSKGMKDMAAMM
+929 SGMGAMM

-972 GKYKG
+972 GKYKQ
-977 YLIMSPKNELESIIN
+977 YLLASPQMELESMIN

-1034 EKGKQLAENTIEMYK
+1034 EKGKQLAENTIEIYK
-1049 RRHNGEMPHKVSY
+1049 RRHNGELPHKVSF

-1090 DSFGRVTDLRLI
+1090 DSFGRVSDLRLI

-1141 NAKDEAFE
+1141 NAKDDAFE
-1149 NEVAI
+1149 NEVSI
-1154 GIKEA
+1154 GMKAA

-1189 GTGIQEMV
+1189 GTGIQGMV

-1205 QEDIANTYI
+1205 REEIANTYI

-1226 WEQYDK
+1226 WEQYNQ

-1270 LAVRQ
+1270 LAVRH

-1290 THNVRMQEVKEAI
+1290 KHNVRMQEVKEAI

-1326 AAGSFA
+1326 SAGGFA

-1346 KAIDKELWDD
+1346 KAIDKELWDE

-1366 NLGTKDFFEQK
+1366 NLGTQAFFEQK

-1405 ADIAKLHVELVKKYK
+1405 ADIAKLHVDLVKKYK
-1420 PSVSAF
+1420 PSGSAF

-1437 ASKVEEKQGNEY
+1437 ASKVEAKQGKEY
-1449 KQEVEKVRNAVANN
+1449 QQQIDKMRNAAANA
-1463 DKGTVMKREDMSQK
+1463 DKGTVMKREDMSQQ
-1477 VEQHSPLLSKGLLVG
+1477 VEKRAPLLSKGLLVG
-1492 GAVVLL
+1492 GAVLL
-1498 IGLLVFVVRRRRNT
+1498 LVALLVFVVRKRRNT
-1512 PVE
+1512 KAE

>member
-1 MKKKRL
+1 MKKRRIL
-7 LIIVAIVA
+7 IVAAVAA
-15 LLLVGYGVWCKWLST
+15 LLLIGFGVWSKWLST

-35 VNYQTITLGQISRS
+35 VNYQTITLGQIARA

-59 LSAEDMAK
+59 LTAEDLAK
-67 VDDYDMVFVQA
+67 ADGYDMVFVQA
-78 MGLRLTEEQRAELEK
+78 MGLRLTEEQRTELEK
-93 AIKGGT
+93 AMKGGT

-109 DNDFCSID
+109 DNDFCSVD
-117 TTDAK
+117 TADANR
-122 ELKAYIDNGGRENYH
+122 LKAYIDNGGRENYR
-137 NLLSYVRKNIDKKII
+137 NLLSYVRKHIDKKII
-152 YAPEPGKVVE
+152 YAPEAGKVVE
-162 RVLGLLYHAD
+162 RIYGLIYHAD
-172 PSRPD
+172 PDRPD
-177 DEDKQFNSLAEYTKF
+177 DEDKQFNSVAEYNKF

-201 NAPSVIVTGSMGEP
+201 NAPAVIITGSMGEP

-220 ELEKTGNVVYPVN
+220 ELEKTGNMVYPVN
-233 SVQRFVE
+233 SVQKFVE
-240 DNHADSVAVSA
+240 NQHADSVNVSA

-272 VPLFAPLNVNT
+272 VPFFAPLNVNR
-283 LEKKWENDKMG
+283 LEKKWESDNMG

-303 VVTPEIDGAVRP
+303 VVTPEIDGALRP
-315 YALFAHYVGKDDLE
+315 FALFAHYVGKDDLE
-329 YVAPMPERLGT
+329 YVAAMPERLGT
-340 FVQTVNNYIALKH
+340 FVQTVNNYIGLKH
-353 KANSQ
+353 KPNSQ

-378 MEVGPSLYNLLVRL
+378 MEVGPSLYNLLLRL

-405 PEALMQAIQ
+405 AEGLMQAIQ
-414 KQGSVF
+414 RQGAVF

-432 KNGNPALVSK
+432 KNGKPALVSK
-442 NEYDSWVKKTL
+442 NDYDSWVKKTL

-490 VLLPQIAAGKG
+490 VLLPQNAAGKG

-556 LDWPDRLVGTLPHF
+556 LDWPDRLVGALPHF

-599 FMESGV
+599 FMESGM
-605 RGTHN
+605 RGTYG
-610 ELASKLKLYMQNI
+610 ELSSKLKLYTQNI
-623 GKDKNLLQRTSLAIK
+623 GKDKALLQQTSLAIK
-638 AIVVRLGYH
+638 ALVVRLGFH

-653 SIMSRPYTEE
+653 SVLSRPYTEE
-663 EITRIDNFAEELS
+663 DILRIDNFAEELS

-692 AERINSSIVEM
+692 AARINSSLLEM

-716 KVRGKASEALLKHR
+716 KVRGKATEALLKRR

-745 QSLIGNASEVTDAYV
+745 QSLIGTSSEVTDAYV
-760 CKVGNLSQA
+760 CKVGNLSPA
-769 DLERAHKIYEDLTA
+769 DLQRAHKIYEDLTA
-783 PSDMMKMMMGM
+783 PSDMMKMMAGM
-794 GRMGKKGKGGNGMPA
+794 GAMGKKGKGGSGMPA
-809 GMGMPKGMGNMPAG
+809 GMGMPKGMG
-823 MGKKPAGMGHEMP
+823 
-836 KNHAMHG
+836 
-843 KQGGMPPAGHGG
+843 
-855 KMPSGMGKDMPKG
+855 KMPSGMGKNMPKG
-868 HAMHGAHGSMPP
+868 HAMQGGHGSMPP
-880 SAHGGKMPE
+880 AAHGGKMPE

-894 PAGMGEKPANM
+894 PANMGEKPSGM
-905 GKGMPAEAKA
+905 GKGMPAAAKS
-915 AHGKA
+915 AHGKS

-929 SGMSSKGMKDMAAMM
+929 SGMGAMM

-972 GKYKG
+972 GKYKQ
-977 YLIMSPKNELESIIN
+977 YLLASPQMELESMIN

-1034 EKGKQLAENTIEMYK
+1034 EKGKQLAENTIEIYK
-1049 RRHNGEMPHKVSY
+1049 RRHNGELPHKVSF

-1090 DSFGRVTDLRLI
+1090 DSFGRVSDLRLI

-1141 NAKDEAFE
+1141 NAKDDAFE
-1149 NEVAI
+1149 NEVSI
-1154 GIKEA
+1154 GMKAA

-1189 GTGIQEMV
+1189 GTGIQGMV

-1205 QEDIANTYI
+1205 REEIANTYI

-1226 WEQYDK
+1226 WEQYNQ

-1270 LAVRQ
+1270 LAVRH

-1290 THNVRMQEVKEAI
+1290 KHNVRMQEVKEAI

-1326 AAGSFA
+1326 SAGGFA

-1346 KAIDKELWDD
+1346 KAIDKELWDE

-1366 NLGTKDFFEQK
+1366 NLGTQAFFEQK

-1405 ADIAKLHVELVKKYK
+1405 ADIAKLHVDLVKKYK
-1420 PSVSAF
+1420 PSGSAF

-1437 ASKVEEKQGNEY
+1437 ASKVEAKQGKEY
-1449 KQEVEKVRNAVANN
+1449 QQQIDKMRNAAANA
-1463 DKGTVMKREDMSQK
+1463 DKGTVMKREDMSQQ
-1477 VEQHSPLLSKGLLVG
+1477 VEKRAPLLSKGLLVG
-1492 GAVVLL
+1492 GAVLL
-1498 IGLLVFVVRRRRNT
+1498 LVALLVFVVRKRRNT
-1512 PVE
+1512 KAE